1 MKQFK
6 KKPKKIKRSQK
17 IILKR
22 PLWLMPLLIGG
33 FASGVYA
40 DGTDILGLSWGEKSQ
55 KVCVHRPWYALWSCD
70 KWEEK
75 TQQFTGNQLITKTWA
90 GGNAANYYHSQ
101 NNQDITANLKNDN
114 GTYFLSGLYNYTGGE
129 YNGGNLDIELGSNAT
144 FNLGANSG
152 NSFTSWYPNGHT
164 NVTFSAGTINVNNSV
179 EVGNR
184 VGSGAGTHTGTATL
198 NLNANKV
205 TINSNINAY
214 KTSQV
219 NIGNANSAITINSVS
234 LSGDTCSSLAKI
246 GSGANCSSSGP
257 SYSFKGT
264 TSATNTTF
272 SNASGSFTFEE
283 SANFSGA
290 KLNGG
295 AFTFNKGFNAT
306 NNTAFNSG
314 SFTFKGTSSFNN
326 ATFSNASYTF
336 DNQATF
342 QNSSF
347 NGGTFTF
354 NNQSNPT
361 NSAQHPQILFENSSF
376 NGGIFTFNNQTNPTN
391 SAQHPQILFENSSF
405 SGSTT
410 TLKGSATF
418 EQAFNNSNHQ
428 LTIQNASFDN
438 ATFNNTGKITI
449 EKDASFNNTSFNTPV
464 DTNNMSV
471 TGSVTLSGKNDLK
484 NGSTLD
490 FGSSKITLAQ
500 GATFNLTSLGSEKS
514 VTILNSSGGITYNHL
529 LNHAL
534 NSLTNALK
542 TTESS
547 SKPQSF
553 AQGLWDMITYNGVT
567 GQLLSENA
575 ATPKNTD
582 SSPSAPTKDSPQVY
596 QVGYKI
602 GDTIYKL
609 QETFS
614 PNSIIIQALESGT
627 YTPPPT
633 ISGSQFDL
641 SASNYI
647 NANMP
652 WYDHKYYIPKS
663 QNFTE
668 SGTYY
673 LPSVQIWGSYT
684 NSFKQTFSTNG
695 SNLVIGYNATWTGNS
710 VSSSGTVSFGDTSG
724 SALNGHCGP
733 WPYYQCIGTTNGA
746 YSAYHVYITA
756 NLRSGNRIGTG
767 GAANLVFNGV
777 DSINI
782 ANATIT
788 QHNAG
793 AYSSSMTFST
803 QNMDSSQNLNGLNA
817 NGKLSV
823 YGATFTNQAKDGKF
837 IFNAGQATFENTNF
851 NGGSYQFSGDSLNF
865 SNNNQ
870 FNSGS
875 FEISAKNA
883 SFNNANFNNSA
894 SFNFNNSN
902 ATTSFVGD
910 FTNANSNLQIA
921 GNAVFG
927 NSTNSDGSQNT
938 ANFNNTGS
946 VNIAGN
952 ATFDNMAF
960 NGPTNTSVKGQV
972 TLNNITLKNLNAP
985 LSFGDGMINF
995 SAHSVINI
1003 GEAITNGNPIT
1014 LVSSSKEIEYNNAF
1028 SKNLWQLINYQGHG
1042 ASSEKLV
1049 SSAGNGIY
1057 DVVYSFNNQTYNFQE
1072 VFSPNSIS
1080 IRRLGVGM
1088 VFDYVDMEKSDHL
1101 YYQNA
1106 LGFMTYMPNSYNNNL
1121 GNLNNTIYYYD
1132 KSIDFYASGKT
1143 LFTKAEFSQTLTG
1156 QNSAIVFGAKNIW
1169 TNASDAPQSNTIIR
1183 FGDNKG
1189 AGSNDAS
1196 GHCWNLQ
1203 CIGFITGHYEAQ
1215 KIYITGSIESGNRIS
1230 SGGGASLNF
1239 NGLQGI
1245 LLTNATLYNRA
1256 AGTQSSSMNFISN
1269 SANIQAQNSYFIDD
1283 TAQNKGN
1290 PNFSFNALNLD
1301 FSNSSFR
1308 GYVGQTQSVFK
1319 FNAVNAIS
1327 FTNSSNLSSGLY
1339 QISAKSVLFDNSNL
1353 SVSVG
1358 TSSIKANAISLSQ
1371 NASINASNHSTLEL
1385 SGDLNL
1391 NDTSSLNLNQSAINV
1406 SNNATIND
1414 YASLIASNGSHLN
1427 FNGAV
1432 NFNSANI
1439 TTSLSDSSIVFKG
1452 ASSLGGQFN
1461 LSNNSFLDFQGSSA
1475 ITSNTAFNFYNNAF
1489 SQSPITFHQALDIKA
1504 PLSLGGNLL
1513 NPNNSSVLNLKN
1525 SQLVFSDQGSLNIA
1539 NIDLL
1544 SDLND
1549 NKNRVYNIIQADMN
1563 SNWYERISFFGMRIN
1578 DGIYDAKNQTYSFT
1592 NPLNN
1597 ALKITESFKD
1607 NQLSV
1612 TLSQIPGI
1620 KNTLYNIGS
1629 EIFNYQ
1635 KVYNNANGVYSYSD
1649 DAQGVFYLTSSV
1661 KGYYNPNQ
1669 SYQASGSNNTTKN
1682 NNLTSESS
1690 VISQTYNAQG
1700 NPISALHVYNK
1711 GYNFNNIKALGQ
1723 MALKLYPEIKKILG
1737 NDFSLSSL
1745 SNLKGDALN
1754 QLTKLIT
1761 PSDWKNINELID
1773 NANNSVVQNF
1783 NNGALIIGATKIG
1796 QTNTNSTVVFGGL
1809 GYQKPC
1815 DYTDIVCQKFRGT
1828 YLGQLLESSSADLGY
1843 IDTTFNAKEIYLTG
1857 TLGSGNAWGTGGSA
1871 SVTFNSQTSLIL
1883 NQANIVS
1890 SQTDGIFSML
1900 GQEGINK
1907 VFNQAGLANILGE
1920 VAMQSIN
1927 KAGGLGNLIVN
1938 TLGSGSVIGGYL
1950 TPEQKNQTLSQLLGQ
1965 NNFDN
1970 LMNDS
1975 GLNTAIK
1982 DLIRQKLGFW
1992 TGLVGGLAGLGGI
2005 DLQNPEKLIGSM
2017 SINDLLSKKGLFNQ
2031 ITGFISANDIGQVI
2045 SVMLQDIVK
2054 PSEAL
2059 QNDVVALGKQM
2070 IGEFLGQDM
2079 LNSLE
2084 SLLQNQQIKSV
2095 LDKVL
2100 AAKGL
2105 GPIYEQGLGDLIP
2118 NLGKKGL
2125 FAPYGLSQVWQRGD
2139 FSFNAQGNVFVQNS
2153 TFSNANGGT
2162 LSFNAGNS
2170 LIFAGNNHIAFTNHS
2185 GTLNLLSN
2193 QVSNINITTLDASN
2207 GLKINAA
2214 NNNVS
2219 VSQGNLFINASCVQ
2233 QSDPITTNTANPCAL
2248 SAQSANGASSN
2259 NASNNAPIALNN
2271 NDESLMVTANDF
2283 NFSGNI
2289 YANGVV
2295 DFSKIKG
2302 SANIKNLYLYN
2313 NAQFQA
2319 NNLTISNQAVL
2330 EKNAS
2335 FVTNNLNIQ
2344 GAFNNNATQKIGVLQ
2359 NLVIASNASLSTGIY
2374 GLEVGGAL
2382 NNFGA
2387 IHFNLENIQT
2397 PAPLIQAEGIINLN
2411 TTQTPFI
2418 NVNNSMAN
2426 NTTYTLLKSSRYI
2439 DYNINPNSLQSYLKL
2454 YTLIN
2459 INGNHIEEKN
2469 GVLTYLGQRVLL
2481 QDKGLLLSVALP
2493 NSNNASPNNILS
2505 LSVLHNQVKMS
2516 YGDKVMDFTPPTLQ
2530 DYIVGI
2536 QGQSAL
2542 NQIEAIGG
2550 NNAIKWLSTLM
2561 IKTKENPLF
2570 APIYLENHSL
2580 NEILD
2585 ATKDLQNTASLISN
2599 PNFRDNATN
2608 LLELASYT
2616 QQTSRLTKL
2625 SDFRAREGE
2634 SNFSERLLE
2643 LKNKRFSDP
2652 NPSEIFVKYSQPNKH
2667 PNNLWVQGVGGAS
2680 FISGGNGTL
2689 YGLNVGYDRLV
2700 KNVIL
2705 GGYVA
2710 YGYSGFN
2717 GNIMRSLGNN
2727 VDVGM
2732 YARAFLKRNE
2742 FTLSANE
2749 TYGGNASHINSSNS
2763 LLSVLN
2769 QRYNYNTWTTSV
2781 NGNYGYDFMFKQKS
2795 VVLKP
2800 QVGLSYH
2807 FIGLSGMKGKMQN
2820 PAYQQF
2826 VMHSNPS
2833 NESVLTLNM
2842 GLESRKYFGKNS
2854 YYFVTARLGRD
2865 LLIKAKGDN
2874 MVRFVGENTLL
2885 YRKGEIFNTFAS
2897 VITGGEMH
2905 LWRLMYVNAGVGLK
2919 MGLQYQDLN
2928 ITGNVGMRVA
2938 F

>member
-6 KKPKKIKRSQK
+6 KKPKSIKRSHQNQK
-17 IILKR
+17 TILKR

-33 FASGVYA
+33 FASGAYA

-55 KVCVHRPWYALWSCD
+55 KVCVHHPWYALWSCD

-75 TQQFTGNQLITKTWA
+75 TQQYTGNQLITKTWA
-90 GGNAANYYHSQ
+90 GGNAANYYHTQ
-101 NNQDITANLKNDN
+101 NNQNITANLKNDN

-129 YNGGNLDIELGSNAT
+129 NNGGNLDIELGSNAT
-144 FNLGANSG
+144 FNLGASSG

-205 TINSNINAY
+205 NVNSNINAY

-219 NIGNANSAITINSVS
+219 NIGNANSTITINSVS
-234 LSGDTCSSLAKI
+234 LSGDTCSSLASVGI
-246 GSGANCSSSGP
+246 GANCSTSGP

-264 TSATNTTF
+264 TNATNTTF
-272 SNASGSFTFEE
+272 SNANGSFTFEE
-283 SANFSGA
+283 SATFSGA
-290 KLNGG
+290 KWNGG
-295 AFTFNKGFNAT
+295 AFTFNKGFSAT

-314 SFTFKGTSSFNN
+314 SFTFKDTSSFNN
-326 ATFSNASYTF
+326 ATFNNATYTF
-336 DNQATF
+336 NNQATF

-354 NNQSNPT
+354 NNQ
-361 NSAQHPQILFENSSF
+361 
-376 NGGIFTFNNQTNPTN
+376 TNPAN

-405 SGSTT
+405 SGNATI
-410 TLKGSATF
+410 LKGF
-418 EQAFNNSNHQ
+418 VNFQQAFNNSNHQ
-428 LTIQNASFDN
+428 LTIQNASFNN

-449 EKDASFNNTSFNTPV
+449 NESASFNNTTFNTPV
-464 DTNNMSV
+464 NTNNMTIS
-471 TGSVTLSGKNDLK
+471 GGVTLNGKNDLN

-490 FGSSKITLAQ
+490 FGSSKITLTQ

-529 LNHAL
+529 LNHAI

-542 TTESS
+542 TNESS

-575 ATPKNTD
+575 TTPKPAD

-609 QETFS
+609 QETFG

-627 YTPPPT
+627 YTPPPV
-633 ISGSQFDL
+633 INGSKFDL

-647 NANMP
+647 NADMP

-684 NSFKQTFSTNG
+684 NSFKQTFSANG
-695 SNLVIGYNATWTGNS
+695 SSLVIGYNATWTGNS

-733 WPYYQCIGTTNGA
+733 WPYYQCTGTTNGA

-756 NLRSGNRIGTG
+756 NLRSGNRVGTG

-875 FEISAKNA
+875 FEIGAKNA

-927 NSTNSDGSQNT
+927 NSTNSNGSQNN

-952 ATFDNMAF
+952 ATFDNVVF
-960 NGPTNTSVKGQV
+960 NSPTNTSVKGKV

-985 LSFGDGMINF
+985 LSFGDGTIVF

-1003 GEAITNGNPIT
+1003 DEAIINGNPIT

-1049 SSAGNGIY
+1049 SSAGNGVY

-1088 VFDYVDMEKSDHL
+1088 VFDYMDMEKSDHL

-1121 GNLNNTIYYYD
+1121 GNPNNTIYYYD
-1132 KSIDFYASGKT
+1132 NSIDFYASGKT
-1143 LFTKAEFSQTLTG
+1143 LFTKAEFSQTFTG
-1156 QNSAIVFGAKNIW
+1156 QNSTIVFGAKNIW
-1169 TNASDAPQSNTIIR
+1169 TSVSDAPQSNVIIR

-1256 AGTQSSSMNFISN
+1256 AGTQSSSMNFVSN

-1308 GYVGQTQSVFK
+1308 GYVGTTQSVFK

-1339 QISAKSVLFDNSNL
+1339 QMQAKSVLFDNSNL

-1358 TSSIKANAISLSQ
+1358 TSSIKANAINLSQ

-1385 SGDLNL
+1385 QGDLNL

-1439 TTSLSDSSIVFKG
+1439 TTSLNNSSIVFKG
-1452 ASSLGGQFN
+1452 SVSLGGQFN
-1461 LSNNSFLDFQGSSA
+1461 LSNNSSLDFQGSSA
-1475 ITSNTAFNFYNNAF
+1475 ITSNTVFNFYDNAF
-1489 SQSPITFHQALDIKA
+1489 SQSPITFHQALDVKA

-1513 NPNNSSVLNLKN
+1513 NPNNNSVLNLKN

-1549 NKNRVYNIIQADMN
+1549 NKNRVYNIIQADMDMN
-1563 SNWYERISFFGMRIN
+1563 GNWYERINFFGMRIN

-1682 NNLTSESS
+1682 NNISSESS
-1690 VISQTYNAQG
+1690 VISQTYNVQG

-1711 GYNFNNIKALGQ
+1711 GYNFSNIKALGQ

-1796 QTNTNSTVVFGGL
+1796 QTNTNSAVVFGGL

-2059 QNDVVALGKQM
+2059 QNDVAALGKQM
-2070 IGEFLGQDM
+2070 IGEFLGQDT

-2118 NLGKKGL
+2118 NLGNKGL
-2125 FAPYGLSQVWQRGD
+2125 FAPYGLSQVWQKGD

-2170 LIFAGNNHIAFTNHS
+2170 LIFAGNNHIAFTNHF

-2207 GLKINAA
+2207 GLKINAG

-2219 VSQGNLFINASCVQ
+2219 VSQGDLFINASCTQ
-2233 QSDPITTNTANPCAL
+2233 QSDPTTASATNPCTT
-2248 SAQSANGASSN
+2248 AQNNASSS

-2271 NDESLMVTANDF
+2271 NDESLVVAANGF

-2344 GAFNNNATQKIGVLQ
+2344 GAFNNNATQKIEVLQ

-2382 NNFGA
+2382 NNLGT

-2397 PAPLIQAEGIINLN
+2397 PVNPLIQAEGIINLN
-2411 TTQTPFI
+2411 TTQTPFM
-2418 NVNNSMAN
+2418 NVSVAN
-2426 NTTYTLLKSSRYI
+2426 GGTYTLLKSSRYI
-2439 DYNINPNSLQSYLKL
+2439 NYNISPDSLQSYLKL

-2505 LSVLHNQVKMS
+2505 LSVLYNQVKMS
-2516 YGDKVMDFTPPTLQ
+2516 YGNKAMDFTPPTLQ
-2530 DYIVGI
+2530 DYIAGI

-2550 NNAIKWLSTLM
+2550 NSAINWLSTLM
-2561 IKTKENPLF
+2561 MDIKENPLF
-2570 APIYLENHSL
+2570 APIYLKNHSL
-2580 NEILD
+2580 NEILGV
-2585 ATKDLQNTASLISN
+2585 TKDLQNTASLISN

-2652 NPSEIFVKYSQPNKH
+2652 NPSEVFVKYSQPNKH

-2700 KNVIL
+2700 KNMIL

-2717 GNIMRSLGNN
+2717 GNIMHSSANN

-2865 LLIKAKGDN
+2865 LLIKAKGGN

-2919 MGLQYQDLN
+2919 MGLQYQDIN

>member
-1 MKQFK
+1 MKKFK
-6 KKPKKIKRSQK
+6 KKPKSIKRSHQNQK
-17 IILKR
+17 TILKH
-22 PLWLMPLLIGG
+22 PLWLAPLLIGG

-55 KVCVHRPWYALWSCD
+55 KVCVHHPWYALWSCD

-90 GGNAANYYHSQ
+90 GGNAANYYHTQ

-129 YNGGNLDIELGSNAT
+129 YNGGNLNIELGSNAT
-144 FNLGANSG
+144 FNLGASSG

-205 TINSNINAY
+205 NINSNISAF

-219 NIGNANSAITINSVS
+219 NVGNANSVITIGSVS
-234 LSGDTCSSLAKI
+234 LSGEVCSSLARV
-246 GSGANCSSSGP
+246 GVGANCSTSGP

-264 TSATNTTF
+264 TNATNTAF
-272 SNASGSFTFEE
+272 SNANGSFTFEE
-283 SANFSGA
+283 NATFSGA
-290 KLNGG
+290 KWNGG
-295 AFTFNKGFNAT
+295 TYTFNKGFNAT

-314 SFTFKGTSSFNN
+314 SFNFKGASSFNG
-326 ATFSNASYTF
+326 ASFSNATYTF
-336 DNQATF
+336 NDQATF

-354 NNQSNPT
+354 NNQT
-361 NSAQHPQILFENSSF
+361 NQSAQHPQI
-376 NGGIFTFNNQTNPTN
+376 Q
-391 SAQHPQILFENSSF
+391 NSSF
-405 SGSTT
+405 SGSAI
-410 TLKGSATF
+410 TLKGSVIF
-418 EQAFNNSNHQ
+418 QQAFNNSNHQ
-428 LTIQNASFDN
+428 LTIQNASFNN
-438 ATFNNTGKITI
+438 ANFNNTGKITI
-449 EKDASFNNTSFNTPV
+449 SESASFNDTTFNTSIN
-464 DTNNMSV
+464 TNNMTI
-471 TGSVTLSGKNDLK
+471 TGSVTLSGKNDLN

-490 FGSSKITLAQ
+490 FGSSKITLTQ
-500 GATFNLTSLGSEKS
+500 GTTFNLTSLGDKNS
-514 VTILNSSGGITYNHL
+514 VTILNSSGGITYNNL
-529 LNHAL
+529 LNHAI
-534 NSLTNALK
+534 NSLTSALK
-542 TTESS
+542 TNESS
-547 SKPQSF
+547 SRPQSF
-553 AQGLWDMITYNGVT
+553 AQGLWEMITYNGVT
-567 GQLLSENA
+567 GQLLSA
-575 ATPKNTD
+575 DATTSKPAD
-582 SSPSAPTKDSPQVY
+582 SSPSKSSANPTQVY

-609 QETFS
+609 QETFG

-627 YTPPPT
+627 YTPPPV
-633 ISGSQFDL
+633 ISGSKFDL

-647 NANMP
+647 NANTP

-673 LPSVQIWGSYT
+673 LPSVQMWGSYT
-684 NSFKQTFSTNG
+684 NSFKQTFSVNG
-695 SNLVIGYNATWTGNS
+695 SNLVIGYNATWTDHN
-710 VSSSGTVSFGDTSG
+710 VSSNDTVSFGDTSG

-733 WPYYQCIGTTNGA
+733 WPYYQCTGTTNGA

-767 GAANLVFNGV
+767 GAANLIFNGV

-793 AYSSSMTFST
+793 IYSSSMTFST
-803 QNMDSSQNLNGLNA
+803 QSMDNSQNLKGLNP
-817 NGKLSV
+817 NGTLSV

-837 IFNAGQATFENTNF
+837 IFNAGQAVFENTNF

-910 FTNANSNLQIA
+910 FTNAHSNLQIA

-927 NSTNSDGSQNT
+927 NSANGSQNN

-946 VNIAGN
+946 VNISGN
-952 ATFDNMAF
+952 ATFDNVVF
-960 NGPTNTSVKGQV
+960 NGPTNTSVKGKV

-985 LSFGDGMINF
+985 LSFGDGTITFN
-995 SAHSVINI
+995 AHSVINI
-1003 GEAITNGNPIT
+1003 AESITNGNPIT
-1014 LVSSSKEIEYNNAF
+1014 LVSSSKEIEYNNA
-1028 SKNLWQLINYQGHG
+1028 KNLWQLINYQGHG

-1049 SSAGNGIY
+1049 SSVGNGVY

-1072 VFSPNSIS
+1072 IFSPNSIS

-1088 VFDYVDMEKSDHL
+1088 VFDYMDMEKSDHL

-1121 GNLNNTIYYYD
+1121 GNSNNTIYYYD
-1132 KSIDFYASGKT
+1132 NSIDFYASGKT
-1143 LFTKAEFSQTLTG
+1143 LFTKAEFSQTFTG

-1169 TNASDAPQSNTIIR
+1169 TSLSDAPQSNTIIR

-1203 CIGFITGHYEAQ
+1203 CIGFIIGHYEAQ

-1256 AGTQSSSMNFISN
+1256 AGTQSSSMNFTSN

-1319 FNAVNAIS
+1319 FNATNAIS
-1327 FTNSSNLSSGLY
+1327 FTNSTNLSSGLY
-1339 QISAKSVLFDNSNL
+1339 QMQAQSVLFDNSNL

-1358 TSSIKANAISLSQ
+1358 TSSIKANAINLSQ
-1371 NASINASNHSTLEL
+1371 NASINTSNHSTLDL
-1385 SGDLNL
+1385 QGDLNL
-1391 NDTSSLNLNQSAINV
+1391 NDTSSLNLNQSTINV

-1427 FNGAV
+1427 FNGAA

-1439 TTSLSDSSIVFKG
+1439 TTSLNHSSIVFKG

-1461 LSNNSFLDFQGSSA
+1461 LSNNSSLDFQGSSA
-1475 ITSNTAFNFYNNAF
+1475 ITSNTAFNFYDNAF

-1513 NPNNSSVLNLKN
+1513 NPNNNSVLDLKN

-1563 SNWYERISFFGMRIN
+1563 DNWYERISFFGMRIN

-1620 KNTLYNIGS
+1620 KNTLYNISS

-1649 DAQGVFYLTSSV
+1649 DAEGVFYLTSSV

-1669 SYQASGSNNTTKN
+1669 SYQANGSNNTTKN
-1682 NNLTSESS
+1682 NNLISESS

-1700 NPISALHVYNK
+1700 NPISALHIYNK

-1745 SNLKGDALN
+1745 SDLNSNALN

-1761 PSDWKNINELID
+1761 PNDWKNINELID

-1783 NNGALIIGATKIG
+1783 NNGALIVGATKIG
-1796 QTNTNSTVVFGGL
+1796 QTDTNSAVVFGGL
-1809 GYQKPC
+1809 GYQTPC

-1920 VAMQSIN
+1920 VAVQSIN

-1938 TLGSGSVIGGYL
+1938 TLGSDSVIGGYL

-2017 SINDLLSKKGLFNQ
+2017 SINDLLSKKGLLNQ

-2045 SVMLQDIVK
+2045 SVVLQDIVK
-2054 PSEAL
+2054 PSKAL
-2059 QNDVVALGKQM
+2059 QNDVAALGKQM
-2070 IGEFLGQDM
+2070 IGEFLGQDA

-2105 GPIYEQGLGDLIP
+2105 GSIYEQGLGDLIP

-2125 FAPYGLSQVWQRGD
+2125 FAPYGLSQVWQKGD
-2139 FSFNAQGNVFVQNS
+2139 FNFNAQGNVFVQNS

-2170 LIFAGNNHIAFTNHS
+2170 LIFAGNNHIAFTNHF
-2185 GTLNLLSN
+2185 GTLQLLSN

-2207 GLKINAA
+2207 GLKINAGS
-2214 NNNVS
+2214 NNVS
-2219 VSQGNLFINASCVQ
+2219 VSQGDLFINASCVQ
-2233 QSDPITTNTANPCAL
+2233 QSTPTAANAANPCTL
-2248 SAQSANGASSN
+2248 STQSANGASS
-2259 NASNNAPIALNN
+2259 ASNNAPIALNN

-2302 SANIKNLYLYN
+2302 SANVKNLYLYN

-2344 GAFNNNATQKIGVLQ
+2344 GAFNNNATQKIEVLQ
-2359 NLVIASNASLSTGIY
+2359 NLTIASNASLSTGIY

-2382 NNFGA
+2382 NNSGA

-2397 PAPLIQAEGIINLN
+2397 PTPLIQAEGIINLN
-2411 TTQTPFI
+2411 TTQTPFM

-2469 GVLTYLGQRVLL
+2469 GALTYLGQRVLL

-2493 NSNNASPNNILS
+2493 DSNNASQNNILS
-2505 LSVLHNQVKMS
+2505 LSVLYNQVKMS
-2516 YGDKVMDFTPPTLQ
+2516 YGDKAMDFTPPTLQ

-2536 QGQSAL
+2536 QGQNAL
-2542 NQIEAIGG
+2542 NQIEAVGG

-2570 APIYLENHSL
+2570 APIYLKNHSL
-2580 NEILD
+2580 HEILGV
-2585 ATKDLQNTASLISN
+2585 AKDLQNTASLISN

-2625 SDFRAREGE
+2625 SDFRSREGE
-2634 SNFSERLLE
+2634 SDFSERLLE

-2652 NPSEIFVKYSQPNKH
+2652 NPGEVFVEYSQLSKH
-2667 PNNLWVQGVGGAS
+2667 QNNLWVQGIGGAS
-2680 FISGGNGTL
+2680 FIAGGNGTL
-2689 YGLNVGYDRLV
+2689 YGLNAGYDRLV

-2710 YGYSGFN
+2710 YGYSDFN
-2717 GNIMRSLGNN
+2717 GNIMRSLANN

-2749 TYGGNASHINSSNS
+2749 TYGGNANNINSSNP

-2807 FIGLSGMKGKMQN
+2807 FIGLSGMKGN
-2820 PAYQQF
+2820 DAAYKQF
-2826 VMHSNPS
+2826 LMHSNPS

-2854 YYFVTARLGRD
+2854 YYFVTARLDRD
-2865 LLIKAKGDN
+2865 LLIKSKGDN
-2874 MVRFVGENTLL
+2874 VVRFVGENTLL
-2885 YRKGEIFNTFAS
+2885 YRKGEVFNTFAS

-2905 LWRLMYVNAGVGLK
+2905 LWRLVYVNAGVGLK
-2919 MGLQYQDLN
+2919 MGLQYQDIN

>member
-1 MKQFK
+1 MKKFK

-33 FASGVYA
+33 FASGAYA
-40 DGTDILGLSWGEKSQ
+40 DGTNILGLSWGEKSQ
-55 KVCVHRPWYALWSCD
+55 KVCVHHPWYALWSCD

-75 TQQFTGNQLITKTWA
+75 TQQYTGNQLITKTWA
-90 GGNAANYYHSQ
+90 GGNAANYYHTQ
-101 NNQDITANLKNDN
+101 NNQNITANLKNDN

-129 YNGGNLDIELGSNAT
+129 YNGGNLNIELGSNAT

-205 TINSNINAY
+205 TINSNISAY

-234 LSGDTCSSLAKI
+234 LNGDTCSSLAKI
-246 GSGANCSSSGP
+246 GSGANCSTSGP

-264 TSATNTTF
+264 TNATNTTF
-272 SNASGSFTFEE
+272 SNANGSFTFEE
-283 SANFSGA
+283 NATFSGA
-290 KLNGG
+290 KWNGG
-295 AFTFNKGFNAT
+295 AFTFNKGFSAT

-314 SFTFKGTSSFNN
+314 SFTFKDTSSFNN
-326 ATFSNASYTF
+326 ASFSNATYIF
-336 DNQATF
+336 NNQATF

-354 NNQSNPT
+354 NNQ
-361 NSAQHPQILFENSSF
+361 
-376 NGGIFTFNNQTNPTN
+376 TNPTN
-391 SAQHPQILFENSSF
+391 SAQHPQIQNSSF
-405 SGSTT
+405 SGSAT

-438 ATFNNTGKITI
+438 ANFNNTGKITI
-449 EKDASFNNTSFNTPV
+449 EKDASFNNTTFNTSIN
-464 DTNNMSV
+464 TNNMSV
-471 TGSVTLSGKNDLK
+471 TGGVTLSGKNDLN

-490 FGSSKITLAQ
+490 FGSSKITLTQ
-500 GATFNLTSLGSEKS
+500 GTTFNLTSLGDKKS

-529 LNHAL
+529 LNHAI

-542 TTESS
+542 TNESS
-547 SKPQSF
+547 SNPQSF
-553 AQGLWDMITYNGVT
+553 AQGLWEMITYDGVT

-575 ATPKNTD
+575 ATPKPANA
-582 SSPSAPTKDSPQVY
+582 SLSAPTKDSPQVY

-609 QETFS
+609 QETFG

-627 YTPPPT
+627 YTPPPV
-633 ISGSQFDL
+633 ISGSKFDL

-647 NANMP
+647 NADMP

-684 NSFKQTFSTNG
+684 NSFKQTFSANG
-695 SNLVIGYNATWTGNS
+695 SNLVIGYNSTWTGNS
-710 VSSSGTVSFGDTSG
+710 VSSSDTVSFGDTSG
-724 SALNGHCGP
+724 RALNGHCGP
-733 WPYYQCIGTTNGA
+733 WPYYQCTGTTNGA

-767 GAANLVFNGV
+767 GAANLIFNGV

-793 AYSSSMTFST
+793 IYSSSMTFST
-803 QNMDSSQNLNGLNA
+803 QSMDDSQNLKGLNS

-823 YGATFTNQAKDGKF
+823 YGTTFTNQAKDGKF
-837 IFNAGQATFENTNF
+837 IFNAGQAVFENTNF

-902 ATTSFVGD
+902 ATTSFMGD

-927 NSTNSDGSQNT
+927 NSTNGSQNT

-946 VNIAGN
+946 VNISGN
-952 ATFDNMAF
+952 ATFDNVVF
-960 NGPTNTSVKGQV
+960 NSPTNTSVKGQV

-985 LSFGDGMINF
+985 LSFGDGTIVF

-1049 SSAGNGIY
+1049 SSAGNGVY

-1072 VFSPNSIS
+1072 IFSPNSIS

-1088 VFDYVDMEKSDHL
+1088 VFDYMDMEKSDHL

-1121 GNLNNTIYYYD
+1121 GNANNTIYYYD
-1132 KSIDFYASGKT
+1132 NSIDFYASGKT
-1143 LFTKAEFSQTLTG
+1143 LFTKAEFSQTFTG

-1169 TNASDAPQSNTIIR
+1169 TNASDAPQSNAIIR

-1203 CIGFITGHYEAQ
+1203 CIGFITGNYEAQ

-1308 GYVGQTQSVFK
+1308 GYVGTTQSVFK
-1319 FNAVNAIS
+1319 FNATNAIS
-1327 FTNSSNLSSGLY
+1327 FTNSTNLSSGLY
-1339 QISAKSVLFDNSNL
+1339 QISANSVSFDNSNL

-1358 TSSIKANAISLSQ
+1358 TSSIKANAINLSQ

-1385 SGDLNL
+1385 QGDLNL
-1391 NDTSSLNLNQSAINV
+1391 NDTSSLNLNQSAINI

-1414 YASLIASNGSHLN
+1414 YASLIASNNAHIN
-1427 FNGAV
+1427 FNGAT

-1439 TTSLSDSSIVFKG
+1439 TTSLNNSSIVFKG

-1461 LSNNSFLDFQGSSA
+1461 LSNHSSLDFQGSSA
-1475 ITSNTAFNFYNNAF
+1475 ITSNTAFNFYDNAF

-1513 NPNNSSVLNLKN
+1513 NPNNNSVLNLKN

-1563 SNWYERISFFGMRIN
+1563 DNWYERISFFGMRIN

-1597 ALKITESFKD
+1597 ALKITESFKN

-1620 KNTLYNIGS
+1620 KNTLYNIDS

-1649 DAQGVFYLTSSV
+1649 DAEGVFYLTSSV

-1669 SYQASGSNNTTKN
+1669 SYQANGSNNTTKN
-1682 NNLTSESS
+1682 NNLTSEYSI
-1690 VISQTYNAQG
+1690 ISQTYNAQG
-1700 NPISALHVYNK
+1700 NPISALHIYNK
-1711 GYNFNNIKALGQ
+1711 GYNFSNIKALGQ

-1745 SNLKGDALN
+1745 SNLKGDVLN

-1761 PSDWKNINELID
+1761 PSDWKNINEFID

-1783 NNGALIIGATKIG
+1783 NNGTLIVGATKIG
-1796 QTNTNSTVVFGGL
+1796 QTDTNSAVVFGGL
-1809 GYQKPC
+1809 GYQTPC

-1907 VFNQAGLANILGE
+1907 IFNQAGLANILGE
-1920 VAMQSIN
+1920 VAVQSIN

-1938 TLGSGSVIGGYL
+1938 TLGSDSVIGRYL

-2054 PSEAL
+2054 PSNAL
-2059 QNDVVALGKQM
+2059 KNDVVALGKQM
-2070 IGEFLGQDM
+2070 IGEFLGQDT

-2100 AAKGL
+2100 VAKGL

-2125 FAPYGLSQVWQRGD
+2125 FAPYGLSQVWQKGD

-2170 LIFAGNNHIAFTNHS
+2170 LIFAGNNHIAFTNHF
-2185 GTLNLLSN
+2185 GTLQLLSN

-2219 VSQGNLFINASCVQ
+2219 ASQGDLFINASCAQ
-2233 QSDPITTNTANPCAL
+2233 QSDPTAASVTNPCVL
-2248 SAQSANGASSN
+2248 TTQN
-2259 NASNNAPIALNN
+2259 NASSSNASSNAPIALNN
-2271 NDESLMVTANDF
+2271 NDESLVVTANDF

-2302 SANIKNLYLYN
+2302 SANVKNLYLYN

-2344 GAFNNNATQKIGVLQ
+2344 GAFNNNATQKIEVLQ

-2387 IHFNLENIQT
+2387 IHFNLENSQT
-2397 PAPLIQAEGIINLN
+2397 PTNPLIQAEGIINLN

-2439 DYNINPNSLQSYLKL
+2439 NYNINPNSLQSYLKL

-2493 NSNNASPNNILS
+2493 NSNNASQNHILS
-2505 LSVLHNQVKMS
+2505 LSVLHNQIKMS
-2516 YGDKVMDFTPPTLQ
+2516 YGNKIMDFTPPTLQ
-2530 DYIVGI
+2530 DYIAGI

-2550 NNAIKWLSTLM
+2550 NSAINWLSTLM

-2652 NPSEIFVKYSQPNKH
+2652 NPSEVFVKYSQLSKH
-2667 PNNLWVQGVGGAS
+2667 PNNLWIQGVGGAS

-2700 KNVIL
+2700 KNMIL

-2710 YGYSGFN
+2710 YGYSDFN
-2717 GNIMRSLGNN
+2717 GNIMHSLANN

-2865 LLIKAKGDN
+2865 LLIKSKGGN

-2919 MGLQYQDLN
+2919 MGLQYQDIN

>member
-1 MKQFK
+1 MKKFK
-6 KKPKKIKRSQK
+6 KKPKSIKRSHQK
-17 IILKR
+17 TILKR
-22 PLWLMPLLIGG
+22 PLWLAPLLISG

-40 DGTDILGLSWGEKSQ
+40 DGTDIFGLSWGEKSQ

-129 YNGGNLDIELGSNAT
+129 NNGGNLNIELGSNAT
-144 FNLGANSG
+144 FDLGAHNG

-184 VGSGAGTHTGTATL
+184 VGTGAGTHTGTATL

-205 TINSNINAY
+205 NINSNISAF

-219 NIGNANSAITINSVS
+219 NIGNANSAITIGSVS
-234 LSGDTCSSLAKI
+234 LSGDTCSSLASV
-246 GSGANCSSSGP
+246 GVGANCSTSGP

-264 TSATNTTF
+264 TNATNTTF

-283 SANFSGA
+283 NATFSGA

-295 AFTFNKGFNAT
+295 AFTFNKGFSAT

-314 SFTFKGTSSFNN
+314 SFNFKGASSFNGANFNN
-326 ATFSNASYTF
+326 ATYTF
-336 DNQATF
+336 NNQATF

-354 NNQSNPT
+354 NDQNNQ
-361 NSAQHPQILFENSSF
+361 SAQHPQI
-376 NGGIFTFNNQTNPTN
+376 Q
-391 SAQHPQILFENSSF
+391 NSSF
-405 SGSTT
+405 SGNAT
-410 TLKGSATF
+410 TLKGF
-418 EQAFNNSNHQ
+418 VDFQQAFNNSNHQ
-428 LTIQNASFDN
+428 LTVQNASFNN
-438 ATFNNTGKITI
+438 ADFNNTGKITI
-449 EKDASFNNTSFNTPV
+449 NESASFNNTTFNTSV
-464 DTNNMSV
+464 NTNNMTI

-490 FGSSKITLAQ
+490 FGSSKVTLTQ
-500 GATFNLTSLGSEKS
+500 GTTFNLTSLGDKNS
-514 VTILNSSGGITYNHL
+514 VTILNSSGGITYNNL

-542 TTESS
+542 TNESS
-547 SKPQSF
+547 LKPQSF
-553 AQGLWDMITYNGVT
+553 AQDLWDMITYNGVT
-567 GQLLSENA
+567 GQLLSANA
-575 ATPKNTD
+575 AASKLAD
-582 SSPSAPTKDSPQVY
+582 SSPSKPSTNSAQVY

-602 GDTIYKL
+602 GDIIYKL

-614 PNSIIIQALESGT
+614 HNSIIIQALESGT
-627 YTPPPT
+627 YTPPPI
-633 ISGSQFDL
+633 ISGSKFDL

-647 NANMP
+647 DSNMP
-652 WYDHKYYIPKS
+652 WYDHKSYIPQS

-684 NSFKQTFSTNG
+684 NSFKQTFSASN
-695 SNLVIGYNATWTGNS
+695 SNLVIGYNSTWTDHN
-710 VSSSGTVSFGDTSG
+710 VSSSDTVSFGDTSG

-733 WPYYQCIGTTNGA
+733 WPYYQCTGTTNGT

-777 DSINI
+777 DSVNI

-793 AYSSSMTFST
+793 IYSSSMTFST
-803 QNMDSSQNLNGLNA
+803 QGMDNSQNVNGLNP

-837 IFNAGQATFENTNF
+837 IFNAGKATFENTNF

-875 FEISAKNA
+875 FEISAKSA

-921 GNAVFG
+921 GSAVFG
-927 NSTNSDGSQNT
+927 NSSNGSQNN

-946 VNIAGN
+946 VNISGN
-952 ATFDNMAF
+952 ATFDNVVF
-960 NGPTNTSVKGQV
+960 NGPTNMSMKGQV

-985 LSFGDGMINF
+985 LSFGDGTITFN
-995 SAHSVINI
+995 AHSVINI
-1003 GEAITNGNPIT
+1003 AEAITNGNPIT
-1014 LVSSSKEIEYNNAF
+1014 LVSSSKEIEYNNA
-1028 SKNLWQLINYQGHG
+1028 KNLWQLINYQGHG

-1049 SSAGNGIY
+1049 SSVSNGVY

-1072 VFSPNSIS
+1072 IFSPNSIS

-1088 VFDYVDMEKSDHL
+1088 VFDYMDMEKSDHL
-1101 YYQNA
+1101 YYKNVA
-1106 LGFMTYMPNSYNNNL
+1106 GFMTYMPNSYNNNL
-1121 GNLNNTIYYYD
+1121 GNSNNTIYYYD

-1143 LFTKAEFSQTLTG
+1143 LFTKAEFSQTFTG

-1169 TNASDAPQSNTIIR
+1169 TNASDAPQSDTIIR

-1239 NGLQGI
+1239 NALQGI

-1256 AGTQSSSMNFISN
+1256 AGTQSSSMNFTSN
-1269 SANIQAQNSYFIDD
+1269 STNIQAQNSYFIDD
-1283 TAQNKGN
+1283 TAQNGGN

-1319 FNAVNAIS
+1319 FNAKNAIS
-1327 FTNSSNLSSGLY
+1327 FTNSTNLSSGLY
-1339 QISAKSVLFDNSNL
+1339 QMQAKSVLFDNSNL

-1358 TSSIKANAISLSQ
+1358 TSSIKASVINLSQ

-1385 SGDLNL
+1385 KGDLNL

-1414 YASLIASNGSHLN
+1414 YASLIVNDGSRLN
-1427 FNGAV
+1427 FNGTT
-1432 NFNSANI
+1432 NFNSENI
-1439 TTSLSDSSIVFKG
+1439 TTSLNHSSIVFKG
-1452 ASSLGGQFN
+1452 AISLGGQFN
-1461 LSNNSFLDFQGSSA
+1461 LSNNSSLDFQGSST
-1475 ITSNTAFNFYNNAF
+1475 ITSNTAFNFYDNAF

-1513 NPNNSSVLNLKN
+1513 NPNNSSVLDLKN

-1563 SNWYERISFFGMRIN
+1563 SNWYERISFFGMCIN

-1620 KNTLYNIGS
+1620 KNTLYNISS

-1649 DAQGVFYLTSSV
+1649 DAKGVFYLTSNV

-1682 NNLTSESS
+1682 NNLTSDSS
-1690 VISQTYNAQG
+1690 IISQTYNAQG

-1745 SNLKGDALN
+1745 SDLNPNALN

-1761 PSDWKNINELID
+1761 PNDWKNINELID

-1783 NNGALIIGATKIG
+1783 NNGTLIVGATKIG
-1796 QTNTNSTVVFGGL
+1796 QTDTNSAVVFGGL

-1871 SVTFNSQTSLIL
+1871 SVTFNSQTSLVL

-1927 KAGGLGNLIVN
+1927 KAGGLGNLIAD
-1938 TLGSGSVIGGYL
+1938 TLGNDSVIGGHL

-1982 DLIRQKLGFW
+1982 NLIRQKLGFW

-2031 ITGFISANDIGQVI
+2031 IISFISANDIGQVI

-2054 PSEAL
+2054 PSNAL
-2059 QNDVVALGKQM
+2059 KSDIEALGKQM
-2070 IGEFLGQDM
+2070 IGEFLGQDT

-2105 GPIYEQGLGDLIP
+2105 GPVYEQGLGDLIP

-2125 FAPYGLSQVWQRGD
+2125 FAPYGLSQVWQKGD

-2153 TFSNANGGT
+2153 TFSNANGGA

-2170 LIFAGNNHIAFTNHS
+2170 LIFAGNNRISFTNHT
-2185 GTLNLLSN
+2185 GLLNLLSD
-2193 QVSNINITTLDASN
+2193 QVSNINITTLNASN
-2207 GLKINAA
+2207 GLKINAS

-2219 VSQGNLFINASCVQ
+2219 VSQGNLFINASCAQ
-2233 QSDPITTNTANPCAL
+2233 QSDPTAANIANPCTL
-2248 SAQSANGASSN
+2248 STQSANDASSN
-2259 NASNNAPIALNN
+2259 SASNNAQIALNN

-2335 FVTNNLNIQ
+2335 FMANNLNIQ
-2344 GAFNNNATQKIGVLQ
+2344 GAFNNNATRKIEVIQ
-2359 NLVIASNASLSTGIY
+2359 NLTIASNASLSTGIY

-2382 NNFGA
+2382 NNSGA
-2387 IHFNLENIQT
+2387 IHFNLENTQT
-2397 PAPLIQAEGIINLN
+2397 PTPLIQAEGIINLN
-2411 TTQTPFI
+2411 TTQVPFM
-2418 NVNNSMAN
+2418 NVNNSTAD

-2469 GVLTYLGQRVLL
+2469 GALTYLGQRVLL

-2493 NSNNASPNNILS
+2493 NSNNASQNNILS
-2505 LSVLHNQVKMS
+2505 LSVLYDQIKMS

-2542 NQIEAIGG
+2542 NQIESVGG

-2561 IKTKENPLF
+2561 METKENPLF
-2570 APIYLENHSL
+2570 APIYLKNHSL
-2580 NEILD
+2580 HEILGV
-2585 ATKDLQNTASLISN
+2585 AKDLLNTASLISN

-2625 SDFRAREGE
+2625 SDFRSREGE
-2634 SNFSERLLE
+2634 SDFSERLLE

-2652 NPSEIFVKYSQPNKH
+2652 NPGEVFVKYSQLSKH
-2667 PNNLWVQGVGGAS
+2667 PNNLWVQGIGGAS

-2689 YGLNVGYDRLV
+2689 YGLNAGYDRLV

-2717 GNIMRSLGNN
+2717 GNIMHSLANN

-2749 TYGGNASHINSSNS
+2749 TYGGNASNINSSNS

-2769 QRYNYNTWTTSV
+2769 QRYSYNTWTTSV

-2807 FIGLSGMKGKMQN
+2807 FIGLSGMKGN
-2820 PAYQQF
+2820 DAAYKQF
-2826 VMHSNPS
+2826 LMHSNPS

-2865 LLIKAKGDN
+2865 LLIKSKGGN

-2885 YRKGEIFNTFAS
+2885 YRKGEVFNTFAS

-2905 LWRLMYVNAGVGLK
+2905 LWRLVYVNAGVGLK
-2919 MGLQYQDLN
+2919 MGLQYQDIN

>member
-1 MKQFK
+1 MKKFK
-6 KKPKKIKRSQK
+6 KKLKKITRKQK
-17 IILKR
+17 TILKR
-22 PLWLMPLLIGG
+22 PLWLAPLLIGG

-40 DGTDILGLSWGEKSQ
+40 NNLWDLLNPKVGGEYVHWVKGSQYCSW
-55 KVCVHRPWYALWSCD
+55 
-70 KWEEK
+70 WEFGGCLRNVWGANHK
-75 TQQFTGNQLITKTWA
+75 GYDA
-90 GGNAANYYHSQ
+90 GNAANYLSSQ
-101 NNQDITANLKNDN
+101 NYQAISVGSGNETGA
-114 GTYFLSGLYNYTGGE
+114 YSLSGFTNYV
-129 YNGGNLDIELGSNAT
+129 GGNLTI
-144 FNLGANSG
+144 NLGNSVVLDLSG
-152 NSFTSWYPNGHT
+152 ANSFTSYQGYNQGKDDVSFNVGAINLNGT
-164 NVTFSAGTINVNNSV
+164 L

-205 TINSNINAY
+205 TINSNISTY

-219 NIGNANSAITINSVS
+219 NVGNANSAITINSVS
-234 LSGDTCSSLAKI
+234 LSGDTCSSLASV
-246 GSGANCSSSGP
+246 GVGANCSSSGP

-264 TSATNTTF
+264 TNATNTTF
-272 SNASGSFTFEE
+272 SNTSGSFTFEE
-283 SANFSGA
+283 NATFSGA

-295 AFTFNKGFNAT
+295 AFTFNKEFNAT

-314 SFTFKGTSSFNN
+314 SFNFKGASSFNGTNFNN
-326 ATFSNASYTF
+326 AAYTF
-336 DNQATF
+336 NHQATF

-354 NNQSNPT
+354 NDQTNQ
-361 NSAQHPQILFENSSF
+361 SAQHLQIV
-376 NGGIFTFNNQTNPTN
+376 
-391 SAQHPQILFENSSF
+391 FENSSF
-405 SGSTT
+405 SGNAT
-410 TLKGSATF
+410 TLKGF
-418 EQAFNNSNHQ
+418 VDFQQAFNNSNHQ
-428 LTIQNASFDN
+428 LTMQNASFN
-438 ATFNNTGKITI
+438 GANFNNTGKITI
-449 EKDASFNNTSFNTPV
+449 NESASFNSTTFNTSV

-490 FGSSKITLAQ
+490 FGSSKVTLAQ
-500 GATFNLTSLGSEKS
+500 GTTFNLTSLSSEKS

-529 LNHAL
+529 LNHAI
-534 NSLTNALK
+534 NSLTSALK
-542 TTESS
+542 TNESS

-567 GQLLSENA
+567 GQLLNENA
-575 ATPKNTD
+575 ATSKPTD
-582 SSPSAPTKDSPQVY
+582 SPLSKSSTNSAQVY

-614 PNSIIIQALESGT
+614 HNSIIIQALESGT
-627 YTPPPT
+627 YTPPPV
-633 ISGSQFDL
+633 ISGSKFGL

-647 NANMP
+647 NSNMP

-684 NSFKQTFSTNG
+684 NSFKQTFSASN
-695 SNLVIGYNATWTGNS
+695 SNLVIGYNSTWTDHN

-733 WPYYQCIGTTNGA
+733 WPYYQCTGTTNGT

-793 AYSSSMTFST
+793 IYSSSMTFST
-803 QNMDSSQNLNGLNA
+803 QSMDSSQNLNTLNA

-823 YGATFTNQAKDGKF
+823 YGTTFTNQAKDGKF
-837 IFNAGQATFENTNF
+837 IFNAGQAVFENTNF
-851 NGGSYQFSGDSLNF
+851 NGGNYQFNGDSLNF
-865 SNNNQ
+865 LNNNQ

-875 FEISAKNA
+875 FEISTKNA
-883 SFNNANFNNSA
+883 SFNDANFNNSA
-894 SFNFNNSN
+894 SFNFNNSS

-927 NSTNSDGSQNT
+927 NSANGSQNN

-946 VNIAGN
+946 VNVSGN
-952 ATFDNMAF
+952 ATFDNVVF

-985 LSFGDGMINF
+985 LSFGDGTITFN
-995 SAHSVINI
+995 AHSVINI
-1003 GEAITNGNPIT
+1003 GGAITNGNPIT

-1049 SSAGNGIY
+1049 SSVGNGVY

-1072 VFSPNSIS
+1072 IFSPNSIS

-1088 VFDYVDMEKSDHL
+1088 VFDYMDMEKSDHL
-1101 YYQNA
+1101 YYKDVV
-1106 LGFMTYMPNSYNNNL
+1106 GFMTYMPNSYNNNL
-1121 GNLNNTIYYYD
+1121 GNANNTIYYYD

-1143 LFTKAEFSQTLTG
+1143 LFTKAEFSQTFTG
-1156 QNSAIVFGAKNIW
+1156 QNSAIVFGAKSIW
-1169 TNASDAPQSNTIIR
+1169 TNASDAPQSNAIIR

-1256 AGTQSSSMNFISN
+1256 AGTQSSSMNFVSN

-1283 TAQNKGN
+1283 SAQNGGN

-1308 GYVGQTQSVFK
+1308 GYVGKTQSVFK
-1319 FNAVNAIS
+1319 FNAANAIN
-1327 FTNSSNLSSGLY
+1327 FTNSTNLSSGLY
-1339 QISAKSVLFDNSNL
+1339 QMQAKSVLFDNSNL

-1358 TSSIKANAISLSQ
+1358 TSSIKASAINLSQ

-1385 SGDLNL
+1385 QGDLNV
-1391 NDTSSLNLNQSAINV
+1391 NDTSSLNLNQSTINV
-1406 SNNATIND
+1406 SNNAAIND

-1427 FNGAV
+1427 FNGAA

-1452 ASSLGGQFN
+1452 AISLGGQFN
-1461 LSNNSFLDFQGSSA
+1461 LSNNSSLDFQGSSA
-1475 ITSNTAFNFYNNAF
+1475 ITSNTAFNFYDNAF

-1513 NPNNSSVLNLKN
+1513 NPNSSSVLNLKN
-1525 SQLVFSDQGSLNIA
+1525 SELVFSDQGSLNIA

-1620 KNTLYNIGS
+1620 KNTLYNISS

-1649 DAQGVFYLTSSV
+1649 DAEGVFYLTSSV

-1700 NPISALHVYNK
+1700 NPINALHIYNK

-1745 SNLKGDALN
+1745 SDLNSNALN

-1761 PSDWKNINELID
+1761 PDDWKNINELID

-1783 NNGALIIGATKIG
+1783 NNGALIVGATKIG
-1796 QTNTNSTVVFGGL
+1796 QTDTNSAVVFGGL

-1900 GQEGINK
+1900 GREGINK

-1920 VAMQSIN
+1920 VAVQSIN
-1927 KAGGLGNLIVN
+1927 KAGGLGNLIAD
-1938 TLGSGSVIGGYL
+1938 TLGSDSVIGGHL

-2054 PSEAL
+2054 PSNAL
-2059 QNDVVALGKQM
+2059 KNDVVALGKQM
-2070 IGEFLGQDM
+2070 IGEFLGQDT

-2084 SLLQNQQIKSV
+2084 SLLQNQQVKSA

-2105 GPIYEQGLGDLIP
+2105 GSIYEQGLGDLIP
-2118 NLGKKGL
+2118 SLGKKGL
-2125 FAPYGLSQVWQRGD
+2125 FAPYGLSQVWQKGD

-2153 TFSNANGGT
+2153 TFSNANGGV

-2170 LIFAGNNHIAFTNHS
+2170 LIFAGNNQISFTNHA
-2185 GTLNLLSN
+2185 GTLQLLSD

-2219 VSQGNLFINASCVQ
+2219 VSQGNLFINASCAQ
-2233 QSDPITTNTANPCAL
+2233 QSDPTTANAKNPCTL
-2248 SAQSANGASSN
+2248 NAQSTNDASSN
-2259 NASNNAPIALNN
+2259 NASNNAQIALNN
-2271 NDESLMVTANDF
+2271 NDESLMVTANNF

-2302 SANIKNLYLYN
+2302 SATIKNLYLYN

-2335 FVTNNLNIQ
+2335 FITNNLNIQ
-2344 GAFNNNATQKIGVLQ
+2344 GAFNNNATRKIEVLQ
-2359 NLVIASNASLSTGIY
+2359 NLTIASNASLSTGVY

-2382 NNFGA
+2382 NHFGA

-2397 PAPLIQAEGIINLN
+2397 PTPLIQAEGIINLN
-2411 TTQTPFI
+2411 TTQAPFM
-2418 NVNNSMAN
+2418 NVNNSMADN
-2426 NTTYTLLKSSRYI
+2426 MTYTLLKSSRYI
-2439 DYNINPNSLQSYLKL
+2439 DYNINPNSLQSYLNL

-2493 NSNNASPNNILS
+2493 SSNNAHQNNILS
-2505 LSVLHNQVKMS
+2505 LSVLHNQIKMS
-2516 YGDKVMDFTPPTLQ
+2516 YGDKAMDFTPPTLQ

-2542 NQIEAIGG
+2542 NQIEAVGG

-2561 IKTKENPLF
+2561 METKENPLF

-2580 NEILD
+2580 NEILGV
-2585 ATKDLQNTASLISN
+2585 TKDLLNTASLISN

-2634 SNFSERLLE
+2634 SDFSERLLE

-2652 NPSEIFVKYSQPNKH
+2652 NPGEVFVKYPQPNKH
-2667 PNNLWVQGVGGAS
+2667 SNNLWVQGIGGAS

-2689 YGLNVGYDRLV
+2689 YGLNAGYDRLV

-2717 GNIMRSLGNN
+2717 GNIMHSLANN

-2749 TYGGNASHINSSNS
+2749 TYGGNANNINSSNS

-2769 QRYNYNTWTTSV
+2769 QRYSYNTWTTSV

-2800 QVGLSYH
+2800 QVGLSYR
-2807 FIGLSGMKGKMQN
+2807 FIGLSAMKGKMN
-2820 PAYQQF
+2820 DAAYKQF
-2826 VMHSNPS
+2826 LMHSNPS

-2865 LLIKAKGDN
+2865 LLIKSKGGN

-2885 YRKGEIFNTFAS
+2885 YRKGEVFNTFAS

-2919 MGLQYQDLN
+2919 MGLQYQDIN

>member
-1 MKQFK
+1 MKKFK
-6 KKPKKIKRSQK
+6 KKPKSIKRSHQK
-17 IILKR
+17 TILKR
-22 PLWLMPLLIGG
+22 PLWLTPLLIGG

-129 YNGGNLDIELGSNAT
+129 NNGGNLNIELGNNAT
-144 FNLGANSG
+144 FDLGAHSG

-205 TINSNINAY
+205 NIHSNISAY

-219 NIGNANSAITINSVS
+219 NVGNANSVITIGSVS
-234 LSGDTCSSLAKI
+234 LSGDTCSSLASV
-246 GSGANCSSSGP
+246 GVGANCSTSGP

-264 TSATNTTF
+264 TSATNTAF
-272 SNASGSFTFEE
+272 SNTNGSFTFEE
-283 SANFSGA
+283 NATFSGA
-290 KLNGG
+290 KWNGG
-295 AFTFNKGFNAT
+295 AFTFNKGFSAT

-314 SFTFKGTSSFNN
+314 SFNFKGASSFNGTNFNN
-326 ATFSNASYTF
+326 ATYTF
-336 DNQATF
+336 NHQATF

-354 NNQSNPT
+354 NNQT
-361 NSAQHPQILFENSSF
+361 NQSTQHPQIV
-376 NGGIFTFNNQTNPTN
+376 
-391 SAQHPQILFENSSF
+391 FENSSF
-405 SGSTT
+405 SGNAT
-410 TLKGSATF
+410 TLKGF
-418 EQAFNNSNHQ
+418 VNFQQAFNNSNHQ
-428 LTIQNASFDN
+428 LTMQNASFNN
-438 ATFNNTGKITI
+438 ANFNNTGKITI
-449 EKDASFNNTSFNTPV
+449 SESASFNDTTFNTSIN
-464 DTNNMSV
+464 TNNMTI

-484 NGSTLD
+484 KGSTLD
-490 FGSSKITLAQ
+490 FGSSKITLTQ
-500 GATFNLTSLGSEKS
+500 GTTFNLTSLGSEKS
-514 VTILNSSGGITYNHL
+514 VTILNSSGGITYNNL

-542 TTESS
+542 TNESY

-567 GQLLSENA
+567 GQLLNENIA
-575 ATPKNTD
+575 ASKPTD
-582 SSPSAPTKDSPQVY
+582 SPPSKSSTNSTQVY

-614 PNSIIIQALESGT
+614 HNSIIIQVLESGT

-647 NANMP
+647 NADMP

-684 NSFKQTFSTNG
+684 NSFKQTFSVSG
-695 SNLVIGYNATWTGNS
+695 SNLVIGYNATWTDHNI
-710 VSSSGTVSFGDTSG
+710 SSNDTVSFGDTSG

-733 WPYYQCIGTTNGA
+733 WPYYQCTGTTNGT

-767 GAANLVFNGV
+767 GAANLIFNGV

-793 AYSSSMTFST
+793 IYSSSMTFST
-803 QNMDSSQNLNGLNA
+803 QSMDSSQNLNTLNA
-817 NGKLSV
+817 NGTLSV
-823 YGATFTNQAKDGKF
+823 YGTTFTNQAKDGKF

-851 NGGSYQFSGDSLNF
+851 NGGSYQFNGDNLNF
-865 SNNNQ
+865 LNNNQ

-883 SFNNANFNNSA
+883 SFNDANFNDSA

-927 NSTNSDGSQNT
+927 NSANSSQNN

-946 VNIAGN
+946 VNISGN
-952 ATFDNMAF
+952 ATFDNMVF

-985 LSFGDGMINF
+985 LSFGDGTITFN
-995 SAHSVINI
+995 AHSVINI

-1049 SSAGNGIY
+1049 SSAGNGVY

-1088 VFDYVDMEKSDHL
+1088 VFDYMDMEKSDHL
-1101 YYQNA
+1101 YYKDVV
-1106 LGFMTYMPNSYNNNL
+1106 GFMTYMPNSYNNNL
-1121 GNLNNTIYYYD
+1121 GNSNNTIYYYD

-1143 LFTKAEFSQTLTG
+1143 LFTKAEFSQTFTG

-1169 TNASDAPQSNTIIR
+1169 TDASDAPQSDTIIR

-1215 KIYITGSIESGNRIS
+1215 KIYITASIESGNRIS

-1239 NGLQGI
+1239 NGLQGV

-1256 AGTQSSSMNFISN
+1256 AGTQSSSMNFVSN

-1283 TAQNKGN
+1283 SAQNGGN

-1308 GYVGQTQSVFK
+1308 GYVGKTQSVFK
-1319 FNAVNAIS
+1319 FNAANAIN
-1327 FTNSSNLSSGLY
+1327 FTNSTNLSSGLY
-1339 QISAKSVLFDNSNL
+1339 QMQAKSVLFDNSNL

-1358 TSSIKANAISLSQ
+1358 TSSIKANAINLSQ

-1385 SGDLNL
+1385 QGDLNL
-1391 NDTSSLNLNQSAINV
+1391 NDTSSLSLNQSIINV
-1406 SNNATIND
+1406 SNNAAIND
-1414 YASLIASNGSHLN
+1414 YASLIASNNAHIN
-1427 FNGAV
+1427 FNGTT
-1432 NFNSANI
+1432 NFNSANT
-1439 TTSLSDSSIVFKG
+1439 TTSLNHSSIVFKG
-1452 ASSLGGQFN
+1452 AISLGGQFN
-1461 LSNNSFLDFQGSSA
+1461 LSNNSSLDFQGSSA
-1475 ITSNTAFNFYNNAF
+1475 ITSNTAFNFYDNAF

-1513 NPNNSSVLNLKN
+1513 NPDNSSVLNLKN

-1549 NKNRVYNIIQADMN
+1549 NKNRVYNIIQAGMS
-1563 SNWYERISFFGMRIN
+1563 SNWYERINFFGMRIN
-1578 DGIYDAKNQTYSFT
+1578 DGIYDAINQTYSFT

-1629 EIFNYQ
+1629 EVFNYQ

-1649 DAQGVFYLTSSV
+1649 DAEGVFYLTSNV

-1669 SYQASGSNNTTKN
+1669 SYQANGSNNTTKN
-1682 NNLTSESS
+1682 NDLTSESS

-1700 NPISALHVYNK
+1700 NPISALHIYNK
-1711 GYNFNNIKALGQ
+1711 GYNLNNIKALGQ

-1745 SNLKGDALN
+1745 SGLNSNALN
-1754 QLTKLIT
+1754 ELIKLIT
-1761 PSDWKNINELID
+1761 PNDWKNINELID

-1783 NNGALIIGATKIG
+1783 NNGALIVGATKIG
-1796 QTNTNSTVVFGGL
+1796 QTDTNSAVVFGGL

-1920 VAMQSIN
+1920 VAVQSIN
-1927 KAGGLGNLIVN
+1927 KAGGLGNLIADV
-1938 TLGSGSVIGGYL
+1938 LGSDSVIGGHL

-2054 PSEAL
+2054 PSKAL
-2059 QNDVVALGKQM
+2059 QSDVVALGKQM
-2070 IGEFLGQDM
+2070 IGEFLGQDT

-2084 SLLQNQQIKSV
+2084 SLLQNQEIKSV
-2095 LDKVL
+2095 LGKVL

-2139 FSFNAQGNVFVQNS
+2139 FSFNSQGNVFVQNS
-2153 TFSNANGGT
+2153 TFSNANGGAI
-2162 LSFNAGNS
+2162 SFNAGNS
-2170 LIFAGNNHIAFTNHS
+2170 LIFAGNNQISFTNHA
-2185 GTLNLLSN
+2185 GMLQLLSN
-2193 QVSNINITTLDASN
+2193 QVSNINITTLNASN
-2207 GLKINAA
+2207 GLKINAV
-2214 NNNVS
+2214 NNNVL

-2233 QSDPITTNTANPCAL
+2233 QSDPTTANAANPCAL
-2248 SAQSANGASSN
+2248 SAQSTNGASSN
-2259 NASNNAPIALNN
+2259 NALNNAQIALNN
-2271 NDESLMVTANDF
+2271 NDESLIITANGF

-2313 NAQFQA
+2313 NTQFQA

-2335 FVTNNLNIQ
+2335 FTANNLNIQ
-2344 GAFNNNATQKIGVLQ
+2344 GAFNNNATRKIEVLQ
-2359 NLVIASNASLSTGIY
+2359 NLTIASNASLSTGVY

-2382 NNFGA
+2382 NHFGA
-2387 IHFNLENIQT
+2387 IHFNLENTQT
-2397 PAPLIQAEGIINLN
+2397 PTPLIQAEGIINLN
-2411 TTQTPFI
+2411 TTQTPFMNI
-2418 NVNNSMAN
+2418 NNSTAN

-2493 NSNNASPNNILS
+2493 SSNNAHQNNILS
-2505 LSVLHNQVKMS
+2505 LSVLHNQIKMS

-2561 IKTKENPLF
+2561 METKENPLF

-2580 NEILD
+2580 NEILGV
-2585 ATKDLQNTASLISN
+2585 AKDIQNTASLISN
-2599 PNFRDNATN
+2599 PNFRNNATN

-2634 SNFSERLLE
+2634 SDFSERLLE
-2643 LKNKRFSDP
+2643 LKNKRSSDP
-2652 NPSEIFVKYSQPNKH
+2652 NPGEVFVKYSQLSKH
-2667 PNNLWVQGVGGAS
+2667 PNNLWVQGIGGAS

-2689 YGLNVGYDRLV
+2689 YGLNAGYDRLI

-2717 GNIMRSLGNN
+2717 GNIMRSLANN
-2727 VDVGM
+2727 VDVGV

-2749 TYGGNASHINSSNS
+2749 TYGGNANNINSSNP

-2769 QRYNYNTWTTSV
+2769 QRYSYNTWTTSV

-2807 FIGLSGMKGKMQN
+2807 FIGLSGMKGKMN
-2820 PAYQQF
+2820 DAAYKQF
-2826 VMHSNPS
+2826 LMHSNPS

-2842 GLESRKYFGKNS
+2842 GLESRKYFGQNS

-2865 LLIKAKGDN
+2865 LLIKSKGGN

-2885 YRKGEIFNTFAS
+2885 YRKGEVFNTFAS

-2919 MGLQYQDLN
+2919 MGLQYQDIN

>member
-1 MKQFK
+1 MKKFK
-6 KKPKKIKRSQK
+6 KKPKSIKRSHQNQK
-17 IILKR
+17 TILKR
-22 PLWLMPLLIGG
+22 PLWLAPLLISG
-33 FASGVYA
+33 FVSGVYA

-55 KVCVHRPWYALWSCD
+55 KVCVRHPWYALWSCD

-144 FNLGANSG
+144 FNLGASSG
-152 NSFTSWYPNGHT
+152 NSFTSWYSNGHT

-205 TINSNINAY
+205 NINSNISAF

-219 NIGNANSAITINSVS
+219 NIGNANSVITIGSVS
-234 LSGDTCSSLAKI
+234 LSGDTCSSLASV
-246 GSGANCSSSGP
+246 GVGANCSTSGP

-264 TSATNTTF
+264 ANATNTAF

-283 SANFSGA
+283 NATFSGA

-295 AFTFNKGFNAT
+295 AFTFNKEFSAT

-314 SFTFKGTSSFNN
+314 NFNFKGVSSFNGANFNN
-326 ATFSNASYTF
+326 ATYTF
-336 DNQATF
+336 NNQAIF

-354 NNQSNPT
+354 NNQN
-361 NSAQHPQILFENSSF
+361 NQSAQHPQI
-376 NGGIFTFNNQTNPTN
+376 Q
-391 SAQHPQILFENSSF
+391 NSSF
-405 SGSTT
+405 SGSAI
-410 TLKGSATF
+410 TLKGF
-418 EQAFNNSNHQ
+418 VDFQQAFNNSNHQ
-428 LTIQNASFDN
+428 LTIQNASFNN
-438 ATFNNTGKITI
+438 ANFNNTGKITI
-449 EKDASFNNTSFNTPV
+449 NESASFNDTTFNNSINTS
-464 DTNNMSV
+464 NMTI

-490 FGSSKITLAQ
+490 FGSSKITLTQ
-500 GATFNLTSLGSEKS
+500 GTTFNLTSLGDKNS
-514 VTILNSSGGITYNHL
+514 VTILNSSGGITYNNL

-542 TTESS
+542 TNESS

-567 GQLLSENA
+567 GQLLSANA
-575 ATPKNTD
+575 VASKP
-582 SSPSAPTKDSPQVY
+582 ADSPPSKSSTNPTQVY

-602 GDTIYKL
+602 GDIIYKL

-614 PNSIIIQALESGT
+614 HNSIIIQALESGT
-627 YTPPPT
+627 YTPPPV
-633 ISGSQFDL
+633 ISGSKFDL

-647 NANMP
+647 NANTP
-652 WYDHKYYIPKS
+652 WYDHKSYIPKS

-684 NSFKQTFSTNG
+684 NSFKQTFSASN
-695 SNLVIGYNATWTGNS
+695 SNLVIGYNATWTDHN
-710 VSSSGTVSFGDTSG
+710 VSSSDTVSFGDTSG

-733 WPYYQCIGTTNGA
+733 WPYYQCTGTTNGT

-777 DSINI
+777 DSVNI
-782 ANATIT
+782 ANAVIT

-793 AYSSSMTFST
+793 IYSSSMTFST
-803 QNMDSSQNLNGLNA
+803 QGMDNSQNWNGLNP
-817 NGKLSV
+817 NGTLLV

-837 IFNAGQATFENTNF
+837 IFNAGKATFENTNF

-865 SNNNQ
+865 LNNNQ

-883 SFNNANFNNSA
+883 SFDNANFNNSA

-902 ATTSFVGD
+902 ATTSFIGD
-910 FTNANSNLQIA
+910 FTNAHSNLQIA
-921 GNAVFG
+921 GSAVFG
-927 NSTNSDGSQNT
+927 NSNNGSQNN

-946 VNIAGN
+946 VNISGN
-952 ATFDNMAF
+952 ATFDNVVF
-960 NGPTNTSVKGQV
+960 NGPTNMSVKGQV

-985 LSFGDGMINF
+985 LSFGDGTITFN
-995 SAHSVINI
+995 AHSVINI
-1003 GEAITNGNPIT
+1003 AEAITNGNPIT

-1049 SSAGNGIY
+1049 SSASNGVY

-1072 VFSPNSIS
+1072 IFSPNSIS

-1088 VFDYVDMEKSDHL
+1088 VFDYMDMEKSDHL
-1101 YYQNA
+1101 YYKNVA
-1106 LGFMTYMPNSYNNNL
+1106 GFMTYMPNSYNNNL
-1121 GNLNNTIYYYD
+1121 GNSNNTIYYYD

-1143 LFTKAEFSQTLTG
+1143 LFTNAEFSQTFTG

-1169 TNASDAPQSNTIIR
+1169 TNASDVPQSNAIIR

-1215 KIYITGSIESGNRIS
+1215 KIYITASIESGNRIS

-1239 NGLQGI
+1239 NALQGI

-1256 AGTQSSSMNFISN
+1256 AGTQSSSMNFTSN

-1283 TAQNKGN
+1283 TAQNGGN

-1308 GYVGQTQSVFK
+1308 GYVGKTQSVFK
-1319 FNAVNAIS
+1319 FNAANAIS
-1327 FTNSSNLSSGLY
+1327 FTNSTNLSSGLY
-1339 QISAKSVLFDNSNL
+1339 QMQAKSVSFDNSNL

-1358 TSSIKANAISLSQ
+1358 TSSIKANAINLSQ

-1385 SGDLNL
+1385 QGDLNL
-1391 NDTSSLNLNQSAINV
+1391 NDTSSLNLNQSTINV

-1414 YASLIASNGSHLN
+1414 YASLIVNDGSHLN
-1427 FNGAV
+1427 FNGAI
-1432 NFNSANI
+1432 NFNSANT
-1439 TTSLSDSSIVFKG
+1439 TTSLNHSSIVFKG
-1452 ASSLGGQFN
+1452 TISLGGQFN
-1461 LSNNSFLDFQGSSA
+1461 LSNNSSLDFQGSSA
-1475 ITSNTAFNFYNNAF
+1475 ITSNTAFNFYDNAF

-1563 SNWYERISFFGMRIN
+1563 SNWYECISFFGMRIN

-1629 EIFNYQ
+1629 EVFNYQ

-1649 DAQGVFYLTSSV
+1649 DAEGVFYLTSNV
-1661 KGYYNPNQ
+1661 KGYYNLNQ
-1669 SYQASGSNNTTKN
+1669 SYQANGSNNTTKN

-1700 NPISALHVYNK
+1700 NPISALHIYNK

-1745 SNLKGDALN
+1745 SGLNPNALN
-1754 QLTKLIT
+1754 ELTKLIT
-1761 PSDWKNINELID
+1761 PNDWKNINELID

-1783 NNGALIIGATKIG
+1783 NNGTLIVGATKIG
-1796 QTNTNSTVVFGGL
+1796 QTNTNSAVVFGGL

-1828 YLGQLLESSSADLGY
+1828 YLGQLLESSSTDLGY

-1871 SVTFNSQTSLIL
+1871 SVTFNSQTSLVL

-1900 GQEGINK
+1900 GQKGINK

-1927 KAGGLGNLIVN
+1927 KVGGLGNLIADM
-1938 TLGSGSVIGGYL
+1938 LGSDSVIGGHL

-2045 SVMLQDIVK
+2045 SVILQDIVK

-2059 QNDVVALGKQM
+2059 QSDVVALGKQM
-2070 IGEFLGQDM
+2070 IGEFLGQDT

-2105 GPIYEQGLGDLIP
+2105 GSIYEQGLGDLMP

-2125 FAPYGLSQVWQRGD
+2125 FAPYGLSQVWQKGD

-2170 LIFAGNNHIAFTNHS
+2170 LIFAGNNHISFTNHA
-2185 GTLNLLSN
+2185 GLLNLLSN
-2193 QVSNINITTLDASN
+2193 QVSNINITTLNASN

-2214 NNNVS
+2214 NNNVL
-2219 VSQGNLFINASCVQ
+2219 VSQGNLFINASCAQ
-2233 QSDPITTNTANPCAL
+2233 QSDPTTANIANPCAL
-2248 SAQSANGASSN
+2248 SAQSANGASSS
-2259 NASNNAPIALNN
+2259 NASNNAQIALSN

-2295 DFSKIKG
+2295 DLSKIKG

-2319 NNLTISNQAVL
+2319 NNLIISNQAVL
-2330 EKNAS
+2330 EKNAN

-2344 GAFNNNATQKIGVLQ
+2344 GAFNNNATRKIEVLQ
-2359 NLVIASNASLSTGIY
+2359 NLTIASNASLSTGIY

-2382 NNFGA
+2382 NNSGA
-2387 IHFNLENIQT
+2387 IHFNLEDTQT
-2397 PAPLIQAEGIINLN
+2397 PTPLIQAEGIINLN

-2418 NVNNSMAN
+2418 NANNSMAN

-2459 INGNHIEEKN
+2459 INGSHIEEKN
-2469 GVLTYLGQRVLL
+2469 GALTYLGQRVLL

-2493 NSNNASPNNILS
+2493 NSNNASQNNILS
-2505 LSVLHNQVKMS
+2505 LSVLYNQVKMS

-2542 NQIEAIGG
+2542 NKIEAVGG

-2561 IKTKENPLF
+2561 METKENPLF

-2580 NEILD
+2580 SEILGV
-2585 ATKDLQNTASLISN
+2585 AKDLLNTASLISN

-2625 SDFRAREGE
+2625 SDFRSREGE
-2634 SNFSERLLE
+2634 SDFSERLLE

-2652 NPSEIFVKYSQPNKH
+2652 NPSEVFVKYSQLSKH
-2667 PNNLWVQGVGGAS
+2667 PNNLWAQGIGGAS

-2717 GNIMRSLGNN
+2717 GNIMHSLANN

-2749 TYGGNASHINSSNS
+2749 TYGGNASNINSSNS

-2769 QRYNYNTWTTSV
+2769 QRYSYNTWTTSV

-2807 FIGLSGMKGKMQN
+2807 FIGLSGMKGN
-2820 PAYQQF
+2820 DAAYKQF
-2826 VMHSNPS
+2826 LMHSNPS

-2865 LLIKAKGDN
+2865 LLIKSKGDN

-2885 YRKGEIFNTFAS
+2885 YRKGEVFNTFAS

-2919 MGLQYQDLN
+2919 MGLQYQDIN

>member
-1 MKQFK
+1 MKKFK
-6 KKPKKIKRSQK
+6 KKPKKITRKQK
-17 IILKR
+17 TILKR
-22 PLWLMPLLIGG
+22 PLWLAPLLISG
-33 FASGVYA
+33 FASGAYA
-40 DGTDILGLSWGEKSQ
+40 DGTDILGLSWGGKSQ
-55 KVCVHRPWYALWSCD
+55 KVCVHHPWYAIWSCD

-75 TQQFTGNQLITKTWA
+75 TQQYTGNQLITKTWA
-90 GGNAANYYHSQ
+90 GGNVANYYHSQ

-144 FNLGANSG
+144 FNLGASSG

-205 TINSNINAY
+205 TINSNISAY

-219 NIGNANSAITINSVS
+219 NVGNANSVITIGSVS
-234 LSGDTCSSLAKI
+234 LSGDTCSSLAKV
-246 GSGANCSSSGP
+246 GSGANCSNSGP

-264 TSATNTTF
+264 TNATNTTF

-283 SANFSGA
+283 NATFSGA
-290 KLNGG
+290 KWNGG
-295 AFTFNKGFNAT
+295 AFTFNKEFKAT

-326 ATFSNASYTF
+326 ASFSNATYTF
-336 DNQATF
+336 NNQATF

-354 NNQSNPT
+354 NNQT
-361 NSAQHPQILFENSSF
+361 NQSV
-376 NGGIFTFNNQTNPTN
+376 
-391 SAQHPQILFENSSF
+391 QHPQILFENSSF
-405 SGSTT
+405 SGSAT

-418 EQAFNNSNHQ
+418 QQAFNNSNHQ
-428 LTIQNASFDN
+428 LTIQNASFNN

-449 EKDASFNNTSFNTPV
+449 EKDASFNNTTFNTSV
-464 DTNNMSV
+464 DANNMSV
-471 TGSVTLSGKNDLK
+471 TGGVTLSGKNELN

-500 GATFNLTSLGSEKS
+500 GTTFNLTSLGSEKS
-514 VTILNSSGGITYNHL
+514 VTILNSSGGINYNNL
-529 LNHAL
+529 LNHAI

-542 TTESS
+542 TNESS

-567 GQLLSENA
+567 GQLLNENA
-575 ATPKNTD
+575 TTSKPTD
-582 SSPSAPTKDSPQVY
+582 SSPPKSSTNPTQVY

-609 QETFS
+609 QETFG

-627 YTPPPT
+627 YTPPPV
-633 ISGSQFDL
+633 INGSKFDL

-647 NANMP
+647 NADMP

-663 QNFTE
+663 QKFTE

-684 NSFKQTFSTNG
+684 NSFKQTFSASG

-733 WPYYQCIGTTNGA
+733 WPYYQCTGTTNGA

-767 GAANLVFNGV
+767 GAANLIFNGV

-793 AYSSSMTFST
+793 IYSSSMTFST

-823 YGATFTNQAKDGKF
+823 YGTTFTNQAKDGKF
-837 IFNAGQATFENTNF
+837 TFNAGQAVFENTNF
-851 NGGSYQFSGDSLNF
+851 NGGNYQFSGDSLNF

-875 FEISAKNA
+875 FEISTKNA

-910 FTNANSNLQIA
+910 FTNAHSNLQIA

-927 NSTNSDGSQNT
+927 NSANGSQNT

-946 VNIAGN
+946 VNISGN
-952 ATFDNMAF
+952 ATFDNVVF
-960 NGPTNTSVKGQV
+960 NSPTNTSVKGQV

-985 LSFGDGMINF
+985 LSFGDGTITFN
-995 SAHSVINI
+995 AHSVINI

-1049 SSAGNGIY
+1049 SSVGNGVY

-1101 YYQNA
+1101 YYKDVV
-1106 LGFMTYMPNSYNNNL
+1106 GFMTYMPNSYNNNL
-1121 GNLNNTIYYYD
+1121 GNSNNTIYYYD
-1132 KSIDFYASGKT
+1132 NSIDFYASGKT
-1143 LFTKAEFSQTLTG
+1143 LFTKAEFSQTFTG

-1169 TNASDAPQSNTIIR
+1169 TSLSDAPQSNTIIR

-1203 CIGFITGHYEAQ
+1203 CVGFITGHYEAQ

-1256 AGTQSSSMNFISN
+1256 AGTQSSSMNFVSN

-1283 TAQNKGN
+1283 TAQNGGN

-1319 FNAVNAIS
+1319 FNATNAIS
-1327 FTNSSNLSSGLY
+1327 FTNSTNLSSGLY
-1339 QISAKSVLFDNSNL
+1339 QMQAKSVSFDNSNL

-1358 TSSIKANAISLSQ
+1358 TSSIKASAINLSQ

-1385 SGDLNL
+1385 QGDLNL
-1391 NDTSSLNLNQSAINV
+1391 NDTSSLNLNQSTINV

-1439 TTSLSDSSIVFKG
+1439 TTSLNNSSIVFKG
-1452 ASSLGGQFN
+1452 ASFLGGQFN
-1461 LSNNSFLDFQGSSA
+1461 LSNHSSLDFQGSSA
-1475 ITSNTAFNFYNNAF
+1475 ITSNTAFNFYDNAF
-1489 SQSPITFHQALDIKA
+1489 SQSPITFHQALDVKA

-1513 NPNNSSVLNLKN
+1513 NPNNNSVLNLKN

-1563 SNWYERISFFGMRIN
+1563 GNWYERISFFGMRIN

-1649 DAQGVFYLTSSV
+1649 DAQGVFYLTSNV

-1669 SYQASGSNNTTKN
+1669 SYQANGSNNTTKN
-1682 NNLTSESS
+1682 NNLSSESS

-1700 NPISALHVYNK
+1700 NPISALHIYNK
-1711 GYNFNNIKALGQ
+1711 GYNFSNIKALGQ

-1745 SNLKGDALN
+1745 SDLKGDALN

-1796 QTNTNSTVVFGGL
+1796 QTDTNSAVVFGGL
-1809 GYQKPC
+1809 GYQTPC

-1843 IDTTFNAKEIYLTG
+1843 INTTFNAKEIYLTG

-2054 PSEAL
+2054 PSDAL
-2059 QNDVVALGKQM
+2059 KNDVVALGKQM
-2070 IGEFLGQDM
+2070 IGEFLGQDT

-2105 GPIYEQGLGDLIP
+2105 GPVYEQGLGDLIP

-2125 FAPYGLSQVWQRGD
+2125 FAPYGLSQVWQKGD

-2207 GLKINAA
+2207 GLKINAGS
-2214 NNNVS
+2214 NNIS
-2219 VSQGNLFINASCVQ
+2219 VSQGDLFINASCVQ
-2233 QSDPITTNTANPCAL
+2233 QSTPTAANATNPCAL
-2248 SAQSANGASSN
+2248 TTQNNASSS

-2271 NDESLMVTANDF
+2271 NDESLIVTANGF

-2295 DFSKIKG
+2295 DLSKIKG
-2302 SANIKNLYLYN
+2302 SANVKNLYLYN

-2344 GAFNNNATQKIGVLQ
+2344 RAFNNNATQKIEVLQ

-2374 GLEVGGAL
+2374 GLEIGGAL
-2382 NNFGA
+2382 NNLGT
-2387 IHFNLENIQT
+2387 IHFNLENSQT
-2397 PAPLIQAEGIINLN
+2397 PVNPLIQAEGIINLN
-2411 TTQTPFI
+2411 ATQTPFI

-2481 QDKGLLLSVALP
+2481 QDKGLLLSVVLP
-2493 NSNNASPNNILS
+2493 DSNNAHQNNILS
-2505 LSVLHNQVKMS
+2505 LSVLHDQIKMS
-2516 YGDKVMDFTPPTLQ
+2516 YGDRIMDFTPPTLQ

-2542 NQIEAIGG
+2542 NQIEAVGG
-2550 NNAIKWLSTLM
+2550 NAIKWLSTLM

-2580 NEILD
+2580 NEILGV
-2585 ATKDLQNTASLISN
+2585 TKDLQNTASLISN

-2625 SDFRAREGE
+2625 SDFRTREGE
-2634 SNFSERLLE
+2634 SDFSLLE

-2652 NPSEIFVKYSQPNKH
+2652 NPGEVFVKYSQLSKH
-2667 PNNLWVQGVGGAS
+2667 PNNLWVQGIGGAS
-2680 FISGGNGTL
+2680 FIYGGNGTL

-2717 GNIMRSLGNN
+2717 GNIMHSLGNN

-2749 TYGGNASHINSSNS
+2749 TYGGNATSINSSNS

-2807 FIGLSGMKGKMQN
+2807 FIGLSGMKGKMN
-2820 PAYQQF
+2820 DASYKQF
-2826 VMHSNPS
+2826 LMHSNPS

-2842 GLESRKYFGKNS
+2842 GLESRKYFGQNS

-2865 LLIKAKGDN
+2865 LLIKSKGGN
-2874 MVRFVGENTLL
+2874 TVRFVGGDTLL

-2919 MGLQYQDLN
+2919 MGLQYQDIN

>member
-1 MKQFK
+1 MKKFK
-6 KKPKKIKRSQK
+6 KKPKSIKRSHQK
-17 IILKR
+17 TILKR
-22 PLWLMPLLIGG
+22 PLWLMPLLISG
-33 FASGVYA
+33 FASGAYA

-55 KVCVHRPWYALWSCD
+55 KVCVHRPWYAIWSCD

-75 TQQFTGNQLITKTWA
+75 TQQYTGNQLITKTWA
-90 GGNAANYYHSQ
+90 GGNAANYYHTQ
-101 NNQDITANLKNDN
+101 NNQNITANLKNDN

-129 YNGGNLDIELGSNAT
+129 NNGGNLDIELGSNAT
-144 FNLGANSG
+144 FDLGTHSG

-205 TINSNINAY
+205 NINSNINAY

-219 NIGNANSAITINSVS
+219 NVGNANSAITINSVS
-234 LSGDTCSSLAKI
+234 LSGDTCSSSVSVGI
-246 GSGANCSSSGP
+246 GANCSTSGP

-272 SNASGSFTFEE
+272 NNSSGSFTFEE
-283 SANFSGA
+283 NATFSGA
-290 KLNGG
+290 KWNGG
-295 AFTFNKGFNAT
+295 TYTFNKEFKAT

-314 SFTFKGTSSFNN
+314 SFNFKGASSFNN
-326 ATFSNASYTF
+326 ATFSNATYTF

-354 NNQSNPT
+354 NNQT
-361 NSAQHPQILFENSSF
+361 NSAQHPQI
-376 NGGIFTFNNQTNPTN
+376 Q
-391 SAQHPQILFENSSF
+391 NSSF
-405 SGSTT
+405 SGNAT
-410 TLKGSATF
+410 TLKGFATF

-428 LTIQNASFDN
+428 LTMQNASFNN
-438 ATFNNTGKITI
+438 ANFNNTGKITI
-449 EKDASFNNTSFNTPV
+449 NESASFNNTTFNTSV
-464 DTNNMSV
+464 DTSNMSV
-471 TGSVTLSGKNDLK
+471 TGGVTLSGKNDLN

-500 GATFNLTSLGSEKS
+500 GTTFNLTSLGSEKS
-514 VTILNSSGGITYNHL
+514 VTILNSSGGITYNNL
-529 LNHAL
+529 LNHAI
-534 NSLTNALK
+534 NGLTNALK
-542 TTESS
+542 TNESPS
-547 SKPQSF
+547 NPQSF

-567 GQLLSENA
+567 GQLLSGNA
-575 ATPKNTD
+575 ATSKPTD
-582 SSPSAPTKDSPQVY
+582 SSPSKSSTNSTQVY

-614 PNSIIIQALESGT
+614 YNSIIIQALESGT
-627 YTPPPT
+627 YTPPPV
-633 ISGSQFDL
+633 INGSKFDL

-647 NANMP
+647 NADMP

-684 NSFKQTFSTNG
+684 NSFKQTFSANG
-695 SNLVIGYNATWTGNS
+695 SSLVIGYNSTWTGNS
-710 VSSSGTVSFGDTSG
+710 VSSSDTVSFGDTSG
-724 SALNGHCGP
+724 GALNGHCGP
-733 WPYYQCIGTTNGA
+733 WPYYQCTGTTNGT

-793 AYSSSMTFST
+793 IYSSSMTFST

-837 IFNAGQATFENTNF
+837 IFNAGQAVFENTNF

-875 FEISAKNA
+875 FEIGAKNA

-894 SFNFNNSN
+894 SFNFNNSS

-927 NSTNSDGSQNT
+927 NSTNGSQNT

-946 VNIAGN
+946 VNVAGN
-952 ATFDNMAF
+952 ATFDNVVF
-960 NGPTNTSVKGQV
+960 NSPTNTSVKGQV

-985 LSFGDGMINF
+985 LSFGDGTITF

-1003 GEAITNGNPIT
+1003 DQAITNGNPIT
-1014 LVSSSKEIEYNNAF
+1014 LVSSFKEIEYNNAF

-1049 SSAGNGIY
+1049 SSTGNGVY

-1072 VFSPNSIS
+1072 IFSQNSIS
-1080 IRRLGVGM
+1080 IRRLGVSM
-1088 VFDYVDMEKSDHL
+1088 VFDYVDMEKSDRL

-1121 GNLNNTIYYYD
+1121 GNANNTIYYYD
-1132 KSIDFYASGKT
+1132 NSIDFYASGKT
-1143 LFTKAEFSQTLTG
+1143 LFTKAEFSQTFTG

-1169 TNASDAPQSNTIIR
+1169 TSLSDAPQSNAIIR

-1230 SGGGASLNF
+1230 SGGGANLNF

-1256 AGTQSSSMNFISN
+1256 AGTQSSSMNLVSN

-1308 GYVGQTQSVFK
+1308 GYVGKTQSVFK
-1319 FNAVNAIS
+1319 FNAANTIS

-1339 QISAKSVLFDNSNL
+1339 QMQAKSVLFDNSNL

-1371 NASINASNHSTLEL
+1371 NASINASNHSTLDL
-1385 SGDLNL
+1385 QGDLNL
-1391 NDTSSLNLNQSAINV
+1391 NDTSSLNLNQSAINI

-1439 TTSLSDSSIVFKG
+1439 TTSLNHSSIVFKG

-1461 LSNNSFLDFQGSSA
+1461 LSNNSSLDFQGSSS
-1475 ITSNTAFNFYNNAF
+1475 ITSNTAFNFYDNAF
-1489 SQSPITFHQALDIKA
+1489 SQSPITFHQALNIKA

-1513 NPNNSSVLNLKN
+1513 NPNNSSVLDLKN

-1544 SDLND
+1544 SDLNG

-1563 SNWYERISFFGMRIN
+1563 DNWYERISFFGMRIN

-1649 DAQGVFYLTSSV
+1649 DAEGVFYLTSSV

-1682 NNLTSESS
+1682 NNLSSESS

-1700 NPISALHVYNK
+1700 NPISALHIYNK
-1711 GYNFNNIKALGQ
+1711 GYDFNNIKALGQ

-1745 SNLKGDALN
+1745 SGLKGDALN

-1796 QTNTNSTVVFGGL
+1796 QTDTNSAVVFGGL

-1920 VAMQSIN
+1920 VAVQSIN

-1938 TLGSGSVIGGYL
+1938 TLGSDSVIGGHL

-1975 GLNTAIK
+1975 GLNAAIK

-2054 PSEAL
+2054 PSNAL
-2059 QNDVVALGKQM
+2059 KNDVVALGKQM
-2070 IGEFLGQDM
+2070 IGEFLGQDT

-2105 GPIYEQGLGDLIP
+2105 GPIYEQGLGDLMP

-2125 FAPYGLSQVWQRGD
+2125 FAPYGLSQVWQKGD

-2170 LIFAGNNHIAFTNHS
+2170 LIFAGNNHIAFTNHF
-2185 GTLNLLSN
+2185 GTLQLLSN

-2207 GLKINAA
+2207 GLKINAGS
-2214 NNNVS
+2214 NNVS
-2219 VSQGNLFINASCVQ
+2219 VSQGDLFINASCTQ
-2233 QSDPITTNTANPCAL
+2233 LSTPTAANATNPCAF
-2248 SAQSANGASSN
+2248 STQSANGASSS

-2271 NDESLMVTANDF
+2271 NDESLIITANDF

-2302 SANIKNLYLYN
+2302 SANVKNLYLYN

-2344 GAFNNNATQKIGVLQ
+2344 GAFNNNATQKIEVLQ

-2374 GLEVGGAL
+2374 GLGVGGVL
-2382 NNFGA
+2382 NNLGT
-2387 IHFNLENIQT
+2387 IHFNLENSQT
-2397 PAPLIQAEGIINLN
+2397 PVNPLIQAEGIINLN

-2418 NVNNSMAN
+2418 NVNNVMAN

-2469 GVLTYLGQRVLL
+2469 GTLTYLGQQVLL

-2493 NSNNASPNNILS
+2493 NSNNASQNHILS
-2505 LSVLHNQVKMS
+2505 LSILYDQIKMS
-2516 YGDKVMDFTPPTLQ
+2516 YGNKIMDFTPPTLQ

-2542 NQIEAIGG
+2542 NQIEAVGG
-2550 NNAIKWLSTLM
+2550 NAIKWLSTLM
-2561 IKTKENPLF
+2561 METKENPLF

-2580 NEILD
+2580 NEILG

-2634 SNFSERLLE
+2634 SDFSLLE

-2652 NPSEIFVKYSQPNKH
+2652 NPGEVFVKYSQPSKH
-2667 PNNLWVQGVGGAS
+2667 QNNLWVQGVGGAS

-2710 YGYSGFN
+2710 YGYSDFN
-2717 GNIMRSLGNN
+2717 GNIMHSLGNN

-2749 TYGGNASHINSSNS
+2749 TYGGNASNINSSNS

-2865 LLIKAKGDN
+2865 LLIKSKGGN
-2874 MVRFVGENTLL
+2874 TVRFVGENTLL
-2885 YRKGEIFNTFAS
+2885 YRKGEVFNTFAS

-2919 MGLQYQDLN
+2919 MGLQYQDIN

>member
-1 MKQFK
+1 MKKFK
-6 KKPKKIKRSQK
+6 KKPKSIKRSHQK
-17 IILKR
+17 TILKR
-22 PLWLMPLLIGG
+22 PLWLAPLLIGG

-55 KVCVHRPWYALWSCD
+55 RVCVHHPWYALWSCD

-75 TQQFTGNQLITKTWA
+75 TQQYTGNQLITKTWA
-90 GGNAANYYHSQ
+90 GGNAANYYHTQ
-101 NNQDITANLKNDN
+101 NNQNITANLKNDN

-144 FNLGANSG
+144 FDLGAHSG

-219 NIGNANSAITINSVS
+219 NVGNANSTITINSVS
-234 LSGDTCSSLAKI
+234 LSGDTCSSSVSVGI
-246 GSGANCSSSGP
+246 GANCSTSGP

-264 TSATNTTF
+264 TNATNTTF
-272 SNASGSFTFEE
+272 SNANGSFTFEE
-283 SANFSGA
+283 NATFSGA
-290 KLNGG
+290 KWNGG

-314 SFTFKGTSSFNN
+314 SFTFKDTSSFNN
-326 ATFSNASYTF
+326 ASFSNATYTF

-354 NNQSNPT
+354 NNQT
-361 NSAQHPQILFENSSF
+361 
-376 NGGIFTFNNQTNPTN
+376 NQTNSTQP
-391 SAQHPQILFENSSF
+391 PQIQNSSF
-405 SGSTT
+405 SGNAT
-410 TLKGSATF
+410 TLKGSVIF
-418 EQAFNNSNHQ
+418 QQAFNNSNHQ
-428 LTIQNASFDN
+428 LTIQNASFNN

-449 EKDASFNNTSFNTPV
+449 EKDASFNNTTFNTSIN
-464 DTNNMSV
+464 TNNMNV
-471 TGSVTLSGKNDLK
+471 TGSVILSGKNDLN

-490 FGSSKITLAQ
+490 FGSSKITLTQ
-500 GATFNLTSLGSEKS
+500 GTTFNLTSLGSEKS
-514 VTILNSSGGITYNHL
+514 VTILN
-529 LNHAL
+529 
-534 NSLTNALK
+534 
-542 TTESS
+542 
-547 SKPQSF
+547 
-553 AQGLWDMITYNGVT
+553 
-567 GQLLSENA
+567 
-575 ATPKNTD
+575 
-582 SSPSAPTKDSPQVY
+582 
-596 QVGYKI
+596 
-602 GDTIYKL
+602 
-609 QETFS
+609 
-614 PNSIIIQALESGT
+614 
-627 YTPPPT
+627 
-633 ISGSQFDL
+633 
-641 SASNYI
+641 
-647 NANMP
+647 
-652 WYDHKYYIPKS
+652 
-663 QNFTE
+663 
-668 SGTYY
+668 
-673 LPSVQIWGSYT
+673 
-684 NSFKQTFSTNG
+684 
-695 SNLVIGYNATWTGNS
+695 
-710 VSSSGTVSFGDTSG
+710 
-724 SALNGHCGP
+724 
-733 WPYYQCIGTTNGA
+733 
-746 YSAYHVYITA
+746 
-756 NLRSGNRIGTG
+756 
-767 GAANLVFNGV
+767 
-777 DSINI
+777 
-782 ANATIT
+782 
-788 QHNAG
+788 
-793 AYSSSMTFST
+793 
-803 QNMDSSQNLNGLNA
+803 
-817 NGKLSV
+817 
-823 YGATFTNQAKDGKF
+823 
-837 IFNAGQATFENTNF
+837 
-851 NGGSYQFSGDSLNF
+851 
-865 SNNNQ
+865 
-870 FNSGS
+870 
-875 FEISAKNA
+875 
-883 SFNNANFNNSA
+883 
-894 SFNFNNSN
+894 
-902 ATTSFVGD
+902 
-910 FTNANSNLQIA
+910 
-921 GNAVFG
+921 
-927 NSTNSDGSQNT
+927 
-938 ANFNNTGS
+938 
-946 VNIAGN
+946 
-952 ATFDNMAF
+952 
-960 NGPTNTSVKGQV
+960 
-972 TLNNITLKNLNAP
+972 
-985 LSFGDGMINF
+985 
-995 SAHSVINI
+995 
-1003 GEAITNGNPIT
+1003 
-1014 LVSSSKEIEYNNAF
+1014 
-1028 SKNLWQLINYQGHG
+1028 
-1042 ASSEKLV
+1042 
-1049 SSAGNGIY
+1049 
-1057 DVVYSFNNQTYNFQE
+1057 
-1072 VFSPNSIS
+1072 
-1080 IRRLGVGM
+1080 
-1088 VFDYVDMEKSDHL
+1088 
-1101 YYQNA
+1101 
-1106 LGFMTYMPNSYNNNL
+1106 
-1121 GNLNNTIYYYD
+1121 
-1132 KSIDFYASGKT
+1132 
-1143 LFTKAEFSQTLTG
+1143 
-1156 QNSAIVFGAKNIW
+1156 
-1169 TNASDAPQSNTIIR
+1169 
-1183 FGDNKG
+1183 
-1189 AGSNDAS
+1189 
-1196 GHCWNLQ
+1196 
-1203 CIGFITGHYEAQ
+1203 
-1215 KIYITGSIESGNRIS
+1215 S

-1256 AGTQSSSMNFISN
+1256 AGTQSSSMNFTSN
-1269 SANIQAQNSYFIDD
+1269 STNIQAQNSYFIDD

-1308 GYVGQTQSVFK
+1308 GYVGKTQSVFK
-1319 FNAVNAIS
+1319 FNAKNAIS

-1339 QISAKSVLFDNSNL
+1339 QMQAQSVLFDNSNL

-1358 TSSIKANAISLSQ
+1358 TSSIKANAINLSQ

-1385 SGDLNL
+1385 QGDLNL
-1391 NDTSSLNLNQSAINV
+1391 NDTSSLNLNQSTINV

-1439 TTSLSDSSIVFKG
+1439 TTSLNHSSIVFKG
-1452 ASSLGGQFN
+1452 ASFLGGQFS
-1461 LSNNSFLDFQGSSA
+1461 LSNNSSLDFQGSSA
-1475 ITSNTAFNFYNNAF
+1475 ITSNTAFNFYDNAF

-1513 NPNNSSVLNLKN
+1513 NPNSSSVLDLKN

-1629 EIFNYQ
+1629 EVFNYQ

-1649 DAQGVFYLTSSV
+1649 DAEGVFYLTSNV

-1669 SYQASGSNNTTKN
+1669 SYQANGSNNTTKN
-1682 NNLTSESS
+1682 NNLISKSS
-1690 VISQTYNAQG
+1690 IISQTYNAQG
-1700 NPISALHVYNK
+1700 NPISALHIYNK

-1745 SNLKGDALN
+1745 SDLNSNALN
-1754 QLTKLIT
+1754 QLIKLIT
-1761 PSDWKNINELID
+1761 PDDWKNINELID

-1783 NNGALIIGATKIG
+1783 NNGALIVGATKIG
-1796 QTNTNSTVVFGGL
+1796 QTDTNSAVVFGGL

-1938 TLGSGSVIGGYL
+1938 TLGSDSVIGGHL

-1975 GLNTAIK
+1975 GLNAAIK

-2017 SINDLLSKKGLFNQ
+2017 SINDLLSKKGLLNQ

-2054 PSEAL
+2054 PSNAL
-2059 QNDVVALGKQM
+2059 KNDVAALGKQM
-2070 IGEFLGQDM
+2070 IGEFLGQDT

-2084 SLLQNQQIKSV
+2084 SLLQNQQIKGV

-2125 FAPYGLSQVWQRGD
+2125 FAPYGLSQVWQKGD

-2185 GTLNLLSN
+2185 GTLQLLSN

-2207 GLKINAA
+2207 GLKINAGS
-2214 NNNVS
+2214 NNIS
-2219 VSQGNLFINASCVQ
+2219 VSQGDLFINASCTQ
-2233 QSDPITTNTANPCAL
+2233 QSDPTTANAANPCAL
-2248 SAQSANGASSN
+2248 SAQSANGASSS

-2302 SANIKNLYLYN
+2302 YSNVKNLYLYN

-2344 GAFNNNATQKIGVLQ
+2344 GAFNNNATQKIEVLQ

-2374 GLEVGGAL
+2374 GLGVGGVL
-2382 NNFGA
+2382 NNLGT
-2387 IHFNLENIQT
+2387 IHFNLENSQT
-2397 PAPLIQAEGIINLN
+2397 PVNPLIQAEGIINLN
-2411 TTQTPFI
+2411 TAQTPFI

-2493 NSNNASPNNILS
+2493 DSNNAHQNNILS
-2505 LSVLHNQVKMS
+2505 LSVLHDQIKMS
-2516 YGDKVMDFTPPTLQ
+2516 YGNKIMDFTPPTLQ
-2530 DYIVGI
+2530 DYITGI

-2550 NNAIKWLSTLM
+2550 NSAINWLSTLM

-2599 PNFRDNATN
+2599 PNFRNNATN

-2634 SNFSERLLE
+2634 SDFSEHLLE

-2652 NPSEIFVKYSQPNKH
+2652 NPGEVFVKYSQLSKH
-2667 PNNLWVQGVGGAS
+2667 PNNLWVQGIGGAS

-2717 GNIMRSLGNN
+2717 GNIMRSLANN

-2749 TYGGNASHINSSNS
+2749 TYGGNANNINSSNP

-2769 QRYNYNTWTTSV
+2769 QRYSYNTWTTSV

-2807 FIGLSGMKGKMQN
+2807 FIGLSGMKGKMN
-2820 PAYQQF
+2820 DAAYKQF
-2826 VMHSNPS
+2826 LMHSNPS

-2842 GLESRKYFGKNS
+2842 GLESRKYFGQNS

-2865 LLIKAKGDN
+2865 LLIKSKGGN
-2874 MVRFVGENTLL
+2874 TVRFVGENTLL
-2885 YRKGEIFNTFAS
+2885 YRKGEVFNTFAS

-2919 MGLQYQDLN
+2919 MGLQYQDIN

>member
-1 MKQFK
+1 MKKFK
-6 KKPKKIKRSQK
+6 KKPKSIKRSHQNQK
-17 IILKR
+17 TILKR

-40 DGTDILGLSWGEKSQ
+40 NNLWDLLNPKVGGEYVHWVKGSQYCSWLE
-55 KVCVHRPWYALWSCD
+55 
-70 KWEEK
+70 
-75 TQQFTGNQLITKTWA
+75 FA
-90 GGNAANYYHSQ
+90 GCLKNVWGANHKGYDARNAANYLSSQ
-101 NNQDITANLKNDN
+101 NYQAISVGTGNET
-114 GTYFLSGLYNYTGGE
+114 GTYSLSGFTNYV
-129 YNGGNLDIELGSNAT
+129 GGNLTI
-144 FNLGANSG
+144 NLGNSVVLDLSSS
-152 NSFTSWYPNGHT
+152 NSFTSYQGYNQGKDD
-164 NVTFSAGTINVNNSV
+164 VTFMVGTINLNSAL

-184 VGSGAGTHTGTATL
+184 VGSGAGMHTGTATL

-205 TINSNINAY
+205 NINSNINAY

-219 NIGNANSAITINSVS
+219 NIGNANSTITIGSVF
-234 LSGDTCSSLAKI
+234 LSGDVCSSLVSF
-246 GSGANCSSSGP
+246 GGGANCSTSGP

-264 TSATNTTF
+264 TNATNTAF
-272 SNASGSFTFEE
+272 SNTSGSFTFEE
-283 SANFSGA
+283 NATFSGA
-290 KLNGG
+290 KWNGG

-326 ATFSNASYTF
+326 ATFSNATYTF
-336 DNQATF
+336 NNQATF

-347 NGGTFTF
+347 NGG
-354 NNQSNPT
+354 N
-361 NSAQHPQILFENSSF
+361 
-376 NGGIFTFNNQTNPTN
+376 FTFNNQTNQAN
-391 SAQHPQILFENSSF
+391 STQHPQIQNSSF
-405 SGSTT
+405 SGNAT
-410 TLKGSATF
+410 TLNGF
-418 EQAFNNSNHQ
+418 VNFQQAFDNSNHQ
-428 LTIQNASFDN
+428 LTIQNASFNN

-449 EKDASFNNTSFNTPV
+449 NESASFNDTIFNTSIN
-464 DTNNMSV
+464 TNNMTI

-490 FGSSKITLAQ
+490 FGSSQVTLTQ
-500 GATFNLTSLGSEKS
+500 GTIFNLTSLGDKNS
-514 VTILNSSGGITYNHL
+514 VTILNSSGGITYNNL

-534 NSLTNALK
+534 NSLTSALK
-542 TTESS
+542 TNENSS
-547 SKPQSF
+547 DPQSF
-553 AQGLWDMITYNGVT
+553 AQGLWDIITYNGVT
-567 GQLLSENA
+567 GQLLNA
-575 ATPKNTD
+575 DATTSKPAD
-582 SSPSAPTKDSPQVY
+582 SSPHKSSTNSTQVY

-609 QETFS
+609 QETFG

-627 YTPPPT
+627 YTPPPV
-633 ISGSQFDL
+633 ISDSKFDL

-647 NANMP
+647 NADMP

-684 NSFKQTFSTNG
+684 NSFKQTFSASN
-695 SNLVIGYNATWTGNS
+695 SNLVIGYNLTWTDHN

-733 WPYYQCIGTTNGA
+733 WPYYQCTGTTDGT

-767 GAANLVFNGV
+767 GAANLIFNGV

-793 AYSSSMTFST
+793 IYSSSMTFST
-803 QNMDSSQNLNGLNA
+803 QSMDNSQNLKGLNS

-823 YGATFTNQAKDGKF
+823 YGITFTNQAKDGKF

-875 FEISAKNA
+875 FEISTKNA

-894 SFNFNNSN
+894 SFNFNNSS
-902 ATTSFVGD
+902 ATTSFMGD

-921 GNAVFG
+921 GSAVFG
-927 NSTNSDGSQNT
+927 NSTNGSQNN

-946 VNIAGN
+946 VNISGN
-952 ATFDNMAF
+952 ATFDNVVF
-960 NGPTNTSVKGQV
+960 NSPTNTSVKGQV

-985 LSFGDGMINF
+985 LSFGDGTIAF

-1049 SSAGNGIY
+1049 SSVGNGVY

-1072 VFSPNSIS
+1072 IFSPNSIS

-1088 VFDYVDMEKSDHL
+1088 VFDYMDMEKSDHL
-1101 YYQNA
+1101 YYKDVV
-1106 LGFMTYMPNSYNNNL
+1106 GFMTYMPNSYNNNL
-1121 GNLNNTIYYYD
+1121 GNSNNTIYYYD
-1132 KSIDFYASGKT
+1132 NSIDFYASGKT
-1143 LFTKAEFSQTLTG
+1143 LFTKAEFSQTFTG

-1169 TNASDAPQSNTIIR
+1169 TNASDAPQSNAIIR

-1239 NGLQGI
+1239 NALQGI

-1256 AGTQSSSMNFISN
+1256 AGTQSSSMNFVSN

-1283 TAQNKGN
+1283 TAQNGGN

-1319 FNAVNAIS
+1319 FNATNAIS

-1339 QISAKSVLFDNSNL
+1339 QMQAKSVLFDNSNL

-1358 TSSIKANAISLSQ
+1358 TSSIKANAINLSQ

-1385 SGDLNL
+1385 QGDLNL
-1391 NDTSSLNLNQSAINV
+1391 NDTSSLNLNQSTINV

-1414 YASLIASNGSHLN
+1414 YASLIASNNAHIN
-1427 FNGAV
+1427 FSGTT

-1439 TTSLSDSSIVFKG
+1439 TTSLNHSSIVFKG
-1452 ASSLGGQFN
+1452 AISLGGQFN
-1461 LSNNSFLDFQGSSA
+1461 LSNNSSLDFQGSSA
-1475 ITSNTAFNFYNNAF
+1475 ITSNTAFNFYDNAF

-1525 SQLVFSDQGSLNIA
+1525 SQLVFGDQGSLNIA

-1563 SNWYERISFFGMRIN
+1563 SNWYERISFFGMRIS
-1578 DGIYDAKNQTYSFT
+1578 DGIYDAKSQTYSFT

-1620 KNTLYNIGS
+1620 KNTLYNISS

-1649 DAQGVFYLTSSV
+1649 DAEGVFYLTSNV
-1661 KGYYNPNQ
+1661 KGYYSPNQ
-1669 SYQASGSNNTTKN
+1669 SYQANGSNNTTKN

-1700 NPISALHVYNK
+1700 NPISALHIYNK

-1745 SNLKGDALN
+1745 SGLKGDALN

-1761 PSDWKNINELID
+1761 PNDWKNINELID

-1783 NNGALIIGATKIG
+1783 NNGALIVGATKIG
-1796 QTNTNSTVVFGGL
+1796 QTDTNSAVVFGGL
-1809 GYQKPC
+1809 GYQTPC

-1871 SVTFNSQTSLIL
+1871 SVTFNSQTSLVL

-1920 VAMQSIN
+1920 VAVQSIN

-1938 TLGSGSVIGGYL
+1938 TLGSDSVIGGYL

-2054 PSEAL
+2054 PSNAL
-2059 QNDVVALGKQM
+2059 KNDVAALGKQM
-2070 IGEFLGQDM
+2070 IGEFLGQDT

-2125 FAPYGLSQVWQRGD
+2125 FAPYGLSQVWQKGD

-2170 LIFAGNNHIAFTNHS
+2170 LIFAGNNHIAFTNHF
-2185 GTLNLLSN
+2185 GTLQLLSN

-2219 VSQGNLFINASCVQ
+2219 VSQGDLFVNASCAQ
-2233 QSDPITTNTANPCAL
+2233 QSDPTTANAANPCVP

-2319 NNLTISNQAVL
+2319 NNLIISNQAVL
-2330 EKNAS
+2330 ENNAS

-2344 GAFNNNATQKIGVLQ
+2344 GAFNNNATQKIEVLQ

-2374 GLEVGGAL
+2374 GLEIGGAL
-2382 NNFGA
+2382 NNFGT
-2387 IHFNLENIQT
+2387 IHFNLENSQT
-2397 PAPLIQAEGIINLN
+2397 PVNPLIQAEGIINLN
-2411 TTQTPFI
+2411 TTQTPFM
-2418 NVNNSMAN
+2418 NVNNVMAN

-2469 GVLTYLGQRVLL
+2469 GTLTYLGQRVLL

-2493 NSNNASPNNILS
+2493 NSNNASQNNILS
-2505 LSVLHNQVKMS
+2505 LSVLHNQIKMS
-2516 YGDKVMDFTPPTLQ
+2516 YGDRIMDFTPPTLQ
-2530 DYIVGI
+2530 DYIAGI

-2561 IKTKENPLF
+2561 MEIKENPLF
-2570 APIYLENHSL
+2570 APIYLKNHSL
-2580 NEILD
+2580 NEILGV
-2585 ATKDLQNTASLISN
+2585 TKDLQNTASLISN
-2599 PNFRDNATN
+2599 PNFRNNATN

-2634 SNFSERLLE
+2634 SDFSLLE

-2652 NPSEIFVKYSQPNKH
+2652 NPGEVFVKYSQLSKH
-2667 PNNLWVQGVGGAS
+2667 QNNLWVQGIGGAS

-2710 YGYSGFN
+2710 YGYSDFN
-2717 GNIMRSLGNN
+2717 GNIMHSLGNN

-2749 TYGGNASHINSSNS
+2749 TYGGNATSINSSNP

-2769 QRYNYNTWTTSV
+2769 QRYSYNTWTTSV

-2807 FIGLSGMKGKMQN
+2807 FIGLSGMKGN
-2820 PAYQQF
+2820 DAAYKQF
-2826 VMHSNPS
+2826 LMHSNPS

-2865 LLIKAKGDN
+2865 LLIKSKGGN
-2874 MVRFVGENTLL
+2874 VVRFVGENTLL
-2885 YRKGEIFNTFAS
+2885 YRKGEVFNTFAS

-2905 LWRLMYVNAGVGLK
+2905 LWRLVYVNAGVGLK
-2919 MGLQYQDLN
+2919 MGLQYQDIN

>member
-1 MKQFK
+1 MKKFK
-6 KKPKKIKRSQK
+6 KKPKSIKRSHQK
-17 IILKR
+17 TILKR
-22 PLWLMPLLIGG
+22 PLWLAPLLIGG

-40 DGTDILGLSWGEKSQ
+40 NNLWDLLNPKVGGEYVHWVKGSQYCAWWEFAGCLKNVWGANHKG
-55 KVCVHRPWYALWSCD
+55 YDA
-70 KWEEK
+70 
-75 TQQFTGNQLITKTWA
+75 
-90 GGNAANYYHSQ
+90 GNAANYLSSQ
-101 NNQDITANLKNDN
+101 NYQAISVGSGNET
-114 GTYFLSGLYNYTGGE
+114 GTYSLSGFTNYV
-129 YNGGNLDIELGSNAT
+129 GGNLTI
-144 FNLGANSG
+144 NLGNSVVLDLSDS
-152 NSFTSWYPNGHT
+152 NSFTSYQGYNQGKDDVSFNVGAINLNG
-164 NVTFSAGTINVNNSV
+164 AL

-184 VGSGAGTHTGTATL
+184 VGTGAGTHTGTATL

-205 TINSNINAY
+205 NINSNISAF

-219 NIGNANSAITINSVS
+219 NIGNANSVITIGSVS
-234 LSGDTCSSLAKI
+234 LSGDTCSSLASV
-246 GSGANCSSSGP
+246 GVGANCSTSGP
-257 SYSFKGT
+257 SYSFKGAT
-264 TSATNTTF
+264 NATNTAF

-283 SANFSGA
+283 NATFSGA

-314 SFTFKGTSSFNN
+314 SFNFKGASSFNN

-336 DNQATF
+336 NDQATF

-354 NNQSNPT
+354 NDQ
-361 NSAQHPQILFENSSF
+361 
-376 NGGIFTFNNQTNPTN
+376 NNQAN

-405 SGSTT
+405 SGNAT
-410 TLKGSATF
+410 TLKGF
-418 EQAFNNSNHQ
+418 VDFQQAFNNSNHQ
-428 LTIQNASFDN
+428 LMVQNASFNN
-438 ATFNNTGKITI
+438 ANFSNTGKITI
-449 EKDASFNNTSFNTPV
+449 NESTSFN
-464 DTNNMSV
+464 DTTFNTSINISNMTI

-490 FGSSKITLAQ
+490 FGSSQVTLTQ
-500 GATFNLTSLGSEKS
+500 GTTFNLTSLGDKNS
-514 VTILNSSGGITYNHL
+514 VTILNSSGGITYNNL

-534 NSLTNALK
+534 NSLTSALK
-542 TTESS
+542 TSESS
-547 SKPQSF
+547 LKPQSF

-567 GQLLSENA
+567 GQLLSTNA
-575 ATPKNTD
+575 AASKPAD
-582 SSPSAPTKDSPQVY
+582 SSPSKSSTNPAQVY

-602 GDTIYKL
+602 GDIIYKL

-614 PNSIIIQALESGT
+614 HNSIIIQALEIGT
-627 YTPPPT
+627 YTPPPV
-633 ISGSQFDL
+633 ISGSKFDL

-647 NANMP
+647 DSDTS
-652 WYDHKYYIPKS
+652 WYDHKSYIPKS

-684 NSFKQTFSTNG
+684 NSFKQTFSASN
-695 SNLVIGYNATWTGNS
+695 SNLVIGHNSTWTDHN
-710 VSSSGTVSFGDTSG
+710 VSSSDTVSFGDTSG
-724 SALNGHCGP
+724 STLNGHCGP
-733 WPYYQCIGTTNGA
+733 WPYYQCTGTTNGA

-777 DSINI
+777 DSVNI

-793 AYSSSMTFST
+793 IYSSSMTFST
-803 QNMDSSQNLNGLNA
+803 QSMDNSHNVNGLNP
-817 NGKLSV
+817 NGTLLV
-823 YGATFTNQAKDGKF
+823 YGTTFTNQAKDGKF
-837 IFNAGQATFENTNF
+837 IFNAGKATFENTNF

-875 FEISAKNA
+875 FEISAKSA

-894 SFNFNNSN
+894 SFNFNNSS

-921 GNAVFG
+921 GSAVFG
-927 NSTNSDGSQNT
+927 NSNNGSQNN

-946 VNIAGN
+946 VNISGN
-952 ATFDNMAF
+952 ATFDNVVF
-960 NGPTNTSVKGQV
+960 NSPTNMSVKGQV
-972 TLNNITLKNLNAP
+972 ILNNITLKNLNAP
-985 LSFGDGMINF
+985 LSFGDGTITFN
-995 SAHSVINI
+995 AHSVINI
-1003 GEAITNGNPIT
+1003 AEAITNGNPIT

-1049 SSAGNGIY
+1049 SSAGNGVY

-1072 VFSPNSIS
+1072 IFSPNSIS

-1088 VFDYVDMEKSDHL
+1088 VFDYMDMEKSDHL
-1101 YYQNA
+1101 YYKDVA
-1106 LGFMTYMPNSYNNNL
+1106 GFMTYMPNSYNNNL
-1121 GNLNNTIYYYD
+1121 GDSNNTIYYYD
-1132 KSIDFYASGKT
+1132 NSIDFYASGKT
-1143 LFTKAEFSQTLTG
+1143 LFTKAEFSQTFTG
-1156 QNSAIVFGAKNIW
+1156 QNSAIVFGAKSIW

-1256 AGTQSSSMNFISN
+1256 AGTQSSSMNFTSN
-1269 SANIQAQNSYFIDD
+1269 STNIQAQNSYFIDD
-1283 TAQNKGN
+1283 SAQNGGN

-1319 FNAVNAIS
+1319 FNATNAIN
-1327 FTNSSNLSSGLY
+1327 FTNSTNLSSGLY
-1339 QISAKSVLFDNSNL
+1339 QMQAKSVLFDNSNL

-1358 TSSIKANAISLSQ
+1358 TSSIKANAINLSQ

-1385 SGDLNL
+1385 QGDLNL
-1391 NDTSSLNLNQSAINV
+1391 NDTSSLNLNQSTINV

-1414 YASLIASNGSHLN
+1414 YASLIVNDGSRLN
-1427 FNGAV
+1427 FNGTT

-1439 TTSLSDSSIVFKG
+1439 TTSLNDSSIVFKG
-1452 ASSLGGQFN
+1452 AISLGGQFN
-1461 LSNNSFLDFQGSSA
+1461 LNNNSSLDFQGSST
-1475 ITSNTAFNFYNNAF
+1475 ITSNTAFNFYDNAF

-1513 NPNNSSVLNLKN
+1513 TPNNSSVLNLKN
-1525 SQLVFSDQGSLNIA
+1525 SQLVFGDQGSLNIA

-1549 NKNRVYNIIQADMN
+1549 NKNRVYNIIQAGMN

-1578 DGIYDAKNQTYSFT
+1578 DGIYDAINQTYSFT

-1629 EIFNYQ
+1629 EVFNYQ
-1635 KVYNNANGVYSYSD
+1635 KVYRNTNGVYSYSD
-1649 DAQGVFYLTSSV
+1649 DAEGVFYLTSNV

-1711 GYNFNNIKALGQ
+1711 GYNLNNIKALGQ
-1723 MALKLYPEIKKILG
+1723 MVLKLYPEIKKILG
-1737 NDFSLSSL
+1737 NDFSPSSL
-1745 SNLKGDALN
+1745 NALNPNALN

-1761 PSDWKNINELID
+1761 PNDWRNINELID

-1783 NNGALIIGATKIG
+1783 NNGTLIVGATKIG
-1796 QTNTNSTVVFGGL
+1796 QTNTNSAVVFGGL

-1815 DYTDIVCQKFRGT
+1815 DYTDVVCQKFRGT

-1871 SVTFNSQTSLIL
+1871 SVTFNSQTSLVL
-1883 NQANIVS
+1883 NQANIAS

-1927 KAGGLGNLIVN
+1927 KAGGLGNLIADM
-1938 TLGSGSVIGGYL
+1938 LGSDSVIGRHL

-1975 GLNTAIK
+1975 GLNAAIK

-2054 PSEAL
+2054 PNNAL
-2059 QNDVVALGKQM
+2059 KNDAVALGKQM
-2070 IGEFLGQDM
+2070 IGEFLGQDT

-2100 AAKGL
+2100 VAKGL
-2105 GPIYEQGLGDLIP
+2105 GSIYEQGLGDLMP

-2125 FAPYGLSQVWQRGD
+2125 FAPYGLSQVWQKGD

-2153 TFSNANGGT
+2153 TFSNANGGA
-2162 LSFNAGNS
+2162 LSFNAGDT
-2170 LIFAGNNHIAFTNHS
+2170 LIFAGNNRISFTNYA
-2185 GTLNLLSN
+2185 GALNLLSN
-2193 QVSNINITTLDASN
+2193 QVSNINITTLNASN
-2207 GLKINAA
+2207 GLKINAS

-2219 VSQGNLFINASCVQ
+2219 VSQGNLFINASCVGQ
-2233 QSDPITTNTANPCAL
+2233 NDPTTANIANPCVL
-2248 SAQSANGASSN
+2248 STQSVNGTSSS
-2259 NASNNAPIALNN
+2259 NASNNAQIALNN

-2335 FVTNNLNIQ
+2335 FTTNNLNIQ
-2344 GAFNNNATQKIGVLQ
+2344 GAFNNNATRKIEVLQ
-2359 NLVIASNASLSTGIY
+2359 NLTIASNASLSTGIY

-2397 PAPLIQAEGIINLN
+2397 PTPLIQAKGIINLN
-2411 TTQTPFI
+2411 TTQTPFMNI
-2418 NVNNSMAN
+2418 NNSIAN

-2439 DYNINPNSLQSYLKL
+2439 DYNINPNSLQSYLNL

-2459 INGNHIEEKN
+2459 INGNRIEEKN

-2493 NSNNASPNNILS
+2493 NSNNAHQNNILS
-2505 LSVLHNQVKMS
+2505 LSVLHNQIKMS
-2516 YGDKVMDFTPPTLQ
+2516 YGNKVMDFTPPTLQ

-2542 NQIEAIGG
+2542 NQIEAVGG

-2561 IKTKENPLF
+2561 METKENPLF
-2570 APIYLENHSL
+2570 APIYLKNHSL
-2580 NEILD
+2580 HEILGV
-2585 ATKDLQNTASLISN
+2585 AKDLLNTASLISN
-2599 PNFRDNATN
+2599 PNFRNNATN

-2634 SNFSERLLE
+2634 SDFSERLLE

-2652 NPSEIFVKYSQPNKH
+2652 NPSEVFVKYSQPNKH
-2667 PNNLWVQGVGGAS
+2667 QNNLWVQGIGGAS

-2717 GNIMRSLGNN
+2717 GNIMHSLANN

-2749 TYGGNASHINSSNS
+2749 IYGGHASSINSSNS

-2769 QRYNYNTWTTSV
+2769 QRYSYNTWTTSV

-2807 FIGLSGMKGKMQN
+2807 FIGLSGMKGKMN
-2820 PAYQQF
+2820 GAAYKQF
-2826 VMHSNPS
+2826 LMHSNPS

-2865 LLIKAKGDN
+2865 LLIKSKGGN

-2885 YRKGEIFNTFAS
+2885 YRKGEVFNTFAS

-2919 MGLQYQDLN
+2919 MGLQYQDIN

>member
-1 MKQFK
+1 MKKFK
-6 KKPKKIKRSQK
+6 KKPKKITRKQK
-17 IILKR
+17 TILKR
-22 PLWLMPLLIGG
+22 PLWLAPLLISG

-40 DGTDILGLSWGEKSQ
+40 NNLWDLLNPKVGGEYVHWVKGSQYCLWWEFEGCLKNVWGANHKG
-55 KVCVHRPWYALWSCD
+55 YDA
-70 KWEEK
+70 
-75 TQQFTGNQLITKTWA
+75 
-90 GGNAANYYHSQ
+90 GNAANYLSSQ
-101 NNQDITANLKNDN
+101 NYQAISVGSGNET
-114 GTYFLSGLYNYTGGE
+114 GTYSLSGFTNYV
-129 YNGGNLDIELGSNAT
+129 GGNLTI
-144 FNLGANSG
+144 NLGNSVVLDLSG
-152 NSFTSWYPNGHT
+152 SNSFTSYQDYNQGKDEVSFNVGAINLNG
-164 NVTFSAGTINVNNSV
+164 ALG
-179 EVGNR
+179 VGNR

-205 TINSNINAY
+205 NINSNISAH

-219 NIGNANSAITINSVS
+219 NIGNANSVITIGSVS
-234 LSGDTCSSLAKI
+234 LSGEVCSSLASV
-246 GSGANCSSSGP
+246 GVGANCSNSGP

-264 TSATNTTF
+264 TNATNTTF

-283 SANFSGA
+283 NATFSGA
-290 KLNGG
+290 KWNGG
-295 AFTFNKGFNAT
+295 AFTFNKEFSAT

-314 SFTFKGTSSFNN
+314 SFNFKGASSFNG
-326 ATFSNASYTF
+326 ASFSNASYTF
-336 DNQATF
+336 ENQATF

-354 NNQSNPT
+354 NNQT
-361 NSAQHPQILFENSSF
+361 NQSAQHPQI
-376 NGGIFTFNNQTNPTN
+376 Q
-391 SAQHPQILFENSSF
+391 NSSF
-405 SGSTT
+405 SGGAT
-410 TLKGSATF
+410 TLKGF
-418 EQAFNNSNHQ
+418 VDFQQAFNNSNHQ
-428 LTIQNASFDN
+428 LTIQNASFNN

-449 EKDASFNNTSFNTPV
+449 EKDASFNNTSFNTSV
-464 DTNNMSV
+464 DASNMSV
-471 TGSVTLSGKNDLK
+471 TGGVTLSGKNDLN

-490 FGSSKITLAQ
+490 FGSSQITLAQ
-500 GATFNLTSLGSEKS
+500 GTTFNLTSLGSEKS
-514 VTILNSSGGITYNHL
+514 VTILNSSGGITYNNL
-529 LNHAL
+529 LNHAI
-534 NSLTNALK
+534 NSLTSALK
-542 TTESS
+542 TNENSS
-547 SKPQSF
+547 DPQSF

-567 GQLLSENA
+567 GQLLNENIA
-575 ATPKNTD
+575 ASKPAD
-582 SSPSAPTKDSPQVY
+582 SSPSKSSTNSTQVY

-627 YTPPPT
+627 YTPPPV
-633 ISGSQFDL
+633 ISGSKFDL

-647 NANMP
+647 NADMP
-652 WYDHKYYIPKS
+652 WYNHKYYIPKS

-684 NSFKQTFSTNG
+684 NSFKQTFSASN
-695 SNLVIGYNATWTGNS
+695 SNLVIGYNSTWTGNS

-733 WPYYQCIGTTNGA
+733 WPYYQCTGTTNGT

-767 GAANLVFNGV
+767 GAANLTFNGV

-793 AYSSSMTFST
+793 IYSSSMTFST
-803 QNMDSSQNLNGLNA
+803 QSMDNLQNLKSLNS

-823 YGATFTNQAKDGKF
+823 YGTTFTNQAKDGKF
-837 IFNAGQATFENTNF
+837 IFNAGQAVFENTNF

-875 FEISAKNA
+875 FEIGAKNA

-894 SFNFNNSN
+894 SFNFNNSS
-902 ATTSFVGD
+902 ATTSFIGD

-927 NSTNSDGSQNT
+927 NSNNGSQNN

-946 VNIAGN
+946 VNISGN
-952 ATFDNMAF
+952 VTFDNVVF

-985 LSFGDGMINF
+985 LSFGDGTITFN
-995 SAHSVINI
+995 AHSVINI
-1003 GEAITNGNPIT
+1003 GESITNGNPIT

-1049 SSAGNGIY
+1049 SSVGNGVY
-1057 DVVYSFNNQTYNFQE
+1057 DVVYSFNSQTYNFQE
-1072 VFSPNSIS
+1072 IFSPNSIS

-1088 VFDYVDMEKSDHL
+1088 VFDYMDMEKSDHL

-1121 GNLNNTIYYYD
+1121 GNANNTIYYYD

-1143 LFTKAEFSQTLTG
+1143 LFTKAEFSQTFTG
-1156 QNSAIVFGAKNIW
+1156 QNSTIVFGAKSIW
-1169 TNASDAPQSNTIIR
+1169 TDASDAPQSNVIIR

-1215 KIYITGSIESGNRIS
+1215 KIYITASIESGNRIS

-1319 FNAVNAIS
+1319 FNATNAIS
-1327 FTNSSNLSSGLY
+1327 FTNSTNLSSGLY
-1339 QISAKSVLFDNSNL
+1339 QMQAKSVLFDNSNL

-1358 TSSIKANAISLSQ
+1358 TSSIKANAINLFQ

-1385 SGDLNL
+1385 QGDLNL
-1391 NDTSSLNLNQSAINV
+1391 NDTSSLNLNQSTINV

-1414 YASLIASNGSHLN
+1414 YASLIVNDGSHLN

-1439 TTSLSDSSIVFKG
+1439 TTSLNHSSIVFKG
-1452 ASSLGGQFN
+1452 AISLGGQFN
-1461 LSNNSFLDFQGSSA
+1461 LSNNSSLDFQGSSA
-1475 ITSNTAFNFYNNAF
+1475 ITSNTAFNFYDNAF
-1489 SQSPITFHQALDIKA
+1489 SQSPITFHQTLDIKA

-1513 NPNNSSVLNLKN
+1513 NPNNSSVLDLKN

-1578 DGIYDAKNQTYSFT
+1578 DGIYDTKNQTYSFT

-1607 NQLSV
+1607 NQLIV

-1649 DAQGVFYLTSSV
+1649 DAEGVFYLTSSV

-1669 SYQASGSNNTTKN
+1669 SYQANGSNNTTKN

-1700 NPISALHVYNK
+1700 NPISALHIYNK

-1745 SNLKGDALN
+1745 SDLNSNALN

-1761 PSDWKNINELID
+1761 PDDWKNINELID

-1783 NNGALIIGATKIG
+1783 NNSALIIGATKIG
-1796 QTNTNSTVVFGGL
+1796 QTDTNSAVVFGGL
-1809 GYQKPC
+1809 GYQTPC

-1920 VAMQSIN
+1920 VAVQSIN

-1938 TLGSGSVIGGYL
+1938 TLGSNSVIGGYL

-1975 GLNTAIK
+1975 GLNAAIK

-2031 ITGFISANDIGQVI
+2031 ITGFISANDIGQII

-2054 PSEAL
+2054 PSNAL
-2059 QNDVVALGKQM
+2059 KNDVVALGKQM
-2070 IGEFLGQDM
+2070 IGEFLGQDA

-2125 FAPYGLSQVWQRGD
+2125 FAPYGLSQVWQKGD
-2139 FSFNAQGNVFVQNS
+2139 FNFNAQGNVFVQNS

-2170 LIFAGNNHIAFTNHS
+2170 LIFAGNNHISFTNHA
-2185 GTLNLLSN
+2185 GVLQLLSN

-2207 GLKINAA
+2207 GLKINAGS
-2214 NNNVS
+2214 NNVS
-2219 VSQGNLFINASCVQ
+2219 VSQGNLFINASCTQ
-2233 QSDPITTNTANPCAL
+2233 QSDPTAANATNPCTL

-2271 NDESLMVTANDF
+2271 NDESLMITANDF
-2283 NFSGNI
+2283 NFAGNI

-2302 SANIKNLYLYN
+2302 SANVKNLYLYN

-2344 GAFNNNATQKIGVLQ
+2344 GAFNNNATQKIEVLQ

-2374 GLEVGGAL
+2374 GLGVGGVL
-2382 NNFGA
+2382 NNLGT
-2387 IHFNLENIQT
+2387 IHFNLENSQT
-2397 PAPLIQAEGIINLN
+2397 PVNPLIQAGGVINLN
-2411 TTQTPFI
+2411 ATQTPFI

-2439 DYNINPNSLQSYLKL
+2439 DYNINPNSLQSYLNL

-2493 NSNNASPNNILS
+2493 DSNNAHQNNILS
-2505 LSVLHNQVKMS
+2505 LSVLHDQIKMS
-2516 YGDKVMDFTPPTLQ
+2516 YGDKAMDFTPPTLQ

-2542 NQIEAIGG
+2542 NQIEAVGG
-2550 NNAIKWLSTLM
+2550 NAINWLSTLM

-2570 APIYLENHSL
+2570 APIYLKNHSL
-2580 NEILD
+2580 NEILGV
-2585 ATKDLQNTASLISN
+2585 AKDLQNTASLISN
-2599 PNFRDNATN
+2599 PNFRNNATN

-2634 SNFSERLLE
+2634 SDFSERLLE

-2652 NPSEIFVKYSQPNKH
+2652 NPGEVFVKYSQLSKH
-2667 PNNLWVQGVGGAS
+2667 QNNLWVQGIGGAS

-2710 YGYSGFN
+2710 YGYSDFN
-2717 GNIMRSLGNN
+2717 GNIMHSLGNN

-2749 TYGGNASHINSSNS
+2749 TYGGNATSINSSNP

-2807 FIGLSGMKGKMQN
+2807 FIGLSGMKGKMN
-2820 PAYQQF
+2820 DAAYKQF
-2826 VMHSNPS
+2826 LMHSNPS

-2865 LLIKAKGDN
+2865 LLIKSKGGN

-2885 YRKGEIFNTFAS
+2885 YRKGEVFNTFAS

-2919 MGLQYQDLN
+2919 MGLQYQDIN

>member
-1 MKQFK
+1 MKKFK
-6 KKPKKIKRSQK
+6 KKPKSIKRSHQK
-17 IILKR
+17 TILKR
-22 PLWLMPLLIGG
+22 PLWLAPLLIGG

-40 DGTDILGLSWGEKSQ
+40 NNLWDLLNPKVGGEYVHWVKGSQYCAWWEFAGCLKNVWGANHKG
-55 KVCVHRPWYALWSCD
+55 YDA
-70 KWEEK
+70 
-75 TQQFTGNQLITKTWA
+75 
-90 GGNAANYYHSQ
+90 GNAANYLSSQ
-101 NNQDITANLKNDN
+101 NYQAISVGSGNET
-114 GTYFLSGLYNYTGGE
+114 GTYSLSGFTNYV
-129 YNGGNLDIELGSNAT
+129 GGNLTI
-144 FNLGANSG
+144 NLGNSVVLDLSG
-152 NSFTSWYPNGHT
+152 SNSFTSYQGYNQGKDDVSFNVGAINLNG
-164 NVTFSAGTINVNNSV
+164 AL

-205 TINSNINAY
+205 NIHSNISAF

-219 NIGNANSAITINSVS
+219 NIGNANSAITIGSVS
-234 LSGDTCSSLAKI
+234 LSGDTCSSLASV
-246 GSGANCSSSGP
+246 GVGANCSTSGP

-264 TSATNTTF
+264 TNATNTAF
-272 SNASGSFTFEE
+272 SNANGSFTFEE
-283 SANFSGA
+283 NATFSGA

-295 AFTFNKGFNAT
+295 AFTFNKGFSAT

-314 SFTFKGTSSFNN
+314 SFNFKGASSFNG
-326 ATFSNASYTF
+326 ATFSNATYTF
-336 DNQATF
+336 NDQATF

-354 NNQSNPT
+354 NNQNNQST
-361 NSAQHPQILFENSSF
+361 QHPQI
-376 NGGIFTFNNQTNPTN
+376 Q
-391 SAQHPQILFENSSF
+391 NSSF
-405 SGSTT
+405 SGNAT
-410 TLKGSATF
+410 TLKGF
-418 EQAFNNSNHQ
+418 VDFQQAFNNSNHQ
-428 LTIQNASFDN
+428 LMVQNASFNN
-438 ATFNNTGKITI
+438 ANFNNTGKITI
-449 EKDASFNNTSFNTPV
+449 NESASFNDTTFNTSV
-464 DTNNMSV
+464 DTSNMTI

-490 FGSSKITLAQ
+490 FGSSQVTLTQ
-500 GATFNLTSLGSEKS
+500 GTTFNLTSLGDKNS
-514 VTILNSSGGITYNHL
+514 VTILNSSGGITYNNL

-534 NSLTNALK
+534 NSLTSTLK
-542 TTESS
+542 TSESS

-553 AQGLWDMITYNGVT
+553 AQGLWDMITYNGVA
-567 GQLLSENA
+567 GQLLSANVA
-575 ATPKNTD
+575 ASKPAD
-582 SSPSAPTKDSPQVY
+582 SSPSKSSTNPAKVY

-602 GDTIYKL
+602 GDIIYKL

-614 PNSIIIQALESGT
+614 HNSIIIQALESGT
-627 YTPPPT
+627 YTPPPI
-633 ISGSQFDL
+633 ISGSKFDL

-647 NANMP
+647 NSDTP
-652 WYDHKYYIPKS
+652 WYDHKSYIPKS

-673 LPSVQIWGSYT
+673 LPSVQIWGSYI
-684 NSFKQTFSTNG
+684 NSFKQTFSASN
-695 SNLVIGYNATWTGNS
+695 SNLVIGYNSTWTDHN
-710 VSSSGTVSFGDTSG
+710 VSSSDTVSFGDTSG

-733 WPYYQCIGTTNGA
+733 WPYYQCTGTTNGT

-767 GAANLVFNGV
+767 GAANLVFNGA
-777 DSINI
+777 DSVNI

-793 AYSSSMTFST
+793 IYSSSMTFST
-803 QNMDSSQNLNGLNA
+803 QIMDNSQNLNDLNA
-817 NGKLSV
+817 NGTLSV

-837 IFNAGQATFENTNF
+837 IFNAGKAVFENTNF

-875 FEISAKNA
+875 FEISAKSA

-894 SFNFNNSN
+894 SFNFNNSS

-921 GNAVFG
+921 GSAVFG
-927 NSTNSDGSQNT
+927 NSNNGSQNN

-946 VNIAGN
+946 VNISGN
-952 ATFDNMAF
+952 ATFDNVVF
-960 NGPTNTSVKGQV
+960 NSPTNMSVKGQV
-972 TLNNITLKNLNAP
+972 ILNNITLKNLNAP
-985 LSFGDGMINF
+985 LSFGDGTITFN
-995 SAHSVINI
+995 AHSVINI
-1003 GEAITNGNPIT
+1003 AEAITNGNPIT

-1049 SSAGNGIY
+1049 SSVGNGVY

-1072 VFSPNSIS
+1072 IFSPNSIS

-1088 VFDYVDMEKSDHL
+1088 VFDYMDMEKSDHL
-1101 YYQNA
+1101 YYKNVA
-1106 LGFMTYMPNSYNNNL
+1106 GFMTYMPNSYNNNL
-1121 GNLNNTIYYYD
+1121 GNSNNTIYYYD
-1132 KSIDFYASGKT
+1132 NSIDFYASGKT
-1143 LFTKAEFSQTLTG
+1143 LFTKAEFSQTFTG

-1245 LLTNATLYNRA
+1245 LLTNATLYNRT

-1283 TAQNKGN
+1283 TAQNGGN

-1319 FNAVNAIS
+1319 FNAANAIN
-1327 FTNSSNLSSGLY
+1327 FTNSTNLSSGLY
-1339 QISAKSVLFDNSNL
+1339 QMQAKSVLFDNSNL

-1358 TSSIKANAISLSQ
+1358 TSSIKANAINLSQ

-1385 SGDLNL
+1385 QGDLNL

-1414 YASLIASNGSHLN
+1414 YASLIVNDGSRLN
-1427 FNGAV
+1427 FNGTT

-1439 TTSLSDSSIVFKG
+1439 TTSLNDSSIVFKG
-1452 ASSLGGQFN
+1452 AISLGGQFN
-1461 LSNNSFLDFQGSSA
+1461 LSNNSSLDFQGSSA
-1475 ITSNTAFNFYNNAF
+1475 ITSNTAFNFYDNAF

-1549 NKNRVYNIIQADMN
+1549 NKNRVYNIIQAGMN
-1563 SNWYERISFFGMRIN
+1563 NNWYERINFFDMRIN
-1578 DGIYDAKNQTYSFT
+1578 DGVYDAINQTYSFT

-1629 EIFNYQ
+1629 EVFNYQ

-1649 DAQGVFYLTSSV
+1649 DAEGVFYLTSNV

-1669 SYQASGSNNTTKN
+1669 SYQANGSNNTTKN
-1682 NNLTSESS
+1682 NNLTSDSS
-1690 VISQTYNAQG
+1690 IISQTYNAQG

-1745 SNLKGDALN
+1745 SDLNPDTLN

-1761 PSDWKNINELID
+1761 PNDWKNINEFID
-1773 NANNSVVQNF
+1773 NADNSVVQNF
-1783 NNGALIIGATKIG
+1783 NNGALIVGATKIG
-1796 QTNTNSTVVFGGL
+1796 QTNTNSAVVFGGL

-1871 SVTFNSQTSLIL
+1871 SVTFNSQTSLVL

-1920 VAMQSIN
+1920 VVMRSIN
-1927 KAGGLGNLIVN
+1927 KAGGLGNLIAN
-1938 TLGSGSVIGGYL
+1938 TLGSNSVIGGHL

-2031 ITGFISANDIGQVI
+2031 ITSFISANDIGQVI
-2045 SVMLQDIVK
+2045 SVILQDIVK

-2059 QNDVVALGKQM
+2059 QSDIAALGKQM
-2070 IGEFLGQDM
+2070 IGEFLGQDT

-2105 GPIYEQGLGDLIP
+2105 GSIYEQGLGDLMP

-2125 FAPYGLSQVWQRGD
+2125 FAPYGLSQVWQKGD

-2170 LIFAGNNHIAFTNHS
+2170 LIFAGNNRISFTNHA
-2185 GTLNLLSN
+2185 GTLQLLSN
-2193 QVSNINITTLDASN
+2193 QVSNINITTLNASN

-2219 VSQGNLFINASCVQ
+2219 VSQGNLFINASCAGQ
-2233 QSDPITTNTANPCAL
+2233 NDPTTANAANPCAL
-2248 SAQSANGASSN
+2248 TTQSVNGTSSS
-2259 NASNNAPIALNN
+2259 NASNNAQIALNN

-2335 FVTNNLNIQ
+2335 FMANNLNIQ
-2344 GAFNNNATQKIGVLQ
+2344 GAFNNNATRKIEVLQ
-2359 NLVIASNASLSTGIY
+2359 NLTIASTASLSTGIY

-2397 PAPLIQAEGIINLN
+2397 PTPLIQAEGIINLN
-2411 TTQTPFI
+2411 TTQTPFMNI
-2418 NVNNSMAN
+2418 NNSMAN
-2426 NTTYTLLKSSRYI
+2426 NTTHTLLKSSRYI

-2493 NSNNASPNNILS
+2493 NSNNAHQNNILS
-2505 LSVLHNQVKMS
+2505 LSVLYNQIKMS

-2542 NQIEAIGG
+2542 NKIEAVGG

-2561 IKTKENPLF
+2561 METKENPLF
-2570 APIYLENHSL
+2570 VPIYLKNHSL
-2580 NEILD
+2580 NEILGV
-2585 ATKDLQNTASLISN
+2585 AKDLLNTASLISN

-2608 LLELASYT
+2608 LLGLASYT

-2625 SDFRAREGE
+2625 SDFRSREGE
-2634 SNFSERLLE
+2634 SDFSERLLE

-2652 NPSEIFVKYSQPNKH
+2652 NPSEVFVKYSQLSKH
-2667 PNNLWVQGVGGAS
+2667 PNNLWVQGIGGAS

-2689 YGLNVGYDRLV
+2689 YGLNAGYDRLV

-2717 GNIMRSLGNN
+2717 GNIMHSLANN

-2749 TYGGNASHINSSNS
+2749 TYEGNASSINSSNS

-2807 FIGLSGMKGKMQN
+2807 FIGLSGMKGKMN
-2820 PAYQQF
+2820 DAAYKQF
-2826 VMHSNPS
+2826 LMHSNPS

-2865 LLIKAKGDN
+2865 LLIKSKGDN
-2874 MVRFVGENTLL
+2874 VVRFVGENTLL
-2885 YRKGEIFNTFAS
+2885 YRKGEVFNTFAS

-2919 MGLQYQDLN
+2919 MGLQYQDIN

>member
-1 MKQFK
+1 MKKFK
-6 KKPKKIKRSQK
+6 KKPKKITRKQK
-17 IILKR
+17 TILKR
-22 PLWLMPLLIGG
+22 PLWLAPLLISG

-40 DGTDILGLSWGEKSQ
+40 NNLWDLLNPKVGGEYVHWVKGSQYCSW
-55 KVCVHRPWYALWSCD
+55 
-70 KWEEK
+70 WEFGGCLRNVWGANHK
-75 TQQFTGNQLITKTWA
+75 GYDA
-90 GGNAANYYHSQ
+90 GNAANYLSSQ
-101 NNQDITANLKNDN
+101 NYQAISVGTGNET
-114 GTYFLSGLYNYTGGE
+114 GTYSLSGFTNYV
-129 YNGGNLDIELGSNAT
+129 GGNLTI
-144 FNLGANSG
+144 NLGNSVVLDLSG
-152 NSFTSWYPNGHT
+152 SNSFTSYQGYNQGKDDVSFNVGAINLNG
-164 NVTFSAGTINVNNSV
+164 SL

-205 TINSNINAY
+205 NINSNISAF

-219 NIGNANSAITINSVS
+219 NVGNANSVITIGSVS
-234 LSGDTCSSLAKI
+234 LSGDVCSSLARV
-246 GSGANCSSSGP
+246 GVGANCSTSGP

-264 TSATNTTF
+264 TNATNTTF
-272 SNASGSFTFEE
+272 SNSSGSFTFEE
-283 SANFSGA
+283 NATFSGA
-290 KLNGG
+290 KWNGG
-295 AFTFNKGFNAT
+295 AFTFNKEFNAT

-314 SFTFKGTSSFNN
+314 SFNFKGASSFNGANFNN
-326 ATFSNASYTF
+326 ATYTF
-336 DNQATF
+336 NNQATF

-354 NNQSNPT
+354 NNQT
-361 NSAQHPQILFENSSF
+361 NQANSTQHPQI
-376 NGGIFTFNNQTNPTN
+376 Q
-391 SAQHPQILFENSSF
+391 NSSF
-405 SGSTT
+405 SGNAT
-410 TLKGSATF
+410 TLKGF
-418 EQAFNNSNHQ
+418 VDFQQAFNNSNHQ
-428 LTIQNASFDN
+428 LTMQNASFNN
-438 ATFNNTGKITI
+438 ANFNNTGKITI
-449 EKDASFNNTSFNTPV
+449 NESASFNNTTFNTSIN
-464 DTNNMSV
+464 TNNMSV

-490 FGSSKITLAQ
+490 FGSSKITLTQ
-500 GATFNLTSLGSEKS
+500 GTTFNLTSLGDKNS
-514 VTILNSSGGITYNHL
+514 VTILNSSGGITYNNL
-529 LNHAL
+529 LNHAI
-534 NSLTNALK
+534 NGLTNALK
-542 TTESS
+542 TNENSS
-547 SKPQSF
+547 DPQSF

-567 GQLLSENA
+567 GQLLNENA
-575 ATPKNTD
+575 TTSKPAD
-582 SSPSAPTKDSPQVY
+582 SSPSKSSTNPTQVY

-614 PNSIIIQALESGT
+614 HNSIIIQALESGT
-627 YTPPPT
+627 YTPPPV
-633 ISGSQFDL
+633 INGSKFDL

-647 NANMP
+647 NADMP

-663 QNFTE
+663 QNFAE

-684 NSFKQTFSTNG
+684 NSFKQTFSASG
-695 SNLVIGYNATWTGNS
+695 SNLVIGYNSTWTGNN

-733 WPYYQCIGTTNGA
+733 WPYYQCTGTTNGT

-756 NLRSGNRIGTG
+756 NLRSGNRVGTG
-767 GAANLVFNGV
+767 GAANLIFNGV

-793 AYSSSMTFST
+793 IYSSSMTFST
-803 QNMDSSQNLNGLNA
+803 QSMDNSQNLKGLNS

-837 IFNAGQATFENTNF
+837 IFNAGQAVFENTNF

-875 FEISAKNA
+875 FEISTKNA
-883 SFNNANFNNSA
+883 SFNNAHFNNSA

-902 ATTSFVGD
+902 ATTSFMGD
-910 FTNANSNLQIA
+910 FTNAHSNLQIA

-927 NSTNSDGSQNT
+927 NPTNSNGSQNT

-946 VNIAGN
+946 VNISGN
-952 ATFDNMAF
+952 ATFDNVVF

-985 LSFGDGMINF
+985 LSFGDGTITFN
-995 SAHSVINI
+995 AHSVINI
-1003 GEAITNGNPIT
+1003 DESITNGNPIT

-1049 SSAGNGIY
+1049 SSVGNGVY

-1080 IRRLGVGM
+1080 IRRLGVSM
-1088 VFDYVDMEKSDHL
+1088 VFDYMDMEKSDHL
-1101 YYQNA
+1101 YYKDVV
-1106 LGFMTYMPNSYNNNL
+1106 GFMTYMPNSYNNNL
-1121 GNLNNTIYYYD
+1121 GNSNNTIYYYD
-1132 KSIDFYASGKT
+1132 NSIDFYASGKT
-1143 LFTKAEFSQTLTG
+1143 LFTKAEFSQTFTG

-1169 TNASDAPQSNTIIR
+1169 TDASDAPQSNAIIR

-1256 AGTQSSSMNFISN
+1256 AGTQSSSMNFVSN

-1283 TAQNKGN
+1283 TAQNGGK
-1290 PNFSFNALNLD
+1290 PNFNFNALNLD

-1319 FNAVNAIS
+1319 FNATNTIS
-1327 FTNSSNLSSGLY
+1327 FTNSTNLSSGLY
-1339 QISAKSVLFDNSNL
+1339 QISAKSVSFDNSNL

-1358 TSSIKANAISLSQ
+1358 TSSIKANAINLSQ

-1385 SGDLNL
+1385 QGGLNV
-1391 NDTSSLNLNQSAINV
+1391 NDTSSLNLNQSTINV

-1414 YASLIASNGSHLN
+1414 HASLIASNSSHLN

-1439 TTSLSDSSIVFKG
+1439 TTSLNNSSVVFKG

-1461 LSNNSFLDFQGSSA
+1461 LSNNSSLDFQGSSA
-1475 ITSNTAFNFYNNAF
+1475 ITSNTAFNFYDNAF

-1513 NPNNSSVLNLKN
+1513 NPNNSSVLDLKN
-1525 SQLVFSDQGSLNIA
+1525 SQLVFGDQGSLNIA

-1549 NKNRVYNIIQADMN
+1549 NKNRVYNIIQAGMS

-1629 EIFNYQ
+1629 EVFNYQ

-1649 DAQGVFYLTSSV
+1649 DAEGVFYLTSSV

-1669 SYQASGSNNTTKN
+1669 SYQANGSNNTTKN
-1682 NNLTSESS
+1682 NNLSSESS

-1700 NPISALHVYNK
+1700 NPISALHIYNK
-1711 GYNFNNIKALGQ
+1711 GYDFNNIKALGQ

-1745 SNLKGDALN
+1745 SGLKGDALN

-1783 NNGALIIGATKIG
+1783 NNGTLIIGATKIG
-1796 QTNTNSTVVFGGL
+1796 QTDTNSAVVFGGL
-1809 GYQKPC
+1809 GYQTLC

-1920 VAMQSIN
+1920 VAVQSIN

-1938 TLGSGSVIGGYL
+1938 TLGSNSVIGGYL

-2045 SVMLQDIVK
+2045 SVVLQDIVK
-2054 PSEAL
+2054 PSKAL
-2059 QNDVVALGKQM
+2059 QNDVAALGKQM
-2070 IGEFLGQDM
+2070 IGEFLGQDT

-2118 NLGKKGL
+2118 SFGKKGL
-2125 FAPYGLSQVWQRGD
+2125 FAPYGLSQVWQKGD

-2170 LIFAGNNHIAFTNHS
+2170 LIFAGNNRIAFTNHA
-2185 GTLNLLSN
+2185 GVLQLLSD

-2207 GLKINAA
+2207 GLKINAGS
-2214 NNNVS
+2214 NNIS
-2219 VSQGNLFINASCVQ
+2219 VSQGDLFINASCAQ
-2233 QSDPITTNTANPCAL
+2233 QSDPTAANIANPCAL
-2248 SAQSANGASSN
+2248 STQNANGASSN

-2302 SANIKNLYLYN
+2302 SANVKNLYLYN

-2319 NNLTISNQAVL
+2319 NNLIISNQAVL

-2335 FVTNNLNIQ
+2335 FTANNLNIQ
-2344 GAFNNNATQKIGVLQ
+2344 GAFNNNATRKIEVLQ

-2382 NNFGA
+2382 NHFGA

-2397 PAPLIQAEGIINLN
+2397 PTPLIQAEGIINLN
-2411 TTQTPFI
+2411 TTQTPFM

-2493 NSNNASPNNILS
+2493 DSNNVSQNHILS
-2505 LSVLHNQVKMS
+2505 LSVLYDQIKMS
-2516 YGDKVMDFTPPTLQ
+2516 YGNKIMDFTPPTLQ

-2561 IKTKENPLF
+2561 MDTKENPLF
-2570 APIYLENHSL
+2570 APIYLKNHSL
-2580 NEILD
+2580 NEILGV
-2585 ATKDLQNTASLISN
+2585 TKDLLNTASLISN

-2625 SDFRAREGE
+2625 SDFRARDGE
-2634 SNFSERLLE
+2634 SDFSLLE

-2652 NPSEIFVKYSQPNKH
+2652 NPGEVFVKYSQLSKH
-2667 PNNLWVQGVGGAS
+2667 PNNLWAQGIGGAS

-2710 YGYSGFN
+2710 YGYSDFN
-2717 GNIMRSLGNN
+2717 GNIMHSLDNN

-2749 TYGGNASHINSSNS
+2749 TYGGNATSINSSNP

-2807 FIGLSGMKGKMQN
+2807 FIGLSGMKGN
-2820 PAYQQF
+2820 DVAYKQF
-2826 VMHSNPS
+2826 LMHSNPS

-2842 GLESRKYFGKNS
+2842 GLESRKYFGQNS

-2865 LLIKAKGDN
+2865 LLIKSKGGN
-2874 MVRFVGENTLL
+2874 TVRFVGENTLL
-2885 YRKGEIFNTFAS
+2885 YRKGEVFNTFAS

-2919 MGLQYQDLN
+2919 MGLQYQNIN

>member
-1 MKQFK
+1 MKKFK
-6 KKPKKIKRSQK
+6 KKPKKITRKQK
-17 IILKR
+17 TILKR
-22 PLWLMPLLIGG
+22 PLWLAPLLISG

-129 YNGGNLDIELGSNAT
+129 NNGGNLNIELGSNAT
-144 FNLGANSG
+144 FDLGAHSG

-205 TINSNINAY
+205 NINSNISAF

-219 NIGNANSAITINSVS
+219 NVGNANSTITIGSVF
-234 LSGDTCSSLAKI
+234 LSGNTCSSLASV
-246 GSGANCSSSGP
+246 GVGANCSTSGP

-264 TSATNTTF
+264 TNATNTTF
-272 SNASGSFTFEE
+272 SNANGSFTFEE
-283 SANFSGA
+283 NATFSGA
-290 KLNGG
+290 KWNGG
-295 AFTFNKGFNAT
+295 TYTFNKGFNAT
-306 NNTAFNSG
+306 NNTVFNSG
-314 SFTFKGTSSFNN
+314 SFNFKGASSFNG
-326 ATFSNASYTF
+326 ASFSNASYTF
-336 DNQATF
+336 ENQATF

-354 NNQSNPT
+354 NNQNNP
-361 NSAQHPQILFENSSF
+361 SAQHPQI
-376 NGGIFTFNNQTNPTN
+376 Q
-391 SAQHPQILFENSSF
+391 NSSF
-405 SGSTT
+405 SGGAI
-410 TLKGSATF
+410 TLKGF
-418 EQAFNNSNHQ
+418 VDFQQAFNNSNHQ
-428 LTIQNASFDN
+428 LTIQNASFNN
-438 ATFNNTGKITI
+438 ATFSNTGKITI
-449 EKDASFNNTSFNTPV
+449 EKEASFNNTAFNTSIN
-464 DTNNMSV
+464 TNNMII

-490 FGSSKITLAQ
+490 FGSSKITLTQ
-500 GATFNLTSLGSEKS
+500 GTTFNLTSLGDKNS
-514 VTILNSSGGITYNHL
+514 VTILNSSGGITYNNL
-529 LNHAL
+529 LNHAI
-534 NSLTNALK
+534 NSLTSALK
-542 TTESS
+542 TNESS

-553 AQGLWDMITYNGVT
+553 AQGLWEMITYNGVT
-567 GQLLSENA
+567 GQLLNENA
-575 ATPKNTD
+575 ATSKPTD
-582 SSPSAPTKDSPQVY
+582 SSPHKSSTNSTQVY

-614 PNSIIIQALESGT
+614 HNSIIIQALESGT
-627 YTPPPT
+627 YTPPPV
-633 ISGSQFDL
+633 INGSKFDL

-647 NANMP
+647 NADMP

-684 NSFKQTFSTNG
+684 NSFKQTFSANG
-695 SNLVIGYNATWTGNS
+695 SNLVIGYNSTWTDHN

-733 WPYYQCIGTTNGA
+733 WPYYQCAGTTNGT

-767 GAANLVFNGV
+767 GAANLTFNGV

-793 AYSSSMTFST
+793 IYSSSMTFST
-803 QNMDSSQNLNGLNA
+803 QNMDNSQNLKGLNS
-817 NGKLSV
+817 NGTLSV
-823 YGATFTNQAKDGKF
+823 YGTTFTNQAKDGKF
-837 IFNAGQATFENTNF
+837 IFNAGQAVFENTNF

-910 FTNANSNLQIA
+910 FTNAHSNLQIA

-927 NSTNSDGSQNT
+927 NSTNSVGNSTNSSGSQNT

-946 VNIAGN
+946 VNISGN
-952 ATFDNMAF
+952 ATFDNVVF

-985 LSFGDGMINF
+985 LSFGDGTISFN
-995 SAHSVINI
+995 AHSMINI

-1049 SSAGNGIY
+1049 SSVGNGVY

-1088 VFDYVDMEKSDHL
+1088 VFDYMDMEKSDHL
-1101 YYQNA
+1101 YYKNV

-1121 GNLNNTIYYYD
+1121 GNANNTIYYYD

-1143 LFTKAEFSQTLTG
+1143 LFTKAEFSQTFTG

-1283 TAQNKGN
+1283 TAQNGGN
-1290 PNFSFNALNLD
+1290 PNFNFNALNLD

-1308 GYVGQTQSVFK
+1308 GYVGKTQSVFK
-1319 FNAVNAIS
+1319 FNATNAIS

-1339 QISAKSVLFDNSNL
+1339 QMQAKSVLFDNSNL

-1358 TSSIKANAISLSQ
+1358 TSSIKASAINLSQ

-1385 SGDLNL
+1385 QGGLNL
-1391 NDTSSLNLNQSAINV
+1391 NDTSSLNLNQSTINI

-1427 FNGAV
+1427 FNGAAH
-1432 NFNSANI
+1432 FNSENI
-1439 TTSLSDSSIVFKG
+1439 TTSLNNSSIVFKG
-1452 ASSLGGQFN
+1452 AVSLGGQFN
-1461 LSNNSFLDFQGSSA
+1461 LSNNSSLDFQGSSA
-1475 ITSNTAFNFYNNAF
+1475 IISNTAFNFYDNAF
-1489 SQSPITFHQALDIKA
+1489 SQSPITFHQTLDIKA

-1513 NPNNSSVLNLKN
+1513 NPNSSSVLDLKN
-1525 SQLVFSDQGSLNIA
+1525 SQLVFGDQGSLNIA

-1549 NKNRVYNIIQADMN
+1549 NKNRVYNIIQAGMN

-1629 EIFNYQ
+1629 EVFNYQ

-1649 DAQGVFYLTSSV
+1649 DAEGVFYLTSSV

-1669 SYQASGSNNTTKN
+1669 SYQANGSNNTTKN

-1690 VISQTYNAQG
+1690 VISQTYNVQG
-1700 NPISALHVYNK
+1700 NPISALHIYNK

-1745 SNLKGDALN
+1745 SDLNSNALN

-1783 NNGALIIGATKIG
+1783 NNGTLIIGATKIG
-1796 QTNTNSTVVFGGL
+1796 QTDTNSAVVFGGL

-1871 SVTFNSQTSLIL
+1871 SVTFNSQTSLVL

-1920 VAMQSIN
+1920 VAVQSIS

-2054 PSEAL
+2054 PSNAL
-2059 QNDVVALGKQM
+2059 KNDVAALGKQM
-2070 IGEFLGQDM
+2070 IGEFLGQDA

-2125 FAPYGLSQVWQRGD
+2125 FAPYGLSQVWQKGD

-2170 LIFAGNNHIAFTNHS
+2170 LIFAGNNHIAFTNHF
-2185 GTLNLLSN
+2185 GTLQLLSN

-2207 GLKINAA
+2207 GLKINAGS
-2214 NNNVS
+2214 NNVS
-2219 VSQGNLFINASCVQ
+2219 VSQGDLFINASCVQ
-2233 QSDPITTNTANPCAL
+2233 QSDPTTTNTANPCAL
-2248 SAQSANGASSN
+2248 SAQSANGASSS

-2271 NDESLMVTANDF
+2271 NDESLSVTANDF

-2295 DFSKIKG
+2295 DFSKVKG

-2319 NNLTISNQAVL
+2319 NNLIISNQAVL
-2330 EKNAS
+2330 ENNAS

-2344 GAFNNNATQKIGVLQ
+2344 GAFNNNATQKIEVLQ

-2374 GLEVGGAL
+2374 GLGVGGAL
-2382 NNFGA
+2382 NNLGT
-2387 IHFNLENIQT
+2387 INFNLENSQT
-2397 PAPLIQAEGIINLN
+2397 PVNPLIQAEGIINLN

-2426 NTTYTLLKSSRYI
+2426 NTAYTLLKSSRYI

-2469 GVLTYLGQRVLL
+2469 GALTYLGQRVLL

-2493 NSNNASPNNILS
+2493 NSNNASQNNILS
-2505 LSVLHNQVKMS
+2505 LSILHNQIKMS
-2516 YGDKVMDFTPPTLQ
+2516 YGNKIMDFTHPTLQ
-2530 DYIVGI
+2530 DYIAGI

-2561 IKTKENPLF
+2561 METKENPLF

-2625 SDFRAREGE
+2625 SDFRSREGE
-2634 SNFSERLLE
+2634 SDFSLLE

-2652 NPSEIFVKYSQPNKH
+2652 NPGEVFVKYSQPNKH
-2667 PNNLWVQGVGGAS
+2667 QNNLWVQGIGGAS

-2717 GNIMRSLGNN
+2717 GRIIHSLGNN

-2749 TYGGNASHINSSNS
+2749 TYGGNATSINSSNS

-2769 QRYNYNTWTTSV
+2769 QRYSYNTWTTSV

-2807 FIGLSGMKGKMQN
+2807 FIGLSGMKGN
-2820 PAYQQF
+2820 DAAYKQF
-2826 VMHSNPS
+2826 LMHSNPS

-2842 GLESRKYFGKNS
+2842 GLESRKYFGQNS

-2865 LLIKAKGDN
+2865 LLIKSKGDN
-2874 MVRFVGENTLL
+2874 TVRFVGENTLL
-2885 YRKGEIFNTFAS
+2885 YRKGEVFNTFAS

-2919 MGLQYQDLN
+2919 MGLQYQDIN

>member
-1 MKQFK
+1 MKKFK
-6 KKPKKIKRSQK
+6 KKPKKITRKQK
-17 IILKR
+17 TILKR
-22 PLWLMPLLIGG
+22 PLWLAPLLISG

-40 DGTDILGLSWGEKSQ
+40 DGTNILGLSWGEKSQ
-55 KVCVHRPWYALWSCD
+55 RVCVHHPWYTLWSCD
-70 KWEEK
+70 RWEEK
-75 TQQFTGNQLITKTWA
+75 TQQYTGNQLITKTWA
-90 GGNAANYYHSQ
+90 GGNAANYYHTQ
-101 NNQDITANLKNDN
+101 NNQNITANLKNDN
-114 GTYFLSGLYNYTGGE
+114 GTYFLSGLYNYTGGK
-129 YNGGNLDIELGSNAT
+129 YNGGILDIELGSNAT
-144 FNLGANSG
+144 FNLGASNG
-152 NSFTSWYPNGHT
+152 NSFTSWYPNGHI

-205 TINSNINAY
+205 NINSNINAY

-219 NIGNANSAITINSVS
+219 NVGNANSAITISSVF
-234 LSGDTCSSLAKI
+234 LSGDTCSSLASV
-246 GSGANCSSSGP
+246 GVGANCSTSGP

-264 TSATNTTF
+264 TNATNTTF

-283 SANFSGA
+283 NATFSGA
-290 KLNGG
+290 KWNGG
-295 AFTFNKGFNAT
+295 TYTFNKEFKAT

-314 SFTFKGTSSFNN
+314 SFNFKGASSFNGANFNN
-326 ATFSNASYTF
+326 ATYTF
-336 DNQATF
+336 NNQATF

-354 NNQSNPT
+354 NNQTNPA
-361 NSAQHPQILFENSSF
+361 NSTQHPQI
-376 NGGIFTFNNQTNPTN
+376 Q
-391 SAQHPQILFENSSF
+391 NSSF
-405 SGSTT
+405 SGNAT
-410 TLKGSATF
+410 TLKGF
-418 EQAFNNSNHQ
+418 VNFQQAFNNSNHQ
-428 LTIQNASFDN
+428 LTIQNASFNN

-449 EKDASFNNTSFNTPV
+449 EKDASFNDTTFNTSV
-464 DTNNMSV
+464 DANNMSV
-471 TGSVTLSGKNDLK
+471 TGGVTLSGKNDLN

-490 FGSSKITLAQ
+490 FGNSKITLAQ
-500 GATFNLTSLGSEKS
+500 GTTFNLTSLGDKNS
-514 VTILNSSGGITYNHL
+514 VTILNSNGGITYNHL
-529 LNHAL
+529 LNHAI

-542 TTESS
+542 TNESS
-547 SKPQSF
+547 SLPQSF

-575 ATPKNTD
+575 TTSKNTD
-582 SSPSAPTKDSPQVY
+582 SSPSKSSTNSAQVY

-614 PNSIIIQALESGT
+614 HNSIIIQALESGT
-627 YTPPPT
+627 YTPPPV
-633 ISGSQFDL
+633 ISGSKFDL

-647 NANMP
+647 NADMH
-652 WYDHKYYIPKS
+652 WYNHKYYIPKS

-673 LPSVQIWGSYT
+673 LPSVQIWGSYA
-684 NSFKQTFSTNG
+684 NSFKQTFSASG
-695 SNLVIGYNATWTGNS
+695 SNLVIGYNSTWTGNS
-710 VSSSGTVSFGDTSG
+710 VSSSDTVSFGDTSG

-733 WPYYQCIGTTNGA
+733 LPYYQCTGTTNGT

-767 GAANLVFNGV
+767 GAANLIFNGV

-803 QNMDSSQNLNGLNA
+803 QNMNNSQNLNGLNA

-823 YGATFTNQAKDGKF
+823 YGTTFTNQAKDGKF

-875 FEISAKNA
+875 FEIGTKNTI
-883 SFNNANFNNSA
+883 FNNANFNNSA
-894 SFNFNNSN
+894 SFNFNNSS
-902 ATTSFVGD
+902 ATTSFMGD
-910 FTNANSNLQIA
+910 FTNAHSNLQIA

-927 NSTNSDGSQNT
+927 NPTNSDGSQNNT
-938 ANFNNTGS
+938 NFNNTGS
-946 VNIAGN
+946 VNISGN
-952 ATFDNMAF
+952 ATFDNVVF
-960 NGPTNTSVKGQV
+960 NGSTNTSVKGQV

-985 LSFGDGMINF
+985 LSFGDGTIAF

-1049 SSAGNGIY
+1049 SSAGNGVY

-1072 VFSPNSIS
+1072 IFSPNSIS
-1080 IRRLGVGM
+1080 IRRLGVSM

-1101 YYQNA
+1101 YYQNV

-1121 GNLNNTIYYYD
+1121 ENANNTIYYYD

-1143 LFTKAEFSQTLTG
+1143 LFTKAEFSQTFTG

-1256 AGTQSSSMNFISN
+1256 AGTQSSSMNFVSN

-1319 FNAVNAIS
+1319 FNAKNAIN
-1327 FTNSSNLSSGLY
+1327 FTNSTNLSSGLY
-1339 QISAKSVLFDNSNL
+1339 QMQAQSVLFDNSNL

-1358 TSSIKANAISLSQ
+1358 TSSIKANAINLSQ

-1385 SGDLNL
+1385 QGGLNL
-1391 NDTSSLNLNQSAINV
+1391 NDTSSLNLNQSTINV

-1439 TTSLSDSSIVFKG
+1439 TTSLNNSSIVFKG
-1452 ASSLGGQFN
+1452 ASFLGGQFN
-1461 LSNNSFLDFQGSSA
+1461 LSNHSSLDFQGSSA
-1475 ITSNTAFNFYNNAF
+1475 ITSNTAFNFYDNAF

-1513 NPNNSSVLNLKN
+1513 NPNNSSVLDLKN

-1549 NKNRVYNIIQADMN
+1549 NKNRVYNIIQAGMN
-1563 SNWYERISFFGMRIN
+1563 SNWYERINFFGMHIN
-1578 DGIYDAKNQTYSFT
+1578 DGIYDAINQTYSFT

-1597 ALKITESFKD
+1597 ALKITESFKN

-1649 DAQGVFYLTSSV
+1649 DAQGVFYLTSNV

-1669 SYQASGSNNTTKN
+1669 SYQANGSNNTTKN
-1682 NNLTSESS
+1682 NNLSSESS

-1745 SNLKGDALN
+1745 SGLNSNALN

-1796 QTNTNSTVVFGGL
+1796 QTDTNSAVVFGGL
-1809 GYQKPC
+1809 GYQTPC

-1920 VAMQSIN
+1920 VAVQSIN

-2031 ITGFISANDIGQVI
+2031 ITSFISANDIGQII

-2054 PSEAL
+2054 PSDAL

-2070 IGEFLGQDM
+2070 IGEFLGQDT

-2118 NLGKKGL
+2118 SLGKKGL
-2125 FAPYGLSQVWQRGD
+2125 FAPYGLSQVWQKGD

-2170 LIFAGNNHIAFTNHS
+2170 LIFAGNNHIAFTNHF
-2185 GTLNLLSN
+2185 GTLQLLSN
-2193 QVSNINITTLDASN
+2193 QVSNINITTLNASN

-2219 VSQGNLFINASCVQ
+2219 VSQGNLFINASCTQ
-2233 QSDPITTNTANPCAL
+2233 QSDPTATNATNPCTL

-2259 NASNNAPIALNN
+2259 SASNNAPIALNN

-2283 NFSGNI
+2283 NFSGSI

-2302 SANIKNLYLYN
+2302 SANVKNLYLYN

-2330 EKNAS
+2330 ENNAS

-2344 GAFNNNATQKIGVLQ
+2344 GAFNNNATQKIEVLQ
-2359 NLVIASNASLSTGIY
+2359 NLVIASNASLNTGVY

-2397 PAPLIQAEGIINLN
+2397 PTPLIQVGGIINLN

-2493 NSNNASPNNILS
+2493 NSNNAHQNNILS
-2505 LSVLHNQVKMS
+2505 LSVLHNQIKMS
-2516 YGDKVMDFTPPTLQ
+2516 YGNKIMDFTPPTLQ
-2530 DYIVGI
+2530 DYIAGI

-2550 NNAIKWLSTLM
+2550 NAIKWLSTLM
-2561 IKTKENPLF
+2561 METKENPLF

-2634 SNFSERLLE
+2634 SDFSNRLLE

-2652 NPSEIFVKYSQPNKH
+2652 NPGEVFVKYSQLSKH
-2667 PNNLWVQGVGGAS
+2667 QNNLWVQGVGGAS

-2717 GNIMRSLGNN
+2717 GNIMHSLGNN

-2749 TYGGNASHINSSNS
+2749 TYGGNATSINSSNS

-2807 FIGLSGMKGKMQN
+2807 FIGLSGMKGKMN
-2820 PAYQQF
+2820 DAAYKQF
-2826 VMHSNPS
+2826 LMHSNPS

-2842 GLESRKYFGKNS
+2842 GLESRKYFGQNS

-2865 LLIKAKGDN
+2865 LLIKSKGDN
-2874 MVRFVGENTLL
+2874 VVRFVGENTLL
-2885 YRKGEIFNTFAS
+2885 YRKGEVFNTFAS

-2919 MGLQYQDLN
+2919 MGLQYQDIN

>member
-1 MKQFK
+1 MKKFK
-6 KKPKKIKRSQK
+6 KKPKSIKRSHQK
-17 IILKR
+17 TILKR
-22 PLWLMPLLIGG
+22 PLWLAPLLIGG
-33 FASGVYA
+33 FASGVHANNLWDLLNPKVGGEYMHWVKGSQYCA
-40 DGTDILGLSWGEKSQ
+40 WWEFAGCLKNVWGANHKG
-55 KVCVHRPWYALWSCD
+55 YDA
-70 KWEEK
+70 
-75 TQQFTGNQLITKTWA
+75 
-90 GGNAANYYHSQ
+90 GNAANYLSSQ
-101 NNQDITANLKNDN
+101 NYQAISVGSGNET
-114 GTYFLSGLYNYTGGE
+114 GTYSLSGFTNYV
-129 YNGGNLDIELGSNAT
+129 GGNLTI
-144 FNLGANSG
+144 NLGNSVVLDLSG
-152 NSFTSWYPNGHT
+152 SNSFTSYQGYNQGKDDVSF
-164 NVTFSAGTINVNNSV
+164 NVGTINLNGAL

-198 NLNANKV
+198 NLNANQV
-205 TINSNINAY
+205 NINSNISAF

-219 NIGNANSAITINSVS
+219 NIGNANSTITIGSVS
-234 LSGDTCSSLAKI
+234 LSGDTCSSLASV
-246 GSGANCSSSGP
+246 GVGANCSTSGP
-257 SYSFKGT
+257 GYSFKGT
-264 TSATNTTF
+264 TSTTNTAF

-283 SANFSGA
+283 NATFSGA

-295 AFTFNKGFNAT
+295 AFTFNKEFSAT
-306 NNTAFNSG
+306 NNTAFDSG
-314 SFTFKGTSSFNN
+314 SFNFKGASSFNG

-336 DNQATF
+336 NNQAIF

-354 NNQSNPT
+354 NNQ
-361 NSAQHPQILFENSSF
+361 
-376 NGGIFTFNNQTNPTN
+376 NNQTN

-405 SGSTT
+405 SGNAA
-410 TLKGSATF
+410 TLKGF
-418 EQAFNNSNHQ
+418 VNFQQAFNNSNHQ
-428 LTIQNASFDN
+428 LIMQNASFNN
-438 ATFNNTGKITI
+438 ANFNNTGKITI
-449 EKDASFNNTSFNTPV
+449 NESASFNNTTFNTSV
-464 DTNNMSV
+464 NTSNM
-471 TGSVTLSGKNDLK
+471 TIAGSVTLSGKNDLK

-490 FGSSKITLAQ
+490 FGSSQVTLTQ
-500 GATFNLTSLGSEKS
+500 GTTFNLTSLGDKNS
-514 VTILNSSGGITYNHL
+514 VTILNSSGGITYNNL

-542 TTESS
+542 TNESS
-547 SKPQSF
+547 SRPQSF
-553 AQGLWDMITYNGVT
+553 AQGLWDIITYNGVT
-567 GQLLSENA
+567 GQLLSANI
-575 ATPKNTD
+575 ATSKPTD
-582 SSPSAPTKDSPQVY
+582 SSPSKSSTNPAQVY

-602 GDTIYKL
+602 GDIIYKL

-614 PNSIIIQALESGT
+614 HNSIIIQALESGT
-627 YTPPPT
+627 YTPPPV
-633 ISGSQFDL
+633 ISGSKFDL

-647 NANMP
+647 DSNMP
-652 WYDHKYYIPKS
+652 WYDHKSYIPKS

-684 NSFKQTFSTNG
+684 NSFKQTFSASG
-695 SNLVIGYNATWTGNS
+695 SNLVIGYNSTWTDHN
-710 VSSSGTVSFGDTSG
+710 VSSSDTVSFGDTSG

-733 WPYYQCIGTTNGA
+733 WPYYQCTGTTNGA

-777 DSINI
+777 DSVNI

-793 AYSSSMTFST
+793 IYSSSMTFST
-803 QNMDSSQNLNGLNA
+803 QGMDNLQNLDGLNA
-817 NGKLSV
+817 NGTLSV
-823 YGATFTNQAKDGKF
+823 YGTTFTNQAKDGKF
-837 IFNAGQATFENTNF
+837 IFNAGKATFENTNF

-875 FEISAKNA
+875 FEIGAKNA
-883 SFNNANFNNSA
+883 SFDNANFNNNA
-894 SFNFNNSN
+894 SFNFNNSS

-921 GNAVFG
+921 GSAVFG
-927 NSTNSDGSQNT
+927 NSNNDSQNN

-946 VNIAGN
+946 VNILGN
-952 ATFDNMAF
+952 ATFDNVVF
-960 NGPTNTSVKGQV
+960 NGPTNMSVKGQV

-985 LSFGDGMINF
+985 LSFGDGTITFN
-995 SAHSVINI
+995 AHSVINI
-1003 GEAITNGNPIT
+1003 AEAITNGNPIT

-1049 SSAGNGIY
+1049 SSAGNGVY

-1072 VFSPNSIS
+1072 IFSSNSIS

-1088 VFDYVDMEKSDHL
+1088 VFDYMDMEKSDHL
-1101 YYQNA
+1101 YYKDVA
-1106 LGFMTYMPNSYNNNL
+1106 GFMTYMPNSYNNNL
-1121 GNLNNTIYYYD
+1121 GNSNNTIYYYD

-1143 LFTKAEFSQTLTG
+1143 LFTKAEFSQTFTG
-1156 QNSAIVFGAKNIW
+1156 QNSAIVFGAKSIW
-1169 TNASDAPQSNTIIR
+1169 TDASDAPQSNTIIR

-1256 AGTQSSSMNFISN
+1256 AGTQSSSMNFVSN
-1269 SANIQAQNSYFIDD
+1269 SANIQAQNSYFIDN
-1283 TAQNKGN
+1283 TAQNGGN

-1319 FNAVNAIS
+1319 FNAKNAIS
-1327 FTNSSNLSSGLY
+1327 FTNSTNLSSGLY
-1339 QISAKSVLFDNSNL
+1339 QMQAKSVLFDNSNL

-1358 TSSIKANAISLSQ
+1358 TSNIKANAINLSQ

-1385 SGDLNL
+1385 QGDLNL

-1414 YASLIASNGSHLN
+1414 YASLIVNDGSRLN
-1427 FNGAV
+1427 FNGTT
-1432 NFNSANI
+1432 NFNSENI
-1439 TTSLSDSSIVFKG
+1439 TTSLNHSSIVFKG
-1452 ASSLGGQFN
+1452 AISLGGQFN
-1461 LSNNSFLDFQGSSA
+1461 LSNNSSLDFQGSSA
-1475 ITSNTAFNFYNNAF
+1475 ITSNTAFNFYDSAF

-1549 NKNRVYNIIQADMN
+1549 NKNRVYNIIQAGMN
-1563 SNWYERISFFGMRIN
+1563 HNWYERINFFGMRIN
-1578 DGIYDAKNQTYSFT
+1578 DGVYDAINQTYSFT

-1629 EIFNYQ
+1629 EVFNYQ

-1649 DAQGVFYLTSSV
+1649 DAEGVFYLTSNV

-1682 NNLTSESS
+1682 NNLTSDSS

-1700 NPISALHVYNK
+1700 NPISALHIYNK

-1737 NDFSLSSL
+1737 NDFSLSNL
-1745 SNLKGDALN
+1745 SGLNPDALN

-1761 PSDWKNINELID
+1761 PNDWKNINEFID

-1783 NNGALIIGATKIG
+1783 NNGTLIVGATKIG
-1796 QTNTNSTVVFGGL
+1796 QTDTNSAVVFGGL

-1815 DYTDIVCQKFRGT
+1815 DYTDTVCQKFRGT

-1843 IDTTFNAKEIYLTG
+1843 IDTTFNAREIYLTG

-1871 SVTFNSQTSLIL
+1871 SVTFNSQTSLVL

-1907 VFNQAGLANILGE
+1907 VFNQTGLANILGE

-1927 KAGGLGNLIVN
+1927 KAGGLGNLIADM
-1938 TLGSGSVIGGYL
+1938 LGSNSVIGGHL

-2045 SVMLQDIVK
+2045 SVILQDIVK

-2059 QNDVVALGKQM
+2059 QSDVAALGKQM
-2070 IGEFLGQDM
+2070 IGEFLGQDT

-2105 GPIYEQGLGDLIP
+2105 GSIYEQGLGDLMP

-2125 FAPYGLSQVWQRGD
+2125 FAPYGLSQVWQKGD

-2153 TFSNANGGT
+2153 TFSNANGGV

-2170 LIFAGNNHIAFTNHS
+2170 LIFAGNNRISFTNHT
-2185 GTLNLLSN
+2185 GLLNLLSN
-2193 QVSNINITTLDASN
+2193 QVSNINITTLNASN
-2207 GLKINAA
+2207 GLKINAS

-2219 VSQGNLFINASCVQ
+2219 VSQGNLFINASCVGQ
-2233 QSDPITTNTANPCAL
+2233 NNPTTANIANPCTL
-2248 SAQSANGASSN
+2248 STQNANGASSSN
-2259 NASNNAPIALNN
+2259 TSNNAQIALNN

-2335 FVTNNLNIQ
+2335 FMANNLNIQ
-2344 GAFNNNATQKIGVLQ
+2344 GAFNNNATRKIEVLQ
-2359 NLVIASNASLSTGIY
+2359 NLTIASTASLSTGIY

-2387 IHFNLENIQT
+2387 IHFNLENTQT
-2397 PAPLIQAEGIINLN
+2397 PTPLIQAEGIINLN
-2411 TTQTPFI
+2411 TTQTPFMNI
-2418 NVNNSMAN
+2418 NNSIAN
-2426 NTTYTLLKSSRYI
+2426 NMTYTLLKSSRYI

-2469 GVLTYLGQRVLL
+2469 GALTYLGQRVLL
-2481 QDKGLLLSVALP
+2481 QDKGLLLSVVLP
-2493 NSNNASPNNILS
+2493 DSNNAHQNNILS
-2505 LSVLHNQVKMS
+2505 LSVLYNQIKMS

-2542 NQIEAIGG
+2542 NQIEAVGG
-2550 NNAIKWLSTLM
+2550 NAIKWLSTLM
-2561 IKTKENPLF
+2561 METKENPLF

-2580 NEILD
+2580 NEILGV
-2585 ATKDLQNTASLISN
+2585 AKDLLNTASLISN
-2599 PNFRDNATN
+2599 PNFRNNATN

-2625 SDFRAREGE
+2625 SDFRSREGE
-2634 SNFSERLLE
+2634 SDFSERLLE

-2652 NPSEIFVKYSQPNKH
+2652 NPSEVFIKYSQPNKH
-2667 PNNLWVQGVGGAS
+2667 PNNFWVQGIGGAS

-2717 GNIMRSLGNN
+2717 GNIMHSLANN

-2732 YARAFLKRNE
+2732 YVRAFLKRNE

-2749 TYGGNASHINSSNS
+2749 TYEGNASNINSSNS

-2769 QRYNYNTWTTSV
+2769 QRYSYNTWTTSV

-2807 FIGLSGMKGKMQN
+2807 FIGLSAMKGKMN
-2820 PAYQQF
+2820 DATYERF

-2865 LLIKAKGDN
+2865 LLIKSKGDN
-2874 MVRFVGENTLL
+2874 VVRFVGENTLL
-2885 YRKGEIFNTFAS
+2885 YRKGEVFNTFAS

-2905 LWRLMYVNAGVGLK
+2905 LWRLVYVNAGVGLK
-2919 MGLQYQDLN
+2919 MGLQYQDIN
-2928 ITGNVGMRVA
+2928 ITGSVGMRVA

>member
-1 MKQFK
+1 MKKFK
-6 KKPKKIKRSQK
+6 KKPKSIKRSQK

-22 PLWLMPLLIGG
+22 PLWLAPLLISG

-55 KVCVHRPWYALWSCD
+55 KVCVHHPWYALWSCD

-144 FNLGANSG
+144 FNLGASSG

-205 TINSNINAY
+205 NINSNINAY

-234 LSGDTCSSLAKI
+234 LSGDTCSSSVSVGI
-246 GSGANCSSSGP
+246 GANCSTSGP

-264 TSATNTTF
+264 TNATNTTF
-272 SNASGSFTFEE
+272 SNANGSFTFEE
-283 SANFSGA
+283 NATFSGA
-290 KLNGG
+290 KWNGG
-295 AFTFNKGFNAT
+295 AFTFNKEFNAT

-314 SFTFKGTSSFNN
+314 SFTFKGTSSFNGANFNN
-326 ATFSNASYTF
+326 ATYTF
-336 DNQATF
+336 NNQATF

-354 NNQSNPT
+354 NNQT
-361 NSAQHPQILFENSSF
+361 NQSAQHPQI
-376 NGGIFTFNNQTNPTN
+376 Q
-391 SAQHPQILFENSSF
+391 NSSF
-405 SGSTT
+405 SGGAT
-410 TLKGSATF
+410 TLKGSVIF
-418 EQAFNNSNHQ
+418 QQAFNNSNHQ
-428 LTIQNASFDN
+428 LTIQNVSFNN

-449 EKDASFNNTSFNTPV
+449 EKDASFNDTTFNTSV
-464 DTNNMSV
+464 DANNMSV
-471 TGSVTLSGKNDLK
+471 TGGVTLSGKNDLK

-490 FGSSKITLAQ
+490 FGSSQVTLAQ
-500 GATFNLTSLGSEKS
+500 GTTFNLTSLGSEKS
-514 VTILNSSGGITYNHL
+514 VTILNSSGGITYNNL

-542 TTESS
+542 TSESP

-553 AQGLWDMITYNGVT
+553 AQGLWEMITYNGVT
-567 GQLLSENA
+567 GQLLNENA
-575 ATPKNTD
+575 ATSKNTD
-582 SSPSAPTKDSPQVY
+582 SSPPKSSTNSTQVY

-614 PNSIIIQALESGT
+614 HNSIIIQALESGT
-627 YTPPPT
+627 YTPPPV
-633 ISGSQFDL
+633 INGSKFDL

-647 NANMP
+647 NADMP

-684 NSFKQTFSTNG
+684 NSFKQTFSANG
-695 SNLVIGYNATWTGNS
+695 SNLVIGYNSTWTGNS
-710 VSSSGTVSFGDTSG
+710 VSSSDTVSFGDTSG
-724 SALNGHCGP
+724 SVLNGHCGP
-733 WPYYQCIGTTNGA
+733 WPYYQCAGTTNGT

-756 NLRSGNRIGTG
+756 NLRSGNRVGTG

-793 AYSSSMTFST
+793 IYSSSMTFST

-817 NGKLSV
+817 NGKLLV
-823 YGATFTNQAKDGKF
+823 YGTTFTNQAKDGKF

-875 FEISAKNA
+875 FEIGVKNA

-902 ATTSFVGD
+902 ATTSFMGG

-927 NSTNSDGSQNT
+927 NSTNGSQNN

-952 ATFDNMAF
+952 ATFDNVVF
-960 NGPTNTSVKGQV
+960 NSPTNTSVKGQV

-985 LSFGDGMINF
+985 LSFGDGTIVF

-1003 GEAITNGNPIT
+1003 DQAITNGNPIT

-1049 SSAGNGIY
+1049 SSAGNGVY

-1080 IRRLGVGM
+1080 IRRLGVSM

-1121 GNLNNTIYYYD
+1121 GNANNTIYYYD
-1132 KSIDFYASGKT
+1132 NSIDFYASGKT
-1143 LFTKAEFSQTLTG
+1143 LFTKAEFSQTFTG

-1169 TNASDAPQSNTIIR
+1169 TNASDAPQSNAIIR

-1203 CIGFITGHYEAQ
+1203 CVGFITGNYEAQ

-1283 TAQNKGN
+1283 TAQNGGN

-1308 GYVGQTQSVFK
+1308 GYVGKTQSVFK
-1319 FNAVNAIS
+1319 FNATNAIS
-1327 FTNSSNLSSGLY
+1327 FTNSTNLSSGLY
-1339 QISAKSVLFDNSNL
+1339 QISANSVSFDNSNL

-1358 TSSIKANAISLSQ
+1358 TSSIKASAINLSQ
-1371 NASINASNHSTLEL
+1371 NASINASNHSTLDL
-1385 SGDLNL
+1385 QGDLNL

-1414 YASLIASNGSHLN
+1414 YASLIASNNAHIN

-1439 TTSLSDSSIVFKG
+1439 TTSLSNSSIVFKG
-1452 ASSLGGQFN
+1452 ASFLGGQFN
-1461 LSNNSFLDFQGSSA
+1461 LSNNSSLDFQGSSA
-1475 ITSNTAFNFYNNAF
+1475 ITSNTAFNFYDNAF

-1513 NPNNSSVLNLKN
+1513 NPNSSSVLNLKN
-1525 SQLVFSDQGSLNIA
+1525 SQLVFGDQGSLNIA

-1549 NKNRVYNIIQADMN
+1549 NKNRVYNIIQAGMN
-1563 SNWYERISFFGMRIN
+1563 SNWYERISFFGMRIS

-1597 ALKITESFKD
+1597 ALKITESFKN

-1629 EIFNYQ
+1629 EVFNYQ

-1669 SYQASGSNNTTKN
+1669 SYQANGSNNTTKN
-1682 NNLTSESS
+1682 NNLSSESS

-1700 NPISALHVYNK
+1700 NPISALHIYNK
-1711 GYNFNNIKALGQ
+1711 GYDFNNIKALGQ

-1745 SNLKGDALN
+1745 SDLKGDALN

-1783 NNGALIIGATKIG
+1783 NNGALIVGATKIG
-1796 QTNTNSTVVFGGL
+1796 QTDTNSAVVFGGL

-1843 IDTTFNAKEIYLTG
+1843 IDMTFNAKEIYLTG

-1920 VAMQSIN
+1920 VAVQSIN

-1938 TLGSGSVIGGYL
+1938 TLGSDSVIGGYL

-2054 PSEAL
+2054 PSNAL
-2059 QNDVVALGKQM
+2059 KNDVAALGKQM
-2070 IGEFLGQDM
+2070 IGEFLGQDT

-2118 NLGKKGL
+2118 NLGKKGI
-2125 FAPYGLSQVWQRGD
+2125 FAPYGLSQVWQKGD

-2170 LIFAGNNHIAFTNHS
+2170 LIFAGNNHIAFTNHF
-2185 GTLNLLSN
+2185 GTLQLLSN

-2207 GLKINAA
+2207 GLKINAGS
-2214 NNNVS
+2214 NNVS
-2219 VSQGNLFINASCVQ
+2219 VSQGDLFINASCTQ
-2233 QSDPITTNTANPCAL
+2233 LSTPTAVNATNPCVL
-2248 SAQSANGASSN
+2248 NAQNANGASSN

-2295 DFSKIKG
+2295 DFSKVKG

-2330 EKNAS
+2330 ENNAS

-2344 GAFNNNATQKIGVLQ
+2344 GAFNNNATQKIEVLQ

-2374 GLEVGGAL
+2374 GLEVGGTL
-2382 NNFGA
+2382 NNLGT

-2397 PAPLIQAEGIINLN
+2397 PTPLIQAEGIINLN
-2411 TTQTPFI
+2411 TTQTPFM
-2418 NVNNSMAN
+2418 NVSVAN
-2426 NTTYTLLKSSRYI
+2426 GGTYTLLKSGRYI
-2439 DYNINPNSLQSYLKL
+2439 NYNINPDSLQSYLKL

-2505 LSVLHNQVKMS
+2505 LSVLHNQIKMS
-2516 YGDKVMDFTPPTLQ
+2516 YGNKIMDFTPTTLQ

-2561 IKTKENPLF
+2561 METKENPLF

-2580 NEILD
+2580 NEILGV
-2585 ATKDLQNTASLISN
+2585 TKDLQNTASLISN

-2634 SNFSERLLE
+2634 SDFSLLE

-2652 NPSEIFVKYSQPNKH
+2652 NPSEVFIKYSQLSKH
-2667 PNNLWVQGVGGAS
+2667 PNNLWVQGIGGAS

-2717 GNIMRSLGNN
+2717 GNIMHSLANN

-2742 FTLSANE
+2742 FTLSTNE
-2749 TYGGNASHINSSNS
+2749 TYGGNASNINSSNP

-2781 NGNYGYDFMFKQKS
+2781 NGNYGYDFIFKQKS

-2820 PAYQQF
+2820 PAYKQF
-2826 VMHSNPS
+2826 LMHSNPS

-2865 LLIKAKGDN
+2865 LLIKSKGGN
-2874 MVRFVGENTLL
+2874 TVRFVGENTLL

-2919 MGLQYQDLN
+2919 MGLQYQDIN

>member
-1 MKQFK
+1 MKKFK
-6 KKPKKIKRSQK
+6 KKPKNIKRSQK

-55 KVCVHRPWYALWSCD
+55 KVCVHHPWYALWSCN

-75 TQQFTGNQLITKTWA
+75 TQQYIGNQLITKTWA
-90 GGNAANYYHSQ
+90 GSNAANYYHTQ
-101 NNQDITANLKNDN
+101 NNQNITANLKNDN

-129 YNGGNLDIELGSNAT
+129 YNGGNLNIELGSNAT
-144 FNLGANSG
+144 FNLGASSG
-152 NSFTSWYPNGHT
+152 NSFTSWHPNGHT

-184 VGSGAGTHTGTATL
+184 VGSGVGTHTGTATL

-205 TINSNINAY
+205 TINFNISAY

-219 NIGNANSAITINSVS
+219 NIGNANSAITINPVS
-234 LSGDTCSSLAKI
+234 LSGEVCSSLASV
-246 GSGANCSSSGP
+246 GVWANCSNSGP

-264 TSATNTTF
+264 TNATNTAF
-272 SNASGSFTFEE
+272 SNSNGSFTFEE
-283 SANFSGA
+283 NATFSGA

-295 AFTFNKGFNAT
+295 AFTFNKEFSAT

-314 SFTFKGTSSFNN
+314 SFNFKGTSSFNG
-326 ATFSNASYTF
+326 ASFSNATYTF
-336 DNQATF
+336 NDQATF

-354 NNQSNPT
+354 NNQINPT
-361 NSAQHPQILFENSSF
+361 NSAQHPQI
-376 NGGIFTFNNQTNPTN
+376 Q
-391 SAQHPQILFENSSF
+391 NSSF
-405 SGSTT
+405 SGNAT
-410 TLKGSATF
+410 TLKGSVIF
-418 EQAFNNSNHQ
+418 QQAFNNSNHQ
-428 LTIQNASFDN
+428 LTIQNASFN
-438 ATFNNTGKITI
+438 NVTFNNTGKITI
-449 EKDASFNNTSFNTPV
+449 EKDASFNNTLFNTSV
-464 DTNNMSV
+464 DANNMTI
-471 TGSVTLSGKNDLK
+471 TGGVTLSGKNDLN

-500 GATFNLTSLGSEKS
+500 GTTFNLTSLGSEKS

-529 LNHAL
+529 LNHAI
-534 NSLTNALK
+534 NSLTSALK
-542 TTESS
+542 TNESS

-553 AQGLWDMITYNGVT
+553 AQGLWDMITYNGVA

-575 ATPKNTD
+575 TTSKPTD
-582 SSPSAPTKDSPQVY
+582 SSPPKSSTNSTQVY

-609 QETFS
+609 QETFG
-614 PNSIIIQALESGT
+614 PNYIIIQALESGT
-627 YTPPPT
+627 YTPPPV
-633 ISGSQFDL
+633 INGSKFDL

-647 NANMP
+647 NADMP
-652 WYDHKYYIPKS
+652 WYNHKYYIPKS
-663 QNFTE
+663 QKFTE

-684 NSFKQTFSTNG
+684 NSFKQTFSASN

-733 WPYYQCIGTTNGA
+733 WPYYQCTGTTNGT

-793 AYSSSMTFST
+793 IYSSSMTFST
-803 QNMDSSQNLNGLNA
+803 QSMDNSQNLKGLNS
-817 NGKLSV
+817 NGKLLV
-823 YGATFTNQAKDGKF
+823 YGTTFTNQAKDGKF
-837 IFNAGQATFENTNF
+837 IFNAGQAVFENTNF

-927 NSTNSDGSQNT
+927 NSTNGSQNT

-952 ATFDNMAF
+952 ATFDNVVF
-960 NGPTNTSVKGQV
+960 NSPTNTSVKGQV

-985 LSFGDGMINF
+985 LSFGDGTITFN
-995 SAHSVINI
+995 AHSVINI

-1049 SSAGNGIY
+1049 SSVGNGVY

-1072 VFSPNSIS
+1072 IFSQNSIS
-1080 IRRLGVGM
+1080 IRRLGVSM

-1101 YYQNA
+1101 YYKDVF
-1106 LGFMTYMPNSYNNNL
+1106 GFMTYMPNSYNNNL
-1121 GNLNNTIYYYD
+1121 GNSNNTIYYYD
-1132 KSIDFYASGKT
+1132 NSIDFYASGKT
-1143 LFTKAEFSQTLTG
+1143 LFIKAEFSQTFTG

-1169 TNASDAPQSNTIIR
+1169 TNASDAPQSNAIIR

-1230 SGGGASLNF
+1230 SGGGANLNF

-1256 AGTQSSSMNFISN
+1256 AGTQSSSMNFVSN

-1283 TAQNKGN
+1283 TAQNGGN

-1308 GYVGQTQSVFK
+1308 GYVGKTQSVFK
-1319 FNAVNAIS
+1319 FNAKNAIS
-1327 FTNSSNLSSGLY
+1327 FTNSTNLSSGLY
-1339 QISAKSVLFDNSNL
+1339 QMQAKSVSFDNSNL

-1358 TSSIKANAISLSQ
+1358 TSSIKANAINLSQ
-1371 NASINASNHSTLEL
+1371 NASINASNHSTLDL
-1385 SGDLNL
+1385 QGDLNV
-1391 NDTSSLNLNQSAINV
+1391 NDTSSLNLNQSTINV

-1414 YASLIASNGSHLN
+1414 YASLIASNGSRLN

-1432 NFNSANI
+1432 NFNSANT

-1461 LSNNSFLDFQGSSA
+1461 LSNHSSLDFQGSST
-1475 ITSNTAFNFYNNAF
+1475 ITSNTAFNFYDNAF

-1513 NPNNSSVLNLKN
+1513 NPNNNSVLNLKN
-1525 SQLVFSDQGSLNIA
+1525 SQLVFGDQGSLNIA

-1544 SDLND
+1544 SDLNG

-1563 SNWYERISFFGMRIN
+1563 SNWYERISFFGMRIS
-1578 DGIYDAKNQTYSFT
+1578 DGIYDAINQTYSFT

-1597 ALKITESFKD
+1597 ALKITESFKN

-1620 KNTLYNIGS
+1620 KNTLYNISS

-1649 DAQGVFYLTSSV
+1649 DAEGVFYLTSNV

-1682 NNLTSESS
+1682 NNLSSESS

-1700 NPISALHVYNK
+1700 NPISALHIYNK

-1745 SNLKGDALN
+1745 SNLNSNALN

-1783 NNGALIIGATKIG
+1783 NNGALIVGATKIG
-1796 QTNTNSTVVFGGL
+1796 QTDTNSAVVFGGL

-1938 TLGSGSVIGGYL
+1938 TLGSDSVIGGYL

-2045 SVMLQDIVK
+2045 SVVLQDIVK
-2054 PSEAL
+2054 PSNAL
-2059 QNDVVALGKQM
+2059 KNDVVALGKQM
-2070 IGEFLGQDM
+2070 IGEFLGQDT

-2125 FAPYGLSQVWQRGD
+2125 FAPYGLSQVWQKGD

-2170 LIFAGNNHIAFTNHS
+2170 LIFAGNNRIAFTNHF

-2207 GLKINAA
+2207 GLKINAGS
-2214 NNNVS
+2214 NNIS
-2219 VSQGNLFINASCVQ
+2219 VSQGDLFINASCAQ
-2233 QSDPITTNTANPCAL
+2233 QSDPTAANATNPCAL
-2248 SAQSANGASSN
+2248 SAQSANDASSS

-2271 NDESLMVTANDF
+2271 NDESLMVTANNF

-2302 SANIKNLYLYN
+2302 SANVKNLYLYN

-2344 GAFNNNATQKIGVLQ
+2344 GAFNNNATQKIEVLQ

-2374 GLEVGGAL
+2374 GLGVGGAL
-2382 NNFGA
+2382 NNSGA

-2397 PAPLIQAEGIINLN
+2397 PTPLIQAEGIINLN
-2411 TTQTPFI
+2411 TTQTPFM
-2418 NVNNSMAN
+2418 NVSVAN
-2426 NTTYTLLKSSRYI
+2426 GGTYTLLKSSRYI
-2439 DYNINPNSLQSYLKL
+2439 NYNINPDSLQSYLKL

-2493 NSNNASPNNILS
+2493 DSNNASQNNILS
-2505 LSVLHNQVKMS
+2505 LSVLYNQIKMS
-2516 YGDKVMDFTPPTLQ
+2516 YGNKIMDFTPPTLQ
-2530 DYIVGI
+2530 DYIAGI

-2550 NNAIKWLSTLM
+2550 NSAINWLSTLM

-2634 SNFSERLLE
+2634 SDFSLLE

-2652 NPSEIFVKYSQPNKH
+2652 NPGEVFVKHSQLSKH
-2667 PNNLWVQGVGGAS
+2667 QNNLWVQGIGGAS

-2710 YGYSGFN
+2710 YGYSDFN
-2717 GNIMRSLGNN
+2717 GNIMHSLGNN

-2749 TYGGNASHINSSNS
+2749 TYGGNATSINSSNP

-2769 QRYNYNTWTTSV
+2769 QRYSYNTWTTSV

-2807 FIGLSGMKGKMQN
+2807 FIGLSGMKGKMN
-2820 PAYQQF
+2820 DAAYKQF
-2826 VMHSNPS
+2826 LMHSNPS

-2865 LLIKAKGDN
+2865 LLIKSKGGN
-2874 MVRFVGENTLL
+2874 TVRFVGENTLL
-2885 YRKGEIFNTFAS
+2885 YRKGEVFNTFAS

-2919 MGLQYQDLN
+2919 MGLQYQDIN

>member
-1 MKQFK
+1 MKKFK
-6 KKPKKIKRSQK
+6 KKSKSIKRSHQNQK
-17 IILKR
+17 TILKR
-22 PLWLMPLLIGG
+22 PLWLAPLLIGG

-55 KVCVHRPWYALWSCD
+55 KVCVHHPWYALWSCD

-129 YNGGNLDIELGSNAT
+129 YNGGNLNIELGSNAT
-144 FNLGANSG
+144 FNLGASSG

-205 TINSNINAY
+205 NIHSNISAF

-219 NIGNANSAITINSVS
+219 NIGNANSAITIGSVS
-234 LSGDTCSSLAKI
+234 LSGDTCSSLASV
-246 GSGANCSSSGP
+246 GVGANCSTSGP

-264 TSATNTTF
+264 TSATNVTF
-272 SNASGSFTFEE
+272 SNANGSFTFEE
-283 SANFSGA
+283 NATFSGA

-295 AFTFNKGFNAT
+295 AFTFNKEFNAT

-314 SFTFKGTSSFNN
+314 SFNFKGASSFNN
-326 ATFSNASYTF
+326 ASFSNASYTF
-336 DNQATF
+336 NDQATF

-354 NNQSNPT
+354 NNQNNSA
-361 NSAQHPQILFENSSF
+361 NSAQHPQIV
-376 NGGIFTFNNQTNPTN
+376 
-391 SAQHPQILFENSSF
+391 FENSSF
-405 SGSTT
+405 SGNAT
-410 TLKGSATF
+410 TLKGF
-418 EQAFNNSNHQ
+418 VNFQQAFNNSNHQ

-449 EKDASFNNTSFNTPV
+449 EKDASFNNTTFNTSIN
-464 DTNNMSV
+464 TNNMTIS
-471 TGSVTLSGKNDLK
+471 GGVTLSGKNDLN

-500 GATFNLTSLGSEKS
+500 GATFNLASLGSEKS

-542 TTESS
+542 TNESS
-547 SKPQSF
+547 SDPQSF

-567 GQLLSENA
+567 GQLLNENA
-575 ATPKNTD
+575 TTSKPTD

-609 QETFS
+609 QETFG

-627 YTPPPT
+627 YTPPPV
-633 ISGSQFDL
+633 INGSKFDL

-647 NANMP
+647 NADMP

-684 NSFKQTFSTNG
+684 NSFKQTFSASG

-710 VSSSGTVSFGDTSG
+710 VSSSNTVSFGDTSG

-733 WPYYQCIGTTNGA
+733 WPYYQCTGTTNGA

-777 DSINI
+777 DSVNI

-793 AYSSSMTFST
+793 IYSSSMTFST
-803 QNMDSSQNLNGLNA
+803 QSMDNSQNLKGLNS
-817 NGKLSV
+817 NGTLSV
-823 YGATFTNQAKDGKF
+823 YGTTFTNQAKDGKF

-910 FTNANSNLQIA
+910 FTNAHSNLQIT

-927 NSTNSDGSQNT
+927 NSANGSQNN

-946 VNIAGN
+946 VNISGN
-952 ATFDNMAF
+952 ATFDNVVF

-985 LSFGDGMINF
+985 LSFGDGTIAF

-1049 SSAGNGIY
+1049 SSAGNGVY

-1072 VFSPNSIS
+1072 VFSQNSIS
-1080 IRRLGVGM
+1080 IRRLGVSM

-1121 GNLNNTIYYYD
+1121 GNANNTIYYYD
-1132 KSIDFYASGKT
+1132 NSIDFYASGKS
-1143 LFTKAEFSQTLTG
+1143 LFTKAEFSQTFTG

-1169 TNASDAPQSNTIIR
+1169 TNASDAPQSNAIIR

-1256 AGTQSSSMNFISN
+1256 AGTQSSSMNFVSN

-1319 FNAVNAIS
+1319 FNAKNAIN
-1327 FTNSSNLSSGLY
+1327 FTNSTNLSSGLY
-1339 QISAKSVLFDNSNL
+1339 QMQAKSVLFDNSNL

-1358 TSSIKANAISLSQ
+1358 TSSIKANAINLSQ

-1385 SGDLNL
+1385 QGDLNV
-1391 NDTSSLNLNQSAINV
+1391 NDTSSLNLNQSTINI

-1414 YASLIASNGSHLN
+1414 YASLIASNNAHIN
-1427 FNGAV
+1427 FNGTT

-1439 TTSLSDSSIVFKG
+1439 TTSLNDSSIVFKG
-1452 ASSLGGQFN
+1452 AISLGGQFN
-1461 LSNNSFLDFQGSSA
+1461 LSNNSSLDFQGSSA
-1475 ITSNTAFNFYNNAF
+1475 ITSNTAFNFYDNAF

-1513 NPNNSSVLNLKN
+1513 NPNNSSVLDLKN

-1549 NKNRVYNIIQADMN
+1549 NKNRVYNIIQAGMS
-1563 SNWYERISFFGMRIN
+1563 SNWYERINFFGMRIN
-1578 DGIYDAKNQTYSFT
+1578 DGIYDAINQTYSFT

-1629 EIFNYQ
+1629 EVFNYQ

-1649 DAQGVFYLTSSV
+1649 DAEGVFYLTSNV

-1690 VISQTYNAQG
+1690 IISQTYNAQG
-1700 NPISALHVYNK
+1700 NPISALHIYNK

-1745 SNLKGDALN
+1745 SDLNSNALN
-1754 QLTKLIT
+1754 ELVKLIT
-1761 PSDWKNINELID
+1761 PNDWKNINELID

-1783 NNGALIIGATKIG
+1783 NNGALIVGATKIG
-1796 QTNTNSTVVFGGL
+1796 QTNTNSAVVFGGL

-1857 TLGSGNAWGTGGSA
+1857 TLGSGNSWGTGGSG

-1927 KAGGLGNLIVN
+1927 KAGGLGNLIADI
-1938 TLGSGSVIGGYL
+1938 LGSDSVIGGYL

-2054 PSEAL
+2054 PSNAL
-2059 QNDVVALGKQM
+2059 KNDVVALGKQM
-2070 IGEFLGQDM
+2070 IGEFLGQDT

-2105 GPIYEQGLGDLIP
+2105 GSIYEQGLGDLIP
-2118 NLGKKGL
+2118 SLGKKGL
-2125 FAPYGLSQVWQRGD
+2125 FAPYGLSQVWQKGD

-2153 TFSNANGGT
+2153 TFSNANGGM

-2170 LIFAGNNHIAFTNHS
+2170 LIFAGNNHISFTNHS
-2185 GTLNLLSN
+2185 GTLQLLSD
-2193 QVSNINITTLDASN
+2193 QVSNINITTLNASN

-2219 VSQGNLFINASCVQ
+2219 VSQGNLFVNASCVKQ
-2233 QSDPITTNTANPCAL
+2233 NNPTTANIANPCAL
-2248 SAQSANGASSN
+2248 SAQSVNGASSSK
-2259 NASNNAPIALNN
+2259 ASNNAPIALNN
-2271 NDESLMVTANDF
+2271 NDESLIITANNF

-2302 SANIKNLYLYN
+2302 SATIKNLYLYN

-2335 FVTNNLNIQ
+2335 FMANNLNIQ
-2344 GAFNNNATQKIGVLQ
+2344 GAFNNNATRKIEVLQ
-2359 NLVIASNASLSTGIY
+2359 NLTIASNASLSTGVY

-2382 NNFGA
+2382 NHFGA

-2397 PAPLIQAEGIINLN
+2397 PTPLIQAEGIINLN
-2411 TTQTPFI
+2411 TTQAPFM
-2418 NVNNSMAN
+2418 NVNNSMAD

-2469 GVLTYLGQRVLL
+2469 GALTYLGQRVLL

-2493 NSNNASPNNILS
+2493 DSNNASQNNILS
-2505 LSVLHNQVKMS
+2505 LSVLYDQIKMS
-2516 YGDKVMDFTPPTLQ
+2516 YGDKAMDFTPPTLQ

-2542 NQIEAIGG
+2542 NQIEAVGG

-2561 IKTKENPLF
+2561 METKENPLF

-2580 NEILD
+2580 NEILGV
-2585 ATKDLQNTASLISN
+2585 TKDLLNTASLISN

-2608 LLELASYT
+2608 LLELADYT

-2634 SNFSERLLE
+2634 SDFSECLLE

-2652 NPSEIFVKYSQPNKH
+2652 NPGEVFVKYPQPNKH
-2667 PNNLWVQGVGGAS
+2667 PNNLWVQGIGGAS

-2689 YGLNVGYDRLV
+2689 YGLNAGYDRLV

-2717 GNIMRSLGNN
+2717 GNIMHSLANN

-2749 TYGGNASHINSSNS
+2749 TYGGNANNINSSNS

-2769 QRYNYNTWTTSV
+2769 QRYSYNTWTTSV

-2800 QVGLSYH
+2800 QVGLSYY
-2807 FIGLSGMKGKMQN
+2807 FIGLSGMKGKMN
-2820 PAYQQF
+2820 DAAYKQF
-2826 VMHSNPS
+2826 LMHSNPS

-2865 LLIKAKGDN
+2865 LLIKSKGGN

-2885 YRKGEIFNTFAS
+2885 YRKGEVFNTFMS
-2897 VITGGEMH
+2897 VVTGGEMH

-2919 MGLQYQDLN
+2919 MGLQYQDIN

>member
-1 MKQFK
+1 MRKFN
-6 KKPKKIKRSQK
+6 KKPKSIKRSHQNQK
-17 IILKR
+17 TILKR
-22 PLWLMPLLIGG
+22 PLWLMPLLISG
-33 FASGVYA
+33 FASGAYA
-40 DGTDILGLSWGEKSQ
+40 NNLWDLLNPKVGGEYVHWVKGSQYCAWWEFAGCLKNVWGANHKG
-55 KVCVHRPWYALWSCD
+55 YDA
-70 KWEEK
+70 
-75 TQQFTGNQLITKTWA
+75 
-90 GGNAANYYHSQ
+90 GNAANYLSSQ
-101 NNQDITANLKNDN
+101 NYQAISVGTGNET
-114 GTYFLSGLYNYTGGE
+114 GTYSLSGFTNYV
-129 YNGGNLDIELGSNAT
+129 GGNLTI
-144 FNLGANSG
+144 NLGNSVVLDLSG
-152 NSFTSWYPNGHT
+152 SNSFTSYQGYNQGKDDVIFT
-164 NVTFSAGTINVNNSV
+164 VGTINLNGTL

-205 TINSNINAY
+205 NINSNISAY

-219 NIGNANSAITINSVS
+219 NIGNANSVITIGSVS
-234 LSGDTCSSLAKI
+234 LSGDTCSSLASV
-246 GSGANCSSSGP
+246 GVGANCSTSGP

-264 TSATNTTF
+264 TNATNTTF

-283 SANFSGA
+283 NATFSGA
-290 KLNGG
+290 KWNGG
-295 AFTFNKGFNAT
+295 AFTFNKGFSAT

-314 SFTFKGTSSFNN
+314 SFTFKGTSSFNG
-326 ATFSNASYTF
+326 ASFSNASYTF
-336 DNQATF
+336 NDQATF

-354 NNQSNPT
+354 S
-361 NSAQHPQILFENSSF
+361 
-376 NGGIFTFNNQTNPTN
+376 NQTNPTN
-391 SAQHPQILFENSSF
+391 SAQHPQIQNSSF
-405 SGSTT
+405 SGGAI
-410 TLKGSATF
+410 TLKGSVIF
-418 EQAFNNSNHQ
+418 QQAFNNSNHQ
-428 LTIQNASFDN
+428 LTIQNASFNN

-449 EKDASFNNTSFNTPV
+449 EKEASFNDTTFNTSV
-464 DTNNMSV
+464 DTNNMTI
-471 TGSVTLSGKNDLK
+471 TGSVTLNGKNDLK

-500 GATFNLTSLGSEKS
+500 GTTFNLTSLSSEKS

-534 NSLTNALK
+534 NGLTNALK
-542 TTESS
+542 TNESS

-567 GQLLSENA
+567 GQLLNENA
-575 ATPKNTD
+575 ATSKNTD

-609 QETFS
+609 QETFG

-627 YTPPPT
+627 YTPPPV
-633 ISGSQFDL
+633 INGSKFDL

-647 NANMP
+647 NSNMP

-684 NSFKQTFSTNG
+684 NSFKQTFSASN

-710 VSSSGTVSFGDTSG
+710 VSSSDTVSFGDTSG

-733 WPYYQCIGTTNGA
+733 WPYYQCTGTTNGT

-793 AYSSSMTFST
+793 IYSSSMTFST
-803 QNMDSSQNLNGLNA
+803 QNMDNSQNLNGLNA

-823 YGATFTNQAKDGKF
+823 YGTTFTNQAKDGKF

-883 SFNNANFNNSA
+883 SFNNASFNNSA

-902 ATTSFVGD
+902 ATTSFIGD
-910 FTNANSNLQIA
+910 FTNAHSNLQIA

-927 NSTNSDGSQNT
+927 NPTNSNGSQNN

-946 VNIAGN
+946 VNISGN
-952 ATFDNMAF
+952 ATFDNVVF

-985 LSFGDGMINF
+985 LSFGDGTIAF

-1028 SKNLWQLINYQGHG
+1028 SKNLWQLINYQGYG

-1049 SSAGNGIY
+1049 SSVGNGVY

-1072 VFSPNSIS
+1072 IFSPNSIS
-1080 IRRLGVGM
+1080 IRRLGVSM
-1088 VFDYVDMEKSDHL
+1088 VFDYMDMEKSDHL
-1101 YYQNA
+1101 YYKDVA
-1106 LGFMTYMPNSYNNNL
+1106 GFMTYMPNSYNNNL
-1121 GNLNNTIYYYD
+1121 GNSNNTIYYYD
-1132 KSIDFYASGKT
+1132 NSIDFYASGKT
-1143 LFTKAEFSQTLTG
+1143 LFTKAEFSQTFTG
-1156 QNSAIVFGAKNIW
+1156 QNSAIVFGAKSIW
-1169 TNASDAPQSNTIIR
+1169 TNASDAPQSNAIIR

-1203 CIGFITGHYEAQ
+1203 CIGFITGRYEAQ

-1239 NGLQGI
+1239 NGIQGI

-1283 TAQNKGN
+1283 TAQNGGK

-1308 GYVGQTQSVFK
+1308 GYVGTTQSVFQ
-1319 FNAVNAIS
+1319 FNATNAIS
-1327 FTNSSNLSSGLY
+1327 FTNSTNLSSGLY
-1339 QISAKSVLFDNSNL
+1339 QISANSVSFDNSNL

-1358 TSSIKANAISLSQ
+1358 TSSVKANAINLSQ

-1385 SGDLNL
+1385 QGDLNV
-1391 NDTSSLNLNQSAINV
+1391 NDTSSLNLNQSTINV

-1439 TTSLSDSSIVFKG
+1439 TTSLSNSSIVFKG
-1452 ASSLGGQFN
+1452 ASFLGGQFN
-1461 LSNNSFLDFQGSSA
+1461 LSNNSSLDFQGSSA
-1475 ITSNTAFNFYNNAF
+1475 ITSNTAFNFYDNAF
-1489 SQSPITFHQALDIKA
+1489 SQSPITFHQALDVKA

-1513 NPNNSSVLNLKN
+1513 NPNSSSVLNLKN
-1525 SQLVFSDQGSLNIA
+1525 SQLVFGDQGSLNIA

-1549 NKNRVYNIIQADMN
+1549 NKNRVYNIIQAGMN

-1597 ALKITESFKD
+1597 ALKITESFKN

-1649 DAQGVFYLTSSV
+1649 DAEGVFYLTSSV

-1669 SYQASGSNNTTKN
+1669 SYQANGSNNTTKN
-1682 NNLTSESS
+1682 NNLTSEYSI
-1690 VISQTYNAQG
+1690 ISQTYNAQG

-1745 SNLKGDALN
+1745 SGLKGDALN

-1783 NNGALIIGATKIG
+1783 NNGTLIIGATKIG
-1796 QTNTNSTVVFGGL
+1796 QTDTNSAVVFGGL
-1809 GYQKPC
+1809 GYQTPC

-1857 TLGSGNAWGTGGSA
+1857 ILGSGNAWGTGGSA

-1920 VAMQSIN
+1920 VAVQSIN

-2031 ITGFISANDIGQVI
+2031 ITGFISANDIGQII
-2045 SVMLQDIVK
+2045 SVMLQGIVK
-2054 PSEAL
+2054 PSNAL
-2059 QNDVVALGKQM
+2059 KNDVVALGKQM
-2070 IGEFLGQDM
+2070 IGEFLGQDT

-2105 GPIYEQGLGDLIP
+2105 GSIYEQGLGDLIP

-2125 FAPYGLSQVWQRGD
+2125 FAPYGLSQVWQKGD

-2170 LIFAGNNHIAFTNHS
+2170 LIFAGNNHISFTNHA
-2185 GTLNLLSN
+2185 GTLQLLSN
-2193 QVSNINITTLDASN
+2193 QVSNINITTLNASN

-2219 VSQGNLFINASCVQ
+2219 VSQGNLFVNASCTQ
-2233 QSDPITTNTANPCAL
+2233 QSTPTAANATNPCAL
-2248 SAQSANGASSN
+2248 STQSANGTSSS

-2344 GAFNNNATQKIGVLQ
+2344 GAFNNNATHKIEVLQ
-2359 NLVIASNASLSTGIY
+2359 NLTIASNASLSTGIY
-2374 GLEVGGAL
+2374 GLEVGGVL
-2382 NNFGA
+2382 NNLGT
-2387 IHFNLENIQT
+2387 IHFNLENSQT
-2397 PAPLIQAEGIINLN
+2397 PVNPLIQAEGIINLN

-2493 NSNNASPNNILS
+2493 NSNNAHQNNILS
-2505 LSVLHNQVKMS
+2505 LSVLHDQIKMS
-2516 YGDKVMDFTPPTLQ
+2516 YGNKIMDFTPPTLQ

-2561 IKTKENPLF
+2561 METKENPLF
-2570 APIYLENHSL
+2570 APIYLKNHSL
-2580 NEILD
+2580 NEILGV
-2585 ATKDLQNTASLISN
+2585 TKDLQNTASLISN
-2599 PNFRDNATN
+2599 PNFRNNATN

-2625 SDFRAREGE
+2625 SDFRSREGE
-2634 SNFSERLLE
+2634 SDFSERLLE

-2652 NPSEIFVKYSQPNKH
+2652 NPGEVFVKYSQLSKH
-2667 PNNLWVQGVGGAS
+2667 PNNLWVQGIGGAS
-2680 FISGGNGTL
+2680 FIAGGNGTF

-2710 YGYSGFN
+2710 YGYSDFN
-2717 GNIMRSLGNN
+2717 GNIMRSLANN

-2732 YARAFLKRNE
+2732 YARAFLKRSE
-2742 FTLSANE
+2742 FTLSTNE
-2749 TYGGNASHINSSNS
+2749 TYGGNANNINSSNP

-2769 QRYNYNTWTTSV
+2769 QRYSYNTWTTSV

-2807 FIGLSGMKGKMQN
+2807 FIGLSGMKGKMN
-2820 PAYQQF
+2820 DAAYKQF
-2826 VMHSNPS
+2826 LMHSNPS

-2865 LLIKAKGDN
+2865 LLIKSKGDN

-2885 YRKGEIFNTFAS
+2885 YRKGEVFNTFAS

-2919 MGLQYQDLN
+2919 MGLQYQDIN

>member
-6 KKPKKIKRSQK
+6 KKPKKIKRSHQNQK
-17 IILKR
+17 TILKR

-33 FASGVYA
+33 FASGAYA

-55 KVCVHRPWYALWSCD
+55 KVCVHHPWYALWSCD

-205 TINSNINAY
+205 NVNSNINAY

-234 LSGDTCSSLAKI
+234 LSGDTCSSSVSVGI
-246 GSGANCSSSGP
+246 GANCSTSGP

-264 TSATNTTF
+264 TNATNTAF
-272 SNASGSFTFEE
+272 SNANGSFTFEE
-283 SANFSGA
+283 NATFSGA

-295 AFTFNKGFNAT
+295 AFTFNKEFNAT

-314 SFTFKGTSSFNN
+314 SFNFKGTSSFNG
-326 ATFSNASYTF
+326 ASFSNASYTF
-336 DNQATF
+336 NNQAIF

-354 NNQSNPT
+354 NNQTNPT
-361 NSAQHPQILFENSSF
+361 NNAQHPQI
-376 NGGIFTFNNQTNPTN
+376 Q
-391 SAQHPQILFENSSF
+391 NSSF
-405 SGSTT
+405 SGSAT

-418 EQAFNNSNHQ
+418 EQAFNNSNQQ

-449 EKDASFNNTSFNTPV
+449 EKDASFNNTTFNTSIN
-464 DTNNMSV
+464 TNNMSV
-471 TGSVTLSGKNDLK
+471 TGGVTLSGKNDLN

-490 FGSSKITLAQ
+490 FGSSKITLTQ

-529 LNHAL
+529 LNHAI
-534 NSLTNALK
+534 NGLTNALK
-542 TTESS
+542 TNESP

-575 ATPKNTD
+575 ATSKNTD
-582 SSPSAPTKDSPQVY
+582 SSPSKSSTNSTQVY

-614 PNSIIIQALESGT
+614 HNSIIIQALESGT
-627 YTPPPT
+627 YTPPPV
-633 ISGSQFDL
+633 INGSKFDL

-647 NANMP
+647 NSDMP

-684 NSFKQTFSTNG
+684 NSFKQTFSASN
-695 SNLVIGYNATWTGNS
+695 SNLVIGYNSTWTGNS

-733 WPYYQCIGTTNGA
+733 WPYYQCAGTTNGA

-756 NLRSGNRIGTG
+756 NLRSGNRVGTG

-777 DSINI
+777 DSVNI

-793 AYSSSMTFST
+793 IYSSSMTFST
-803 QNMDSSQNLNGLNA
+803 QNMDNSQNLSGLNA
-817 NGKLSV
+817 NGTLSV

-837 IFNAGQATFENTNF
+837 TFNAGQATFENTNF

-875 FEISAKNA
+875 FEIGAKNA

-952 ATFDNMAF
+952 ATFDNVAF
-960 NGPTNTSVKGQV
+960 NGPTNTSVKGKV

-985 LSFGDGMINF
+985 LSFGDGTIAF
-995 SAHSVINI
+995 SVHSVINI
-1003 GEAITNGNPIT
+1003 DQAITNGNPIT

-1049 SSAGNGIY
+1049 SSAGNGVY

-1121 GNLNNTIYYYD
+1121 GNPNNTIYYYD
-1132 KSIDFYASGKT
+1132 NSIDFYASGKT

-1169 TNASDAPQSNTIIR
+1169 TSVSDAPQSNVIIR

-1256 AGTQSSSMNFISN
+1256 AGTQSSSMNFVSN

-1319 FNAVNAIS
+1319 FNAANTIS

-1339 QISAKSVLFDNSNL
+1339 QMQAKSVLFDNSNL

-1358 TSSIKANAISLSQ
+1358 TSSIKANAINLSQ
-1371 NASINASNHSTLEL
+1371 NASINASNHSTLDL
-1385 SGDLNL
+1385 QGDLNL
-1391 NDTSSLNLNQSAINV
+1391 NDTSSLNLNQSTINV

-1432 NFNSANI
+1432 HFNSANI

-1452 ASSLGGQFN
+1452 AVSLGGQFN
-1461 LSNNSFLDFQGSSA
+1461 LSNNSSLDFQGSSA
-1475 ITSNTAFNFYNNAF
+1475 ITSNTAFNFYDNAF
-1489 SQSPITFHQALDIKA
+1489 SQSPIAFHQALDIKA

-1513 NPNNSSVLNLKN
+1513 NPNNNSVLNLKN

-1544 SDLND
+1544 SDLNG

-1563 SNWYERISFFGMRIN
+1563 GNWYERINFFGMRIN

-1682 NNLTSESS
+1682 NNLGSESS

-1700 NPISALHVYNK
+1700 NPISALHIYNK

-1745 SNLKGDALN
+1745 SDLKGDALN

-1796 QTNTNSTVVFGGL
+1796 QTNTNSAVVFGGL
-1809 GYQKPC
+1809 GYQTPC

-1927 KAGGLGNLIVN
+1927 KAGGLGNLIAD
-1938 TLGSGSVIGGYL
+1938 TLGSNSVIGGYL

-2070 IGEFLGQDM
+2070 IGEFLGQDT

-2118 NLGKKGL
+2118 NLGKKGI
-2125 FAPYGLSQVWQRGD
+2125 FAPYGLSQVWQKGD
-2139 FSFNAQGNVFVQNS
+2139 FSFNARGNVFVQNS

-2193 QVSNINITTLDASN
+2193 QVANINITTLDASN
-2207 GLKINAA
+2207 GLKINAGS
-2214 NNNVS
+2214 NNIS

-2233 QSDPITTNTANPCAL
+2233 QSDPTVANTANLCVL
-2248 SAQSANGASSN
+2248 SAQSANGASSS

-2271 NDESLMVTANDF
+2271 NDESLVVTANDF

-2302 SANIKNLYLYN
+2302 STNVKNLYLYN

-2344 GAFNNNATQKIGVLQ
+2344 GAFNNNATQKIEVLQ

-2382 NNFGA
+2382 NNLGA
-2387 IHFNLENIQT
+2387 IHFNLENSQT
-2397 PAPLIQAEGIINLN
+2397 PVNPLIQVGGIINLN
-2411 TTQTPFI
+2411 TTQTPFM
-2418 NVNNSMAN
+2418 NVSVAN
-2426 NTTYTLLKSSRYI
+2426 GGTYTLLKSSRYI

-2505 LSVLHNQVKMS
+2505 LSVLHNQIKMS
-2516 YGDKVMDFTPPTLQ
+2516 YGNKVMDFTPPTLQ
-2530 DYIVGI
+2530 DYIAGI

-2561 IKTKENPLF
+2561 MDTKENPLF

-2580 NEILD
+2580 NEILGV
-2585 ATKDLQNTASLISN
+2585 TKDLQNTASLISN

-2634 SNFSERLLE
+2634 SNFSGRLLE

-2652 NPSEIFVKYSQPNKH
+2652 NPSEVFVKYSQPNKH
-2667 PNNLWVQGVGGAS
+2667 QNNLWIQGVGGAS

-2710 YGYSGFN
+2710 YGYSDFN

-2807 FIGLSGMKGKMQN
+2807 FIGLSGMKGKMN
-2820 PAYQQF
+2820 DAAYQQF

-2865 LLIKAKGDN
+2865 LLIKSKGDN

>member
-1 MKQFK
+1 MKKFK
-6 KKPKKIKRSQK
+6 KKPKSIKQPHQK
-17 IILKR
+17 TILKR
-22 PLWLMPLLIGG
+22 PLWLAPLLIGG
-33 FASGVYA
+33 FASGVHANNLWDLLNPKVGGEYVHWVKGSQYCA
-40 DGTDILGLSWGEKSQ
+40 WWEFAGCLKNVWGANHKG
-55 KVCVHRPWYALWSCD
+55 YDA
-70 KWEEK
+70 
-75 TQQFTGNQLITKTWA
+75 
-90 GGNAANYYHSQ
+90 GNAANYLSSQ
-101 NNQDITANLKNDN
+101 NYQAISVGSGNEM
-114 GTYFLSGLYNYTGGE
+114 GTYSLSGFANYV
-129 YNGGNLDIELGSNAT
+129 GGNLTI
-144 FNLGANSG
+144 NLGNSVVLDLSG
-152 NSFTSWYPNGHT
+152 SNSFTSYQGYNQGKDDVSF
-164 NVTFSAGTINVNNSV
+164 NVGTINLNGAL

-205 TINSNINAY
+205 NINSNISAF

-219 NIGNANSAITINSVS
+219 NIGNANSAITIGSVS
-234 LSGDTCSSLAKI
+234 LSGDTCSSLASV
-246 GSGANCSSSGP
+246 GVGANCSTSGP
-257 SYSFKGT
+257 GYSFKGT
-264 TSATNTTF
+264 TSATNTAF
-272 SNASGSFTFEE
+272 NNANGSFTFEE
-283 SANFSGA
+283 NAAFSGA

-314 SFTFKGTSSFNN
+314 SFNFKDASSFNG
-326 ATFSNASYTF
+326 ASFSNASYTF
-336 DNQATF
+336 NDQATF

-354 NNQSNPT
+354 NDQ
-361 NSAQHPQILFENSSF
+361 
-376 NGGIFTFNNQTNPTN
+376 NNQTNST
-391 SAQHPQILFENSSF
+391 QHPQILFENSSF
-405 SGSTT
+405 SGGAT
-410 TLKGSATF
+410 TLKGF
-418 EQAFNNSNHQ
+418 VDFQQAFNNSNHQ
-428 LTIQNASFDN
+428 LTIQNASFNN
-438 ATFNNTGKITI
+438 ANFNNTGKITI
-449 EKDASFNNTSFNTPV
+449 NENASFNDTTFNTSIN
-464 DTNNMSV
+464 TNNMTI

-490 FGSSKITLAQ
+490 FGSSQVTLAQ
-500 GATFNLTSLGSEKS
+500 GTTFNLTSLGSEKS
-514 VTILNSSGGITYNHL
+514 VTILNSSGGITYSNL
-529 LNHAL
+529 LNHVL

-542 TTESS
+542 TNESS
-547 SKPQSF
+547 SRPQSF
-553 AQGLWDMITYNGVT
+553 AQGLWDIITYNGVT
-567 GQLLSENA
+567 GQLLSTD
-575 ATPKNTD
+575 ATTSKPAD
-582 SSPSAPTKDSPQVY
+582 SSPSKSSTNPTQVY

-602 GDTIYKL
+602 GDIIYKL

-614 PNSIIIQALESGT
+614 HNSIIIQALESGT
-627 YTPPPT
+627 YTPPPV
-633 ISGSQFDL
+633 ISGSKFDL

-647 NANMP
+647 DSDMP
-652 WYDHKYYIPKS
+652 WYDHKSYIPKS

-684 NSFKQTFSTNG
+684 NSFKQTFSASG
-695 SNLVIGYNATWTGNS
+695 SNLVIGYNSTWTDHN
-710 VSSSGTVSFGDTSG
+710 VYSSDTVSFGDTSG

-733 WPYYQCIGTTNGA
+733 WPYYQCTGTIDGA

-767 GAANLVFNGV
+767 GAANLIFNGV
-777 DSINI
+777 DSVNI

-793 AYSSSMTFST
+793 IYSSSMTFST
-803 QNMDSSQNLNGLNA
+803 QSMDDSQNLNGLNS
-817 NGKLSV
+817 NGTLSV
-823 YGATFTNQAKDGKF
+823 YGTTFTNEAKDGKF
-837 IFNAGQATFENTNF
+837 IFNAGKAVFENTNF

-883 SFNNANFNNSA
+883 SFDNANFNNSA

-902 ATTSFVGD
+902 ANTSFVGD

-921 GNAVFG
+921 GSAVFG
-927 NSTNSDGSQNT
+927 NSTNGSQNN

-946 VNIAGN
+946 VNISGN
-952 ATFDNMAF
+952 ATFDNVVF
-960 NGPTNTSVKGQV
+960 NGPTNMSVKGQV
-972 TLNNITLKNLNAP
+972 ALNNITLKNLNAP
-985 LSFGDGMINF
+985 LSFGDGTITFN
-995 SAHSVINI
+995 AHSVINI
-1003 GEAITNGNPIT
+1003 AEAITNGNPIT

-1049 SSAGNGIY
+1049 SSVGNGVY

-1072 VFSPNSIS
+1072 IFSPNSIS

-1088 VFDYVDMEKSDHL
+1088 VFDYMDMEKSDHL
-1101 YYQNA
+1101 YYRNA

-1121 GNLNNTIYYYD
+1121 GNSNNTIYYYD
-1132 KSIDFYASGKT
+1132 NSIDFYASGKT
-1143 LFTKAEFSQTLTG
+1143 LFTKAEFSQTFTG

-1245 LLTNATLYNRA
+1245 LLTNATLYNRT
-1256 AGTQSSSMNFISN
+1256 AGTQSSSMNFTSN

-1283 TAQNKGN
+1283 TAQNGGN

-1319 FNAVNAIS
+1319 FNAANMIS
-1327 FTNSSNLSSGLY
+1327 FANSTNLSFGLY
-1339 QISAKSVLFDNSNL
+1339 QMQAKSVSFDNSNL

-1358 TSSIKANAISLSQ
+1358 TSSIKANAINLSQ

-1385 SGDLNL
+1385 QGGLNL
-1391 NDTSSLNLNQSAINV
+1391 NDTSSINLNQSTINV

-1414 YASLIASNGSHLN
+1414 YARLIVNDDSRLN
-1427 FNGAV
+1427 FNGTT

-1439 TTSLSDSSIVFKG
+1439 TTSLNHSSIVFKG
-1452 ASSLGGQFN
+1452 AISLGGQFN
-1461 LSNNSFLDFQGSSA
+1461 LSNNSSLDFQGSST
-1475 ITSNTAFNFYNNAF
+1475 ITSNTAFNFYDNAF

-1513 NPNNSSVLNLKN
+1513 TPNNSSVLNLKN

-1549 NKNRVYNIIQADMN
+1549 NKNRVYNIIQAGMN
-1563 SNWYERISFFGMRIN
+1563 NNWYERINFFSMRIN
-1578 DGIYDAKNQTYSFT
+1578 DGVYDAINQTYSFT

-1629 EIFNYQ
+1629 EVFNYQ

-1649 DAQGVFYLTSSV
+1649 DAEGVFYLTSNV

-1745 SNLKGDALN
+1745 SALNPNALN

-1761 PSDWKNINELID
+1761 PNDWKNINEFID

-1783 NNGALIIGATKIG
+1783 NNGTLIVGATKIG
-1796 QTNTNSTVVFGGL
+1796 QTDTNSAVVFGGL

-1871 SVTFNSQTSLIL
+1871 SVTFNSQTSLVL

-1890 SQTDGIFSML
+1890 SQTDGIFGML

-1927 KAGGLGNLIVN
+1927 KAGGLGNLIAD
-1938 TLGSGSVIGGYL
+1938 TLGSNSVIGRHL

-2054 PSEAL
+2054 PSNAL
-2059 QNDVVALGKQM
+2059 KNDAVALGKQM
-2070 IGEFLGQDM
+2070 IGEFLGQDT

-2100 AAKGL
+2100 VAKGL
-2105 GPIYEQGLGDLIP
+2105 GSIYEQGLGDLIP

-2125 FAPYGLSQVWQRGD
+2125 FAPYGLSQVWQKGD

-2153 TFSNANGGT
+2153 TFSNANGGA
-2162 LSFNAGNS
+2162 LSFNAGDT
-2170 LIFAGNNHIAFTNHS
+2170 LIFAGNNRISFTNYA
-2185 GTLNLLSN
+2185 GALNLLSN
-2193 QVSNINITTLDASN
+2193 QVSNINITTLNASN
-2207 GLKINAA
+2207 GLKINAS

-2219 VSQGNLFINASCVQ
+2219 VSQGNLFINASCVGQ
-2233 QSDPITTNTANPCAL
+2233 NDPTTANIANPCAL
-2248 SAQSANGASSN
+2248 STQSVNGTSSS
-2259 NASNNAPIALNN
+2259 NASNNAQIALNN

-2335 FVTNNLNIQ
+2335 FMANNLNIQ
-2344 GAFNNNATQKIGVLQ
+2344 GAFNNNATRKIEVLQ
-2359 NLVIASNASLSTGIY
+2359 NLTIASTASLSTGIY

-2387 IHFNLENIQT
+2387 IHFNLENTQT
-2397 PAPLIQAEGIINLN
+2397 PTPLIQAEGIINLN
-2411 TTQTPFI
+2411 TTQTPFMNI
-2418 NVNNSMAN
+2418 NNSIAN
-2426 NTTYTLLKSSRYI
+2426 NMTYTLLKSSRYI

-2469 GVLTYLGQRVLL
+2469 GALTYLGQRVLL

-2493 NSNNASPNNILS
+2493 DSNNAHQNNILS
-2505 LSVLHNQVKMS
+2505 LSVLYNQIKMS

-2542 NQIEAIGG
+2542 NQIEAVGG
-2550 NNAIKWLSTLM
+2550 NAIKWLSTLM
-2561 IKTKENPLF
+2561 METKENPLF

-2580 NEILD
+2580 NEILGV
-2585 ATKDLQNTASLISN
+2585 AKDLLNTASLISN
-2599 PNFRDNATN
+2599 PNFRNNATN

-2625 SDFRAREGE
+2625 SDFRSREGE
-2634 SNFSERLLE
+2634 SDFSERLLE

-2652 NPSEIFVKYSQPNKH
+2652 NPSEVFIKYSQPNKH
-2667 PNNLWVQGVGGAS
+2667 PNNFWVQGIGGAS

-2689 YGLNVGYDRLV
+2689 YGLNAGYDRLV

-2717 GNIMRSLGNN
+2717 GNIMHSLANN

-2749 TYGGNASHINSSNS
+2749 TYEGNASNINSSNS

-2769 QRYNYNTWTTSV
+2769 QHYSYNTWTTSV

-2800 QVGLSYH
+2800 QVGLSYY
-2807 FIGLSGMKGKMQN
+2807 FIGLSGMKGKMN
-2820 PAYQQF
+2820 DAAYERF

-2842 GLESRKYFGKNS
+2842 GLEGRKYFGKNS

-2865 LLIKAKGDN
+2865 LLINSKGDN
-2874 MVRFVGENTLL
+2874 VVRFVGGNTLL
-2885 YRKGEIFNTFAS
+2885 YRKGEVFNTFAS

-2919 MGLQYQDLN
+2919 MGLQYQDIN

>member
-1 MKQFK
+1 MKKFK
-6 KKPKKIKRSQK
+6 KKPKSIKRSHQK
-17 IILKR
+17 TILKR
-22 PLWLMPLLIGG
+22 PLWLAPLLIGG

-40 DGTDILGLSWGEKSQ
+40 NNLWDLLNPKVGGEYVHWVKGSQYCAWWEFAGCLKNVWGANHKG
-55 KVCVHRPWYALWSCD
+55 YDA
-70 KWEEK
+70 
-75 TQQFTGNQLITKTWA
+75 
-90 GGNAANYYHSQ
+90 GNAANYLSSQ
-101 NNQDITANLKNDN
+101 NYQAIFVGSGNET
-114 GTYFLSGLYNYTGGE
+114 GTYSLSGFTNYV
-129 YNGGNLDIELGSNAT
+129 GGNLKI
-144 FNLGANSG
+144 NLGNSVVLDLSG
-152 NSFTSWYPNGHT
+152 SNSFTSYQGYNQGKDEVSFNVGAINLNG
-164 NVTFSAGTINVNNSV
+164 AL

-184 VGSGAGTHTGTATL
+184 VGTGAGTHTGTATL

-205 TINSNINAY
+205 NINSNISAF

-219 NIGNANSAITINSVS
+219 NIGNANSAITIGSVS
-234 LSGDTCSSLAKI
+234 LSGDVCSSLASV
-246 GSGANCSSSGP
+246 GVGANCSTSGP

-264 TSATNTTF
+264 TNATNTDF
-272 SNASGSFTFEE
+272 SNANGSFTFEE
-283 SANFSGA
+283 NATFSGA

-295 AFTFNKGFNAT
+295 AFTFNKEFSTT

-314 SFTFKGTSSFNN
+314 SFNFKGASSFNGTN
-326 ATFSNASYTF
+326 FNNASYTF
-336 DNQATF
+336 NNQATF

-354 NNQSNPT
+354 NDQNNQST
-361 NSAQHPQILFENSSF
+361 QHPQI
-376 NGGIFTFNNQTNPTN
+376 Q
-391 SAQHPQILFENSSF
+391 NSSF
-405 SGSTT
+405 SGNAT
-410 TLKGSATF
+410 TLKGF
-418 EQAFNNSNHQ
+418 VNFQQAFNNSSHQ
-428 LTIQNASFDN
+428 LMVQNASFNN
-438 ATFNNTGKITI
+438 ANFNNTGKITI
-449 EKDASFNNTSFNTPV
+449 NESASFNNTTFNTSIN
-464 DTNNMSV
+464 TNNMTI

-490 FGSSKITLAQ
+490 FGSSQVALTQ
-500 GATFNLTSLGSEKS
+500 GTTFNLTSLGSEKS
-514 VTILNSSGGITYNHL
+514 VTILNSSGGITYNNL

-542 TTESS
+542 TNEGSS
-547 SKPQSF
+547 DPQSF

-567 GQLLSENA
+567 GQLLSTNA
-575 ATPKNTD
+575 MASKSAD
-582 SSPSAPTKDSPQVY
+582 SSPSKSSTNSTQVY

-602 GDTIYKL
+602 GDIIYKL

-614 PNSIIIQALESGT
+614 HNSIIIQALESGT
-627 YTPPPT
+627 YTPLPT

-647 NANMP
+647 DSNMP
-652 WYDHKYYIPKS
+652 WYDHKSYIPKS

-684 NSFKQTFSTNG
+684 NSFKQTFSASN
-695 SNLVIGYNATWTGNS
+695 SNLVIGYNSTWTDHN
-710 VSSSGTVSFGDTSG
+710 VSSSDTVSFGDTSG

-733 WPYYQCIGTTNGA
+733 WPYYQCTGTTDGT

-767 GAANLVFNGV
+767 GAANLIFNGV
-777 DSINI
+777 DSVNI

-793 AYSSSMTFST
+793 IYSSSMTFST
-803 QNMDSSQNLNGLNA
+803 QGMDNSQNLNDLNA
-817 NGKLSV
+817 NGTLSV

-837 IFNAGQATFENTNF
+837 IFNAGQAVFENTNF
-851 NGGSYQFSGDSLNF
+851 NGGSYQFNGDSLNF

-883 SFNNANFNNSA
+883 SFDNANFNNSA

-902 ATTSFVGD
+902 ANTSFVGD

-927 NSTNSDGSQNT
+927 NSNNGSQNN

-946 VNIAGN
+946 VNISGN
-952 ATFDNMAF
+952 ATFDNVVF
-960 NGPTNTSVKGQV
+960 NGSTNMSVKGQV
-972 TLNNITLKNLNAP
+972 VLNNITLKSLNAP
-985 LSFGDGMINF
+985 LSFGDGTITFN
-995 SAHSVINI
+995 AHSVINI
-1003 GEAITNGNPIT
+1003 AEAITNGNPIT

-1049 SSAGNGIY
+1049 SSVGNGVY

-1072 VFSPNSIS
+1072 IFSPNSIS

-1088 VFDYVDMEKSDHL
+1088 VFDYMDMEKSDHL
-1101 YYQNA
+1101 YYKDVV
-1106 LGFMTYMPNSYNNNL
+1106 GFMTYMPNSYNNNL
-1121 GNLNNTIYYYD
+1121 GNSNNTIYYYD

-1143 LFTKAEFSQTLTG
+1143 LFTKAEFSQTFTG
-1156 QNSAIVFGAKNIW
+1156 QNSTIVFGAKSIW
-1169 TNASDAPQSNTIIR
+1169 TNASDAPQSDTIIR

-1239 NGLQGI
+1239 NALQGI

-1256 AGTQSSSMNFISN
+1256 AGTQSSSMNFTSN

-1283 TAQNKGN
+1283 TAQNGGN

-1319 FNAVNAIS
+1319 FNAKNVIS
-1327 FTNSSNLSSGLY
+1327 FTNSTNLSSGLY
-1339 QISAKSVLFDNSNL
+1339 QMQAKSVSFDNSNL

-1358 TSSIKANAISLSQ
+1358 TSSIKANAINLSQ

-1385 SGDLNL
+1385 QGDLNL
-1391 NDTSSLNLNQSAINV
+1391 NDTSSLNLNQSTINI

-1414 YASLIASNGSHLN
+1414 HASLIASNGSHLN
-1427 FNGAV
+1427 FNGTT

-1439 TTSLSDSSIVFKG
+1439 TTSLNHSSIVFKG
-1452 ASSLGGQFN
+1452 AISLGGQFN
-1461 LSNNSFLDFQGSSA
+1461 LSDNSSLDFQGSSA
-1475 ITSNTAFNFYNNAF
+1475 ITSNTAFNFYDSAF
-1489 SQSPITFHQALDIKA
+1489 SQSPITFHQTLDIKA

-1549 NKNRVYNIIQADMN
+1549 NKNRVYNIIQAGMN
-1563 SNWYERISFFGMRIN
+1563 SNWYERINFFGMRIN
-1578 DGIYDAKNQTYSFT
+1578 DGVYDATNQTYSFT

-1597 ALKITESFKD
+1597 SLKITESFKD

-1620 KNTLYNIGS
+1620 KNTLYNISS

-1649 DAQGVFYLTSSV
+1649 DAEGVFYLTSNV

-1682 NNLTSESS
+1682 NNLTYEPS

-1723 MALKLYPEIKKILG
+1723 MALKLYPEIKKVLG

-1745 SNLKGDALN
+1745 SDLNPDVLN

-1761 PSDWKNINELID
+1761 PNDWKNINELID

-1783 NNGALIIGATKIG
+1783 NNGTLIVGATKIG
-1796 QTNTNSTVVFGGL
+1796 QTNTNSAVVFGGL

-1815 DYTDIVCQKFRGT
+1815 DYTDIVCQKLRGT

-1871 SVTFNSQTSLIL
+1871 SVTFNSQTSLVL

-1927 KAGGLGNLIVN
+1927 KAGGLGNLIAD
-1938 TLGSGSVIGGYL
+1938 TLGSDSVIGGHL

-1975 GLNTAIK
+1975 GLNAAIK

-2045 SVMLQDIVK
+2045 SVVLQDIVK
-2054 PSEAL
+2054 PSNAL
-2059 QNDVVALGKQM
+2059 KNDAAALGKQM
-2070 IGEFLGQDM
+2070 IGEFLGQDA

-2084 SLLQNQQIKSV
+2084 NLLQNQQIKSV
-2095 LDKVL
+2095 LDKIL

-2125 FAPYGLSQVWQRGD
+2125 FAPYGLSQVWQKGD

-2170 LIFAGNNHIAFTNHS
+2170 LIFAGNNHISFTNHA
-2185 GTLNLLSN
+2185 GALNLLSD
-2193 QVSNINITTLDASN
+2193 QVSNINITTLNASN

-2219 VSQGNLFINASCVQ
+2219 VSQGNLFINASCAG
-2233 QSDPITTNTANPCAL
+2233 QSDPTTANITNPCAL
-2248 SAQSANGASSN
+2248 STQSANGASSN
-2259 NASNNAPIALNN
+2259 NASNNVQIALNN

-2295 DFSKIKG
+2295 DLSKIKG

-2335 FVTNNLNIQ
+2335 FMANNLNIQ
-2344 GAFNNNATQKIGVLQ
+2344 GAFNNNATRKIEVLQ
-2359 NLVIASNASLSTGIY
+2359 NLTIASNASLSTGIY

-2397 PAPLIQAEGIINLN
+2397 PTPLIQARGIINLN
-2411 TTQTPFI
+2411 TTQTPFMNI
-2418 NVNNSMAN
+2418 NNSIAN

-2459 INGNHIEEKN
+2459 INGNRIEEKN
-2469 GVLTYLGQRVLL
+2469 GVLTYLDQRVLL

-2493 NSNNASPNNILS
+2493 DSNNAHQNNILS
-2505 LSVLHNQVKMS
+2505 LSVLYNQIKMS

-2536 QGQSAL
+2536 QGQSVL
-2542 NQIEAIGG
+2542 NKIEAVGG

-2561 IKTKENPLF
+2561 METKENPLF

-2580 NEILD
+2580 NEILGV
-2585 ATKDLQNTASLISN
+2585 AKDLLNTASLISN

-2625 SDFRAREGE
+2625 SDFRSREGE
-2634 SNFSERLLE
+2634 SDFSEHLLE

-2652 NPSEIFVKYSQPNKH
+2652 NPSEVFIKYSQPNKH
-2667 PNNLWVQGVGGAS
+2667 PNNLWVQGIGGAS

-2689 YGLNVGYDRLV
+2689 YGLNAGYDRLV

-2717 GNIMRSLGNN
+2717 GNIMRSLANN

-2732 YARAFLKRNE
+2732 YARAFLKKNE

-2749 TYGGNASHINSSNS
+2749 TYGGNASSINSSNS

-2769 QRYNYNTWTTSV
+2769 QRYSYNTWTTSV

-2807 FIGLSGMKGKMQN
+2807 FIGLSGMKGKMN
-2820 PAYQQF
+2820 DAAYKQF
-2826 VMHSNPS
+2826 LMHSNPS

-2865 LLIKAKGDN
+2865 LLIKSKGGN
-2874 MVRFVGENTLL
+2874 VVRFVGENTLL
-2885 YRKGEIFNTFAS
+2885 YRKGEVFNTFAS

-2905 LWRLMYVNAGVGLK
+2905 LWRLVYVNAGVGLK
-2919 MGLQYQDLN
+2919 MGLQYQDIN

>member
-1 MKQFK
+1 MKKFK
-6 KKPKKIKRSQK
+6 KKPKSIKRSHQK
-17 IILKR
+17 TILKR
-22 PLWLMPLLIGG
+22 PLWLAPLLIGG
-33 FASGVYA
+33 FASGVHANNLWDLLNPKVGGEYVHWVKGSQYCA
-40 DGTDILGLSWGEKSQ
+40 WWEFAGCLKNVWGANHKG
-55 KVCVHRPWYALWSCD
+55 YDA
-70 KWEEK
+70 
-75 TQQFTGNQLITKTWA
+75 
-90 GGNAANYYHSQ
+90 GNAANYLSSQ
-101 NNQDITANLKNDN
+101 NYQAISVGSGNEM
-114 GTYFLSGLYNYTGGE
+114 GTYSLSGFTNYV
-129 YNGGNLDIELGSNAT
+129 GGNLTI
-144 FNLGANSG
+144 NLGNSVVLDLNG
-152 NSFTSWYPNGHT
+152 SNSFTSYQGYNQGKDEVSFNVGAINLNG
-164 NVTFSAGTINVNNSV
+164 AL

-205 TINSNINAY
+205 NINSNISAF

-219 NIGNANSAITINSVS
+219 NIGNANSTITIGSVS
-234 LSGDTCSSLAKI
+234 LNGDTCSSLASV
-246 GSGANCSSSGP
+246 GVGANCSTSGP

-264 TSATNTTF
+264 TNATNTAF

-283 SANFSGA
+283 NATFSGA

-295 AFTFNKGFNAT
+295 AFTFNKEFSAT

-314 SFTFKGTSSFNN
+314 SFNFKGASSFNGTN
-326 ATFSNASYTF
+326 FNNASYTF
-336 DNQATF
+336 NNQATF

-354 NNQSNPT
+354 NNQT
-361 NSAQHPQILFENSSF
+361 NQSAQHPQI
-376 NGGIFTFNNQTNPTN
+376 Q
-391 SAQHPQILFENSSF
+391 NSSF
-405 SGSTT
+405 SGNAT
-410 TLKGSATF
+410 TLKGF
-418 EQAFNNSNHQ
+418 VNFQQAFNNSSHQ
-428 LTIQNASFDN
+428 LMVQNASFNN
-438 ATFNNTGKITI
+438 ANFNNTGKITI
-449 EKDASFNNTSFNTPV
+449 NESASFNNTSFNTSV
-464 DTNNMSV
+464 DTNNMTI

-490 FGSSKITLAQ
+490 FGSSQVALTQ
-500 GATFNLTSLGSEKS
+500 GTTFNLTSLGSEKS
-514 VTILNSSGGITYNHL
+514 VTILNSSGGITYNNL

-534 NSLTNALK
+534 NSLTSALK
-542 TTESS
+542 TNESS

-553 AQGLWDMITYNGVT
+553 AQGLWDIITYNGVT
-567 GQLLSENA
+567 GQLLSANA
-575 ATPKNTD
+575 TASKLAD
-582 SSPSAPTKDSPQVY
+582 SSPSKSSTNPAQVY

-602 GDTIYKL
+602 GDIIYKL

-614 PNSIIIQALESGT
+614 HNSIIIQALESGT
-627 YTPPPT
+627 YTPLPI
-633 ISGSQFDL
+633 ISGSKFDL

-647 NANMP
+647 NSDTP
-652 WYDHKYYIPKS
+652 WYDHKSYIPKS

-684 NSFKQTFSTNG
+684 NSFKQTFSASG
-695 SNLVIGYNATWTGNS
+695 SNLVIGYNATWTDHN
-710 VSSSGTVSFGDTSG
+710 VSSSDTVSFGDTSG

-733 WPYYQCIGTTNGA
+733 WPYYQCTGTTNGV
-746 YSAYHVYITA
+746 YSTYHVYITA

-777 DSINI
+777 DSVNI

-793 AYSSSMTFST
+793 IYSSSMTFST
-803 QNMDSSQNLNGLNA
+803 QSMDNSQNLNGLNA
-817 NGKLSV
+817 NGTLLV
-823 YGATFTNQAKDGKF
+823 YGTTFTNQAKDGKF
-837 IFNAGQATFENTNF
+837 IFNAGQAVFENTNF

-894 SFNFNNSN
+894 SFNFNNFN

-921 GNAVFG
+921 GSAVFG
-927 NSTNSDGSQNT
+927 NSNNGSQNN

-946 VNIAGN
+946 VNISGN
-952 ATFDNMAF
+952 ATFDNVVF
-960 NGPTNTSVKGQV
+960 NGPTNMSVKGQV

-985 LSFGDGMINF
+985 LSFGDGTITFN
-995 SAHSVINI
+995 AHSVINI
-1003 GEAITNGNPIT
+1003 AEAITNGNPIT

-1049 SSAGNGIY
+1049 SSVGNGVY

-1072 VFSPNSIS
+1072 IFSPNSIS

-1088 VFDYVDMEKSDHL
+1088 VFDYMDMEKSDHL
-1101 YYQNA
+1101 YYQNT

-1121 GNLNNTIYYYD
+1121 GNSNNTIYYYD

-1143 LFTKAEFSQTLTG
+1143 LFTKAEFSQTFTG
-1156 QNSAIVFGAKNIW
+1156 QNSAIVFGAKSIW

-1203 CIGFITGHYEAQ
+1203 CIGFIAGHYEAQ

-1256 AGTQSSSMNFISN
+1256 AGTQSSSMNFTSN
-1269 SANIQAQNSYFIDD
+1269 NANIQAQNSYFIDD
-1283 TAQNKGN
+1283 TAQNGGN

-1319 FNAVNAIS
+1319 FNAANAIN
-1327 FTNSSNLSSGLY
+1327 FTNSTNLSSGLY
-1339 QISAKSVLFDNSNL
+1339 QMQAKSVLFDNSNL

-1358 TSSIKANAISLSQ
+1358 TSSIKANAINLSQ

-1385 SGDLNL
+1385 QGDLNL
-1391 NDTSSLNLNQSAINV
+1391 NDTSSLNLNQSTINV

-1414 YASLIASNGSHLN
+1414 YASLIVNDGSRLN
-1427 FNGAV
+1427 FNGIT

-1439 TTSLSDSSIVFKG
+1439 TTSLNHSSIVFKG
-1452 ASSLGGQFN
+1452 AISLGGQFN
-1461 LSNNSFLDFQGSSA
+1461 LSNNSSLDFQGSSA
-1475 ITSNTAFNFYNNAF
+1475 ITSNTAFNFYDSAF

-1513 NPNNSSVLNLKN
+1513 TPNNSSVLNLKN

-1549 NKNRVYNIIQADMN
+1549 NKNRVYNIIQAGMN
-1563 SNWYERISFFGMRIN
+1563 HNWYERIHFFGMRIN
-1578 DGIYDAKNQTYSFT
+1578 DGVYDAINQTYSFT

-1629 EIFNYQ
+1629 EVFNYQ

-1649 DAQGVFYLTSSV
+1649 DAEGVFYLTSNV

-1669 SYQASGSNNTTKN
+1669 SYQANGSNNTTKN
-1682 NNLTSESS
+1682 NNLTSDSS

-1745 SNLKGDALN
+1745 SDLNSNALN

-1761 PSDWKNINELID
+1761 PNDWKNINEFID

-1783 NNGALIIGATKIG
+1783 NNGTLIVGAAKIG
-1796 QTNTNSTVVFGGL
+1796 QTDTNSAVVFGGL

-1871 SVTFNSQTSLIL
+1871 SVTFNSQTSLVL

-1927 KAGGLGNLIVN
+1927 KAGGLGNLIAD
-1938 TLGSGSVIGGYL
+1938 TLGSNSVIGGHL

-2045 SVMLQDIVK
+2045 SVILQDIVK
-2054 PSEAL
+2054 PSSAL
-2059 QNDVVALGKQM
+2059 KNDVAALGKQM
-2070 IGEFLGQDM
+2070 IGEFLGQDT

-2105 GPIYEQGLGDLIP
+2105 GSIYEQGLGDLMP

-2125 FAPYGLSQVWQRGD
+2125 FAPYGLSQVWQKGD

-2153 TFSNANGGT
+2153 TFSNANGGA
-2162 LSFNAGNS
+2162 LSFNAGDS
-2170 LIFAGNNHIAFTNHS
+2170 LIFAGNNRISFTNHA
-2185 GTLNLLSN
+2185 GALNLLSN
-2193 QVSNINITTLDASN
+2193 QVSNINITTLNASN
-2207 GLKINAA
+2207 GLKINAS

-2219 VSQGNLFINASCVQ
+2219 VSQGNLFINASCVK
-2233 QSDPITTNTANPCAL
+2233 QSDPTTTNIANSCAL
-2248 SAQSANGASSN
+2248 STQSANDASSN
-2259 NASNNAPIALNN
+2259 NAPNNAQIALNN

-2335 FVTNNLNIQ
+2335 FTANNLNIQ
-2344 GAFNNNATQKIGVLQ
+2344 GSFNNSATRKIEVLQ
-2359 NLVIASNASLSTGIY
+2359 NLTIASNASLSTGIY

-2382 NNFGA
+2382 NHFGA
-2387 IHFNLENIQT
+2387 IHFNLENTQT
-2397 PAPLIQAEGIINLN
+2397 PTPLIQARGIINLN
-2411 TTQTPFI
+2411 TTQTPFM
-2418 NVNNSMAN
+2418 NVNNSMAD

-2439 DYNINPNSLQSYLKL
+2439 DYHINPNSLQSYLNL

-2493 NSNNASPNNILS
+2493 DSNNAHQNNILS
-2505 LSVLHNQVKMS
+2505 LSVLYNQIKMS

-2542 NQIEAIGG
+2542 NQIEAVGG

-2561 IKTKENPLF
+2561 METKENPLF

-2580 NEILD
+2580 HEILGV
-2585 ATKDLQNTASLISN
+2585 AKDLLNTAILISN
-2599 PNFRDNATN
+2599 PNFRNNATN

-2625 SDFRAREGE
+2625 SDFRSREGE
-2634 SNFSERLLE
+2634 SDFSKHLLE

-2652 NPSEIFVKYSQPNKH
+2652 NPGEVFVKYSQPNKH
-2667 PNNLWVQGVGGAS
+2667 PNNLWVQGIGGAS

-2717 GNIMRSLGNN
+2717 GNIMHSLANN

-2749 TYGGNASHINSSNS
+2749 TYEGNASNINSSNS

-2769 QRYNYNTWTTSV
+2769 QRYSYNTWTTSV
-2781 NGNYGYDFMFKQKS
+2781 NGNYGYDFMFKHKS

-2800 QVGLSYH
+2800 QVGLSYY
-2807 FIGLSGMKGKMQN
+2807 FIGLSGMKGKMN
-2820 PAYQQF
+2820 DAAYKQF
-2826 VMHSNPS
+2826 LMHSNPS

-2865 LLIKAKGDN
+2865 LLIKSKGGN
-2874 MVRFVGENTLL
+2874 VVRFVGENTLL
-2885 YRKGEIFNTFAS
+2885 YRKGEVFNTFAS

-2905 LWRLMYVNAGVGLK
+2905 LWRLVYVNAGVGLK
-2919 MGLQYQDLN
+2919 MGLQYQDIN

>member
-1 MKQFK
+1 MKKFK
-6 KKPKKIKRSQK
+6 KKPKSIKRSYQNQK
-17 IILKR
+17 TILKR
-22 PLWLMPLLIGG
+22 PLWLAPLLIGG

-55 KVCVHRPWYALWSCD
+55 KVCVHRPWYALWRCD

-75 TQQFTGNQLITKTWA
+75 TQQYTGNQLITKTWA
-90 GGNAANYYHSQ
+90 GGNAANYYHTQ
-101 NNQDITANLKNDN
+101 NNQNITANLKNDN

-144 FNLGANSG
+144 FNLGASSG

-164 NVTFSAGTINVNNSV
+164 NVTFSAGTINVNNNV

-184 VGSGAGTHTGTATL
+184 VGSGVGTHTGTATL

-205 TINSNINAY
+205 NINSNISAF

-219 NIGNANSAITINSVS
+219 NIGNANSVITIGSVS
-234 LSGDTCSSLAKI
+234 LSGDVCSSLASV
-246 GSGANCSSSGP
+246 GVGANCSTSGP

-264 TSATNTTF
+264 TNATNTAF

-283 SANFSGA
+283 NATFSGA
-290 KLNGG
+290 KWNGG
-295 AFTFNKGFNAT
+295 AFTFNKELNAT

-314 SFTFKGTSSFNN
+314 SFNFKGTSSFNG
-326 ATFSNASYTF
+326 ASFSNASYTF
-336 DNQATF
+336 ENQATF

-354 NNQSNPT
+354 NDQNNQ
-361 NSAQHPQILFENSSF
+361 SAQHPQI
-376 NGGIFTFNNQTNPTN
+376 Q
-391 SAQHPQILFENSSF
+391 NSSF
-405 SGSTT
+405 SGGAT
-410 TLKGSATF
+410 TLKGF
-418 EQAFNNSNHQ
+418 VDFQQAFNNSNHQ
-428 LTIQNASFDN
+428 LTIQNASFNN
-438 ATFNNTGKITI
+438 ANFNNTGKITI
-449 EKDASFNNTSFNTPV
+449 NESASFNNTTFNTSIN
-464 DTNNMSV
+464 TNNMAI
-471 TGSVTLSGKNDLK
+471 TGSVTLSGKSDLK

-490 FGSSKITLAQ
+490 FGSSKITLTQ
-500 GATFNLTSLGSEKS
+500 GTTFNLTSLGSEKS
-514 VTILNSSGGITYNHL
+514 VTILNSSGGITYNNL
-529 LNHAL
+529 LNHAI

-542 TTESS
+542 TNESS

-567 GQLLSENA
+567 GQLLNENA
-575 ATPKNTD
+575 TTSKPTD
-582 SSPSAPTKDSPQVY
+582 SSPPKSSSNSAQVY

-614 PNSIIIQALESGT
+614 HNSIIIQALESGT
-627 YTPPPT
+627 YTPPPV
-633 ISGSQFDL
+633 INGSKFDL

-647 NANMP
+647 NADMP
-652 WYDHKYYIPKS
+652 WYNHKYYIPKS

-684 NSFKQTFSTNG
+684 NSFKQTFSASN
-695 SNLVIGYNATWTGNS
+695 SNLVIGYNSTWTGNS
-710 VSSSGTVSFGDTSG
+710 VSSSDTVSFGDTSG
-724 SALNGHCGP
+724 SVLNGHCGP
-733 WPYYQCIGTTNGA
+733 WPYYQCTGTTNGT

-777 DSINI
+777 DSVNI
-782 ANATIT
+782 TNATIT

-793 AYSSSMTFST
+793 IYSSSMTFST
-803 QNMDSSQNLNGLNA
+803 QSMDNSQNLNNLNP

-823 YGATFTNQAKDGKF
+823 YGTTFTNQAKDGKF

-875 FEISAKNA
+875 FEIGAKNA

-894 SFNFNNSN
+894 SFNFNNSS

-910 FTNANSNLQIA
+910 FTNAHSNLQIA

-927 NSTNSDGSQNT
+927 NSANGSQNN

-946 VNIAGN
+946 VNISGN
-952 ATFDNMAF
+952 ATFDNVVF

-985 LSFGDGMINF
+985 LSFGDGTITFN
-995 SAHSVINI
+995 AHSVINI

-1049 SSAGNGIY
+1049 SSVGNSVY

-1072 VFSPNSIS
+1072 IFSPNSIS

-1101 YYQNA
+1101 YYKDIV
-1106 LGFMTYMPNSYNNNL
+1106 GFMTYMPNSYNNNL
-1121 GNLNNTIYYYD
+1121 GNSNNTIYYYD
-1132 KSIDFYASGKT
+1132 NSIDFYASGKT
-1143 LFTKAEFSQTLTG
+1143 LFTKAEFSQTFTG
-1156 QNSAIVFGAKNIW
+1156 QNSAIVFGAKSIW

-1256 AGTQSSSMNFISN
+1256 AGTQSSSMNFVSN
-1269 SANIQAQNSYFIDD
+1269 NANIQAQNSYFIDD
-1283 TAQNKGN
+1283 TAQNGGN

-1319 FNAVNAIS
+1319 FNATNAIN
-1327 FTNSSNLSSGLY
+1327 FTNSTNLSSGLY
-1339 QISAKSVLFDNSNL
+1339 QMQAKSVLFDNSNL

-1358 TSSIKANAISLSQ
+1358 TSSIKANAINLSQ

-1385 SGDLNL
+1385 QGDLNL
-1391 NDTSSLNLNQSAINV
+1391 NDTSSLNLNQSTINV

-1414 YASLIASNGSHLN
+1414 YASLIASNNAHIN
-1427 FNGAV
+1427 FNGTT

-1439 TTSLSDSSIVFKG
+1439 TTSLNNSSIVFKG
-1452 ASSLGGQFN
+1452 AISLGGQFN
-1461 LSNNSFLDFQGSSA
+1461 LSNNSSLDFQGSSA
-1475 ITSNTAFNFYNNAF
+1475 ITSNTAFNFYDNAF
-1489 SQSPITFHQALDIKA
+1489 SQSPITFHQALDVKA

-1513 NPNNSSVLNLKN
+1513 NSNNSSVLDLKN

-1549 NKNRVYNIIQADMN
+1549 NKNRVYNIIQANMN
-1563 SNWYERISFFGMRIN
+1563 SNWYEHINFFGMRIN

-1629 EIFNYQ
+1629 EVFNYQ

-1649 DAQGVFYLTSSV
+1649 DAEGVFYLTSNV

-1669 SYQASGSNNTTKN
+1669 SYQANGSNNTTKN

-1745 SNLKGDALN
+1745 SDLNPNVLN

-1761 PSDWKNINELID
+1761 PNDWKNINELID

-1783 NNGALIIGATKIG
+1783 NNGALIVGATKIG
-1796 QTNTNSTVVFGGL
+1796 QTNTNSAVVFGGL

-1871 SVTFNSQTSLIL
+1871 SVTFSSQTSLIL

-2045 SVMLQDIVK
+2045 SVVLQDIVK
-2054 PSEAL
+2054 PSKAL
-2059 QNDVVALGKQM
+2059 QSDVAALGKQM
-2070 IGEFLGQDM
+2070 IGEFLGQDT

-2125 FAPYGLSQVWQRGD
+2125 FAPYGLSQVWQKGD

-2170 LIFAGNNHIAFTNHS
+2170 LIFAGNNHISFTNHF
-2185 GTLNLLSN
+2185 GTLQLLSN

-2219 VSQGNLFINASCVQ
+2219 VSQGDLFINASCVQ
-2233 QSDPITTNTANPCAL
+2233 QSDPTAANAANPCAL
-2248 SAQSANGASSN
+2248 NTQSANGASSS

-2295 DFSKIKG
+2295 DFSKVKG
-2302 SANIKNLYLYN
+2302 SANVKNLYLYN

-2319 NNLTISNQAVL
+2319 NNLIISNQAVL

-2344 GAFNNNATQKIGVLQ
+2344 GAFNNNATQKIEVLQ

-2374 GLEVGGAL
+2374 GLGVGGVL
-2382 NNFGA
+2382 NNLGT
-2387 IHFNLENIQT
+2387 IHFNLENSQT
-2397 PAPLIQAEGIINLN
+2397 PVNPLIQAEGIINLN
-2411 TTQTPFI
+2411 ATQTPFM
-2418 NVNNSMAN
+2418 NVNNVMAN

-2493 NSNNASPNNILS
+2493 NSNNASQNNILS
-2505 LSVLHNQVKMS
+2505 LSVLYNQIKMS
-2516 YGDKVMDFTPPTLQ
+2516 YGDKAMDFTPPTLQ

-2550 NNAIKWLSTLM
+2550 NSAINWLSTLM

-2570 APIYLENHSL
+2570 APIYLKNHFL
-2580 NEILD
+2580 NEILGV
-2585 ATKDLQNTASLISN
+2585 TKDLLNTASLISN

-2625 SDFRAREGE
+2625 SDFRDREGE
-2634 SNFSERLLE
+2634 SDFSNRLLE

-2652 NPSEIFVKYSQPNKH
+2652 NPGEVFVKYSQLSKH
-2667 PNNLWVQGVGGAS
+2667 PNNLWAQGIGGAS
-2680 FISGGNGTL
+2680 FIAGGNGTL

-2710 YGYSGFN
+2710 YGYSDFN
-2717 GNIMRSLGNN
+2717 GNIMRSLANN
-2727 VDVGM
+2727 MDVGM

-2749 TYGGNASHINSSNS
+2749 TYGGNANNINSSNP

-2807 FIGLSGMKGKMQN
+2807 FIGLSGMKGKMN
-2820 PAYQQF
+2820 DAAYKQF
-2826 VMHSNPS
+2826 LMHSNPS

-2865 LLIKAKGDN
+2865 LLIKSKGGN

-2885 YRKGEIFNTFAS
+2885 YRKGEVFNTFAS

-2919 MGLQYQDLN
+2919 MGLQYQDIN

>member
-1 MKQFK
+1 MKKFK
-6 KKPKKIKRSQK
+6 KKPKSIKRSHQK
-17 IILKR
+17 TILKR
-22 PLWLMPLLIGG
+22 PLWLAPLLIGG
-33 FASGVYA
+33 FASGVHANNLWDLLNPKVGGEYVHWVKGGQYCA
-40 DGTDILGLSWGEKSQ
+40 WWEFAGCLKNVWGANHKG
-55 KVCVHRPWYALWSCD
+55 YDA
-70 KWEEK
+70 
-75 TQQFTGNQLITKTWA
+75 
-90 GGNAANYYHSQ
+90 GNAANYLSSQ
-101 NNQDITANLKNDN
+101 NYQAISVGSGNET
-114 GTYFLSGLYNYTGGE
+114 GTYSLSGFTNYV
-129 YNGGNLDIELGSNAT
+129 GGNLTI
-144 FNLGANSG
+144 NLGNSVVLDLSG
-152 NSFTSWYPNGHT
+152 SNSFTSYQGYNQGKDDVSF
-164 NVTFSAGTINVNNSV
+164 NVGTINLNGAL

-205 TINSNINAY
+205 NINSNISAF

-219 NIGNANSAITINSVS
+219 NIGNANSAITIGSVS
-234 LSGDTCSSLAKI
+234 LSGDTCSSLASV
-246 GSGANCSSSGP
+246 GVGANCSTSGP
-257 SYSFKGT
+257 GYSFKGT
-264 TSATNTTF
+264 TSATNTAF

-283 SANFSGA
+283 NATFSGA

-295 AFTFNKGFNAT
+295 AFTFNKELNAT

-314 SFTFKGTSSFNN
+314 SFNFKDASSFNG

-336 DNQATF
+336 NNQVTF

-354 NNQSNPT
+354 NDQ
-361 NSAQHPQILFENSSF
+361 
-376 NGGIFTFNNQTNPTN
+376 NNQTNST
-391 SAQHPQILFENSSF
+391 QHPQILFENSSF
-405 SGSTT
+405 SGNATT
-410 TLKGSATF
+410 FKGF
-418 EQAFNNSNHQ
+418 VHFQQAFNNSNHQ
-428 LTIQNASFDN
+428 LIMQNASFNN
-438 ATFNNTGKITI
+438 ANFSNTGKITI
-449 EKDASFNNTSFNTPV
+449 EKEVSFNNTTFNTSIN
-464 DTNNMSV
+464 TNNMTI

-490 FGSSKITLAQ
+490 FGSSQVTLTQ
-500 GATFNLTSLGSEKS
+500 GTTFNLTSLGSEKS
-514 VTILNSSGGITYNHL
+514 VTILNSSGGITYNNL

-542 TTESS
+542 TNESS
-547 SKPQSF
+547 SRPQSF

-567 GQLLSENA
+567 GQLLSANI
-575 ATPKNTD
+575 ATSKPAN
-582 SSPSAPTKDSPQVY
+582 SSPSKSSTNSTQVY

-602 GDTIYKL
+602 GDIIYKL

-614 PNSIIIQALESGT
+614 HNSIIIQALESGT
-627 YTPPPT
+627 YTPPPV
-633 ISGSQFDL
+633 ISGSKFDL

-647 NANMP
+647 NSDMP

-684 NSFKQTFSTNG
+684 NSFKQTFSASG
-695 SNLVIGYNATWTGNS
+695 SNLVIGYNSTWTDHN
-710 VSSSGTVSFGDTSG
+710 VSSSDMVSFGDTSG

-733 WPYYQCIGTTNGA
+733 WPYYQCTGTTNGT

-777 DSINI
+777 DSVNI

-793 AYSSSMTFST
+793 IYSSSMTFST
-803 QNMDSSQNLNGLNA
+803 QSMDNSQNLNDLNA
-817 NGKLSV
+817 NGTLSV
-823 YGATFTNQAKDGKF
+823 YGTTFTNQAKDGKF
-837 IFNAGQATFENTNF
+837 IFNAGQAVFENTNF
-851 NGGSYQFSGDSLNF
+851 NGGNYQFSGDSLNF

-883 SFNNANFNNSA
+883 SFDNANFNNST

-921 GNAVFG
+921 GSAVFE
-927 NSTNSDGSQNT
+927 NSANGSQNN

-946 VNIAGN
+946 VNISGN
-952 ATFDNMAF
+952 ATFDNVVF
-960 NGPTNTSVKGQV
+960 NSPTNMSVKGQV

-985 LSFGDGMINF
+985 LSFGDGTITFN
-995 SAHSVINI
+995 AHSVINI
-1003 GEAITNGNPIT
+1003 SEAITNGNPIT

-1028 SKNLWQLINYQGHG
+1028 SKNLWQLINYQGYG

-1049 SSAGNGIY
+1049 SSVGNGVY
-1057 DVVYSFNNQTYNFQE
+1057 DVVYFFNNQTYNFQE
-1072 VFSPNSIS
+1072 IFSPNSIS

-1088 VFDYVDMEKSDHL
+1088 VFDYMDMEKSDHL

-1121 GNLNNTIYYYD
+1121 GNSNNTIYYYD

-1143 LFTKAEFSQTLTG
+1143 LFTKAEFSQTFTG

-1169 TNASDAPQSNTIIR
+1169 TNASDAPQSNAIIR

-1239 NGLQGI
+1239 NALQGI
-1245 LLTNATLYNRA
+1245 LLTNATLYNRT
-1256 AGTQSSSMNFISN
+1256 AGTQSSSMNFTSN

-1283 TAQNKGN
+1283 TAQNGGN

-1308 GYVGQTQSVFK
+1308 GYVGKTQSVFK
-1319 FNAVNAIS
+1319 FNATNAIS
-1327 FTNSSNLSSGLY
+1327 FTNSTNLSSGLY
-1339 QISAKSVLFDNSNL
+1339 QMQAKSVSFDNSNL

-1358 TSSIKANAISLSQ
+1358 TSSIKANAINLSQ

-1385 SGDLNL
+1385 QGDLNL
-1391 NDTSSLNLNQSAINV
+1391 NDTSSLNLNQSTINV

-1414 YASLIASNGSHLN
+1414 YASLIVNDGSHLN
-1427 FNGAV
+1427 FNGTT
-1432 NFNSANI
+1432 NFNSENI
-1439 TTSLSDSSIVFKG
+1439 TTSLNHSSIAFKG
-1452 ASSLGGQFN
+1452 AISLGGQFN
-1461 LSNNSFLDFQGSSA
+1461 LSNNSSLDFQGSSA
-1475 ITSNTAFNFYNNAF
+1475 ITSNTAFNFYDSAF

-1549 NKNRVYNIIQADMN
+1549 NKNRVYNIIQAGMN
-1563 SNWYERISFFGMRIN
+1563 NNWYERINFFGMRIN
-1578 DGIYDAKNQTYSFT
+1578 DGVYDAINQTYSFT

-1629 EIFNYQ
+1629 EVFNYQ
-1635 KVYNNANGVYSYSD
+1635 KVYNNANGVYSYND
-1649 DAQGVFYLTSSV
+1649 DAEGVFYLTSNV

-1682 NNLTSESS
+1682 NNLTSDSS
-1690 VISQTYNAQG
+1690 IISQTYNAQG
-1700 NPISALHVYNK
+1700 NPISTLHVYNK

-1745 SNLKGDALN
+1745 SDLNSNVLN

-1761 PSDWKNINELID
+1761 PNDWKNINEFID
-1773 NANNSVVQNF
+1773 NANNSVMQNF
-1783 NNGALIIGATKIG
+1783 NNGTLIVGATKIG
-1796 QTNTNSTVVFGGL
+1796 QTDTNSAVVFGGL

-1871 SVTFNSQTSLIL
+1871 SVTFNSQTSLVL

-1927 KAGGLGNLIVN
+1927 KAGGLGNLIADM
-1938 TLGSGSVIGGYL
+1938 LGSNSVIGGHL

-2059 QNDVVALGKQM
+2059 QKDVAALGKQM
-2070 IGEFLGQDM
+2070 IGEFLGQDT

-2118 NLGKKGL
+2118 SLGKKGL
-2125 FAPYGLSQVWQRGD
+2125 FAPYGLSQVWQKGD

-2170 LIFAGNNHIAFTNHS
+2170 LIFAGNNHISFTNHP
-2185 GTLNLLSN
+2185 GTLQLLSD
-2193 QVSNINITTLDASN
+2193 QVSNINITTLNASN

-2214 NNNVS
+2214 SNNVS
-2219 VSQGNLFINASCVQ
+2219 VSQGNLFINASCVGQ
-2233 QSDPITTNTANPCAL
+2233 NNPTTANIANPCAL
-2248 SAQSANGASSN
+2248 SAQSANGASSSN
-2259 NASNNAPIALNN
+2259 VSNNEQIALNN
-2271 NDESLMVTANDF
+2271 NNESLMVTANDF

-2289 YANGVV
+2289 YDNGVV

-2335 FVTNNLNIQ
+2335 FTTNNLNIQ
-2344 GAFNNNATQKIGVLQ
+2344 GAFNNNATRQIEVLQ
-2359 NLVIASNASLSTGIY
+2359 NLTIASNASLSTGIY

-2397 PAPLIQAEGIINLN
+2397 PTPLIQAGGIINLN
-2411 TTQTPFI
+2411 TTQTPFM

-2439 DYNINPNSLQSYLKL
+2439 DYNINPNSLQSYLNL

-2493 NSNNASPNNILS
+2493 NSNNAHQNNILS
-2505 LSVLHNQVKMS
+2505 LSVLHNQIKMS
-2516 YGDKVMDFTPPTLQ
+2516 YGNKVMDFTPPTLQ

-2542 NQIEAIGG
+2542 NQIEAVGG

-2561 IKTKENPLF
+2561 METKENPLF
-2570 APIYLENHSL
+2570 APIYLKNHSL
-2580 NEILD
+2580 HEILGV
-2585 ATKDLQNTASLISN
+2585 AKDLLNTASLISN
-2599 PNFRDNATN
+2599 PNFRNNATN

-2625 SDFRAREGE
+2625 SDFRSREGE
-2634 SNFSERLLE
+2634 SDFSERLLE
-2643 LKNKRFSDP
+2643 LKNKRFSDS
-2652 NPSEIFVKYSQPNKH
+2652 NPSTLEVFVKYSQPNKH
-2667 PNNLWVQGVGGAS
+2667 PNNLWAQGVGGAS

-2700 KNVIL
+2700 KNVIF

-2717 GNIMRSLGNN
+2717 GNIMHSLANN

-2749 TYGGNASHINSSNS
+2749 TYGGNASNINSSNP

-2769 QRYNYNTWTTSV
+2769 QRYSYNTWTTSV
-2781 NGNYGYDFMFKQKS
+2781 NGNYGYDFMFKHKS

-2807 FIGLSGMKGKMQN
+2807 FIGLSAMKGKMN
-2820 PAYQQF
+2820 DAAYERF

-2865 LLIKAKGDN
+2865 LLIKSKGDN
-2874 MVRFVGENTLL
+2874 VVRFVGENTLL
-2885 YRKGEIFNTFAS
+2885 YRKGEVFNTFAS

-2905 LWRLMYVNAGVGLK
+2905 LWRLVYVNAGVGLK
-2919 MGLQYQDLN
+2919 MGLQYQDIN

>member
-1 MKQFK
+1 MKKFK
-6 KKPKKIKRSQK
+6 KKPKKIARKQK
-17 IILKR
+17 TILKR
-22 PLWLMPLLIGG
+22 PLWLAPLLISG

-40 DGTDILGLSWGEKSQ
+40 NNNLWDLLNPKVGGDYVHWVKGSQYCAWWEFAGCLKNVWGANHKG
-55 KVCVHRPWYALWSCD
+55 YDA
-70 KWEEK
+70 
-75 TQQFTGNQLITKTWA
+75 
-90 GGNAANYYHSQ
+90 GNAANYLSSQ
-101 NNQDITANLKNDN
+101 NYQAISVGSGNET
-114 GTYFLSGLYNYTGGE
+114 GTYSLSGFTNYV
-129 YNGGNLDIELGSNAT
+129 GGNLTI
-144 FNLGANSG
+144 NLGNSVVLDLSG
-152 NSFTSWYPNGHT
+152 SNSFTSYQGYNQGKDDVSFNVGAINLNGT
-164 NVTFSAGTINVNNSV
+164 L

-205 TINSNINAY
+205 TINSNISTY

-219 NIGNANSAITINSVS
+219 NVGNANSVITIGSVS
-234 LSGDTCSSLAKI
+234 LSGDTCSSLAKV
-246 GSGANCSSSGP
+246 GSGANCSTSGP

-264 TSATNTTF
+264 TNATNTTF

-283 SANFSGA
+283 NATFSGA
-290 KLNGG
+290 KWNGG
-295 AFTFNKGFNAT
+295 TYTFNKEFNAT

-314 SFTFKGTSSFNN
+314 SFNFKGTSSFNG
-326 ATFSNASYTF
+326 ASFSNATYTF
-336 DNQATF
+336 ENQATF
-342 QNSSF
+342 QSSSF

-354 NNQSNPT
+354 NNQT
-361 NSAQHPQILFENSSF
+361 NQSTQHPQI
-376 NGGIFTFNNQTNPTN
+376 Q
-391 SAQHPQILFENSSF
+391 NSSF
-405 SGSTT
+405 SGNAT
-410 TLKGSATF
+410 TLKGF
-418 EQAFNNSNHQ
+418 VNFQQAFNNSNHQ
-428 LTIQNASFDN
+428 LTIQNASFNN

-449 EKDASFNNTSFNTPV
+449 NEGASFNNTSFNTSV
-464 DTNNMSV
+464 DANNMSV
-471 TGSVTLSGKNDLK
+471 TGGVTLSGKNDLK

-500 GATFNLTSLGSEKS
+500 GTTFNLTSLGSENS
-514 VTILNSSGGITYNHL
+514 VTILNSSGGITYNNL
-529 LNHAL
+529 LNHAI
-534 NSLTNALK
+534 NGLTNALK
-542 TTESS
+542 TNESS

-567 GQLLSENA
+567 GQLLNENA
-575 ATPKNTD
+575 ATSKPTD
-582 SSPSAPTKDSPQVY
+582 SSPSKSSTNPTQVY

-627 YTPPPT
+627 YTPPPV
-633 ISGSQFDL
+633 INGSKFDL

-647 NANMP
+647 NSNTP

-684 NSFKQTFSTNG
+684 NSFKQTFSASN
-695 SNLVIGYNATWTGNS
+695 SNLVIGYNSTWTDHN

-724 SALNGHCGP
+724 SVLNGHCGP
-733 WPYYQCIGTTNGA
+733 WPYYQCTGTTNGT

-793 AYSSSMTFST
+793 IYSSSMTFST
-803 QNMDSSQNLNGLNA
+803 QTMDNSQNLSGLNA

-823 YGATFTNQAKDGKF
+823 YGTTFTNQAKDGKF

-865 SNNNQ
+865 SNTNQ

-875 FEISAKNA
+875 FEISTKNA
-883 SFNNANFNNSA
+883 SFDNANFNNSA

-902 ATTSFVGD
+902 ATTSFMGD

-927 NSTNSDGSQNT
+927 NSNNSVGNPTNSDGSQNT

-946 VNIAGN
+946 VNISGN
-952 ATFDNMAF
+952 ATFDNVVF

-985 LSFGDGMINF
+985 LSFGDGTITF

-1049 SSAGNGIY
+1049 SSVGNGVY

-1072 VFSPNSIS
+1072 IFSPNSIS

-1088 VFDYVDMEKSDHL
+1088 VFDYMDMEKSDHL
-1101 YYQNA
+1101 YYQNT

-1121 GNLNNTIYYYD
+1121 GNSNNTIYYYD
-1132 KSIDFYASGKT
+1132 NSIDFYASGKT
-1143 LFTKAEFSQTLTG
+1143 LFTKAEFSQTFTG

-1169 TNASDAPQSNTIIR
+1169 TDASDAPQSNAIIR

-1215 KIYITGSIESGNRIS
+1215 KIYITASIESGNRIS

-1283 TAQNKGN
+1283 TAQNGGN

-1308 GYVGQTQSVFK
+1308 GYVGKTQSVFK
-1319 FNAVNAIS
+1319 FNATNAIS
-1327 FTNSSNLSSGLY
+1327 FTNSTNLSFGLY
-1339 QISAKSVLFDNSNL
+1339 QMQAKSVSFDNSNL

-1358 TSSIKANAISLSQ
+1358 TSSIKANAINLSQ

-1385 SGDLNL
+1385 QGDLNV
-1391 NDTSSLNLNQSAINV
+1391 NDTSSLNLNQSTINV

-1414 YASLIASNGSHLN
+1414 YASLIASNNAHIN
-1427 FNGAV
+1427 FNGTT

-1439 TTSLSDSSIVFKG
+1439 TTSLNHSSIVFKG
-1452 ASSLGGQFN
+1452 ASFLGGQFN
-1461 LSNNSFLDFQGSSA
+1461 LSNNSSLDFQGSSA
-1475 ITSNTAFNFYNNAF
+1475 ITSNTAFNFYDNAF
-1489 SQSPITFHQALDIKA
+1489 SQSPITFHQTLDIKA

-1513 NPNNSSVLNLKN
+1513 NPNNSSVLDLKN

-1629 EIFNYQ
+1629 EVFNYQ

-1649 DAQGVFYLTSSV
+1649 DAEGVFYLTSNV

-1669 SYQASGSNNTTKN
+1669 SYQANGSNNTTKN
-1682 NNLTSESS
+1682 NNLSSESS

-1700 NPISALHVYNK
+1700 NPISALHIYNK

-1745 SNLKGDALN
+1745 SDLKGDALN

-1783 NNGALIIGATKIG
+1783 NNGTLIIGATKIG
-1796 QTNTNSTVVFGGL
+1796 QTDTNSAVVFGGL
-1809 GYQKPC
+1809 GYQTPC

-1920 VAMQSIN
+1920 VAVQSIN

-2017 SINDLLSKKGLFNQ
+2017 SINDLLSKKGLLNQ

-2045 SVMLQDIVK
+2045 SVVLQDIVK

-2059 QNDVVALGKQM
+2059 QNDVAALGKQM
-2070 IGEFLGQDM
+2070 IGEFLGQDT

-2105 GPIYEQGLGDLIP
+2105 WPIYEQGLGDLIP

-2125 FAPYGLSQVWQRGD
+2125 FAPYGLSQVWQKGD
-2139 FSFNAQGNVFVQNS
+2139 FNFNAQGNVFVQNS

-2170 LIFAGNNHIAFTNHS
+2170 LIFAGNNHISFTNHF
-2185 GTLNLLSN
+2185 GTLQLLSD
-2193 QVSNINITTLDASN
+2193 QVSNINITTLNASN

-2219 VSQGNLFINASCVQ
+2219 VSQGNLFINASCAQ
-2233 QSDPITTNTANPCAL
+2233 QSDPTTASATNPCAL
-2248 SAQSANGASSN
+2248 STQSMNDASSN
-2259 NASNNAPIALNN
+2259 NASNNAQIALNN

-2283 NFSGNI
+2283 NFAGNI

-2344 GAFNNNATQKIGVLQ
+2344 GAFNNNATQKIEVLQ

-2382 NNFGA
+2382 NNLGT

-2397 PAPLIQAEGIINLN
+2397 PTPLIQAEGIINLN

-2493 NSNNASPNNILS
+2493 NSNNASQNHILS
-2505 LSVLHNQVKMS
+2505 LSVLHDQIKMS
-2516 YGDKVMDFTPPTLQ
+2516 YGDKAMDFTPPTLQ

-2561 IKTKENPLF
+2561 METKENPLF
-2570 APIYLENHSL
+2570 APIYLKNHSL
-2580 NEILD
+2580 HEILGV
-2585 ATKDLQNTASLISN
+2585 TKDLQNTASLISN

-2634 SNFSERLLE
+2634 SDFSLLE

-2652 NPSEIFVKYSQPNKH
+2652 NPSEVFVKHSQLSKH
-2667 PNNLWVQGVGGAS
+2667 QNNLWVQGVGGAS
-2680 FISGGNGTL
+2680 FIAGGNGTL

-2749 TYGGNASHINSSNS
+2749 TYGGNATSINSSNS

-2807 FIGLSGMKGKMQN
+2807 FIGLSGMKGKMN
-2820 PAYQQF
+2820 DAAYKQF
-2826 VMHSNPS
+2826 LMHSNPS

-2865 LLIKAKGDN
+2865 LLIKSKGGN
-2874 MVRFVGENTLL
+2874 TVRFVGENTLL
-2885 YRKGEIFNTFAS
+2885 YRKGEVFNTFAS

-2919 MGLQYQDLN
+2919 MGLQYQDIN

>member
-1 MKQFK
+1 MKKFK
-6 KKPKKIKRSQK
+6 KKPKSIKRSHQNQK
-17 IILKR
+17 TILKR

-40 DGTDILGLSWGEKSQ
+40 DGTDILGLSWGGKSQ
-55 KVCVHRPWYALWSCD
+55 RVCVHRPWYAIWSCD

-75 TQQFTGNQLITKTWA
+75 TQQYTGNQLITKTWA
-90 GGNAANYYHSQ
+90 GGNAANYYHTQ
-101 NNQDITANLKNDN
+101 NNQNITANLKNDN

-144 FNLGANSG
+144 FNLGASSG

-184 VGSGAGTHTGTATL
+184 VGSGAGTHTGIATL

-205 TINSNINAY
+205 NINSNISAF

-219 NIGNANSAITINSVS
+219 NVGNANSVITIGSVS
-234 LSGDTCSSLAKI
+234 LSGGTCSSLASV
-246 GSGANCSSSGP
+246 GVGANCSTSGP

-264 TSATNTTF
+264 TNATNTTF
-272 SNASGSFTFEE
+272 SNSSGSFTFEE
-283 SANFSGA
+283 NATFSGA
-290 KLNGG
+290 KWNGG
-295 AFTFNKGFNAT
+295 AFTFNKEFSAT

-314 SFTFKGTSSFNN
+314 SFNFKGVSSFNG
-326 ATFSNASYTF
+326 ASFSNASYTF

-354 NNQSNPT
+354 NNQTNPT
-361 NSAQHPQILFENSSF
+361 NSTQHPQIQNSSF
-376 NGGIFTFNNQTNPTN
+376 NGN
-391 SAQHPQILFENSSF
+391 A
-405 SGSTT
+405 T
-410 TLKGSATF
+410 TLKGSVIF
-418 EQAFNNSNHQ
+418 QQAFNNSNHQ
-428 LTIQNASFDN
+428 LTIQNASFNN

-449 EKDASFNNTSFNTPV
+449 EKDASFNDTTFNTSV
-464 DTNNMSV
+464 DTNNMTIS
-471 TGSVTLSGKNDLK
+471 GGVTLSGKNDLK

-500 GATFNLTSLGSEKS
+500 GTTFNLTSLGSENS

-529 LNHAL
+529 LNHAI
-534 NSLTNALK
+534 NGLTNALK
-542 TTESS
+542 TNESPS
-547 SKPQSF
+547 NPQSF
-553 AQGLWDMITYNGVT
+553 AQGLWDIITYNGVT
-567 GQLLSENA
+567 GQLLNENA
-575 ATPKNTD
+575 ATSKNTD

-627 YTPPPT
+627 YTPPPV
-633 ISGSQFDL
+633 INGSKFDL

-647 NANMP
+647 NADMP
-652 WYDHKYYIPKS
+652 WYNHKYYIPKS

-684 NSFKQTFSTNG
+684 NSFKQTFSANG
-695 SNLVIGYNATWTGNS
+695 SNLVIGYNSTWTGNS
-710 VSSSGTVSFGDTSG
+710 VSSSDTVSFGDTSG

-733 WPYYQCIGTTNGA
+733 WPYYQCAGTTNGT

-767 GAANLVFNGV
+767 GAANLIFNGV

-837 IFNAGQATFENTNF
+837 IFNAGQAVFENTNF

-894 SFNFNNSN
+894 SFNFNNSS

-927 NSTNSDGSQNT
+927 NSTNSVGNSTNSDGSQNT

-946 VNIAGN
+946 VNISGN
-952 ATFDNMAF
+952 ATFDNVVF
-960 NGPTNTSVKGQV
+960 NGPTNTSVKGKV

-985 LSFGDGMINF
+985 LSFGDGTIAF

-1049 SSAGNGIY
+1049 SSVGNGVY
-1057 DVVYSFNNQTYNFQE
+1057 DVVYSFNNQTYTFQE
-1072 VFSPNSIS
+1072 IFSQNSIS

-1088 VFDYVDMEKSDHL
+1088 VFDYMDMEKSDHL

-1121 GNLNNTIYYYD
+1121 GNANNTIYYYD
-1132 KSIDFYASGKT
+1132 NSIDFYASGKT
-1143 LFTKAEFSQTLTG
+1143 LFTKAEFSQTFTG
-1156 QNSAIVFGAKNIW
+1156 QNSTIVFGAKSIW
-1169 TNASDAPQSNTIIR
+1169 TNASDVPQSNAIIR

-1319 FNAVNAIS
+1319 FNATNAIS
-1327 FTNSSNLSSGLY
+1327 FTNSTNLSSGLY
-1339 QISAKSVLFDNSNL
+1339 QMQAKSVSFDNSNL

-1358 TSSIKANAISLSQ
+1358 TSSIKANAINLSQ

-1385 SGDLNL
+1385 QGDLNL
-1391 NDTSSLNLNQSAINV
+1391 NDTSSLNLNQSTINI

-1414 YASLIASNGSHLN
+1414 HASLIASNGSHLN

-1439 TTSLSDSSIVFKG
+1439 TTSLSNSSIVFKG

-1461 LSNNSFLDFQGSSA
+1461 LSNNSSLDFQGSSA
-1475 ITSNTAFNFYNNAF
+1475 ITSNTAFNFYDNAF
-1489 SQSPITFHQALDIKA
+1489 SQSPIAFHQALNIKA

-1513 NPNNSSVLNLKN
+1513 NPNNNSVLNLKN

-1578 DGIYDAKNQTYSFT
+1578 DGIYDVKNQTYSFT

-1597 ALKITESFKD
+1597 ALKITESFKN

-1649 DAQGVFYLTSSV
+1649 DAEGVFYLTSNV

-1669 SYQASGSNNTTKN
+1669 SYQANGSNNTTKN
-1682 NNLTSESS
+1682 NNLSSESS
-1690 VISQTYNAQG
+1690 IISQTYDAQG

-1745 SNLKGDALN
+1745 SDLKGDALN

-1761 PSDWKNINELID
+1761 SSDWKNINELID

-1783 NNGALIIGATKIG
+1783 NNGTLIIGATKIG
-1796 QTNTNSTVVFGGL
+1796 QTNTNSAVVFGGL

-1920 VAMQSIN
+1920 VAVQSIN

-1938 TLGSGSVIGGYL
+1938 TLGSDSVIGGYL

-2031 ITGFISANDIGQVI
+2031 ITSFISANNIGQVI

-2070 IGEFLGQDM
+2070 IGEFLGQDT

-2105 GPIYEQGLGDLIP
+2105 GPIYEQGLGDLMP

-2125 FAPYGLSQVWQRGD
+2125 FAPYGLSQVWQKGD

-2170 LIFAGNNHIAFTNHS
+2170 LIFAGNNHIAFTNHF
-2185 GTLNLLSN
+2185 GTLQLLSD
-2193 QVSNINITTLDASN
+2193 QVSNINITTLNASN
-2207 GLKINAA
+2207 GLKINAGS
-2214 NNNVS
+2214 NNIS
-2219 VSQGNLFINASCVQ
+2219 VSQGDLFINASCTQ
-2233 QSDPITTNTANPCAL
+2233 QSDPTAANATNPCTL
-2248 SAQSANGASSN
+2248 NVQNANGASSN

-2295 DFSKIKG
+2295 DFSKVKG

-2344 GAFNNNATQKIGVLQ
+2344 GAFNNNATQKIEVLQ
-2359 NLVIASNASLSTGIY
+2359 NLVIASNASLSTGVY

-2397 PAPLIQAEGIINLN
+2397 PVNPLIQAEGIINLN
-2411 TTQTPFI
+2411 TTQTLFM
-2418 NVNNSMAN
+2418 NVSVAN
-2426 NTTYTLLKSSRYI
+2426 GGTYTLLKSGRYI
-2439 DYNINPNSLQSYLKL
+2439 NYNINPDSLQSYLKL

-2505 LSVLHNQVKMS
+2505 LSVLYNQIKMS
-2516 YGDKVMDFTPPTLQ
+2516 YGNKIMDFTPPTLQ

-2550 NNAIKWLSTLM
+2550 NSAINWLSTLM
-2561 IKTKENPLF
+2561 METKENPLS

-2599 PNFRDNATN
+2599 PNFRNNATN

-2634 SNFSERLLE
+2634 SDFSERLLE

-2652 NPSEIFVKYSQPNKH
+2652 NPGEVFVKYSQLSKH
-2667 PNNLWVQGVGGAS
+2667 QNNLWVQGIGGAS

-2710 YGYSGFN
+2710 YGYSDFN

-2749 TYGGNASHINSSNS
+2749 TYGDNASHINSSNS

-2807 FIGLSGMKGKMQN
+2807 FIGLSAMKGKMQN

-2833 NESVLTLNM
+2833 NKSVLTLNM

-2865 LLIKAKGDN
+2865 LLIKSKGDN

-2919 MGLQYQDLN
+2919 MGLQYQDIN

>member
-1 MKQFK
+1 MKKFK
-6 KKPKKIKRSQK
+6 KKPKSIKRSHQNQK
-17 IILKR
+17 TILKR
-22 PLWLMPLLIGG
+22 PLWLMPLLISG

-40 DGTDILGLSWGEKSQ
+40 NNLWDLLNPKVGGEYVHWVKGSQYCAWWEFAGCLKNVWGANHKG
-55 KVCVHRPWYALWSCD
+55 YDA
-70 KWEEK
+70 
-75 TQQFTGNQLITKTWA
+75 
-90 GGNAANYYHSQ
+90 GNAANYLSSQ
-101 NNQDITANLKNDN
+101 NYQAISVGSGNET
-114 GTYFLSGLYNYTGGE
+114 GTYSLSGFTNYV
-129 YNGGNLDIELGSNAT
+129 GGNLTI
-144 FNLGANSG
+144 NLGNSVVLDLSG
-152 NSFTSWYPNGHT
+152 SNSFTSYQGYNQGKDD
-164 NVTFSAGTINVNNSV
+164 VTFTVGAINLNGTL

-205 TINSNINAY
+205 NINSNINAY

-219 NIGNANSAITINSVS
+219 NIGNANSVITIGSVS
-234 LSGDTCSSLAKI
+234 LSGDVCSSLASVGI
-246 GSGANCSSSGP
+246 GANCSTSGP

-264 TSATNTTF
+264 TNATNTAF

-283 SANFSGA
+283 NATFSGA

-295 AFTFNKGFNAT
+295 AFTFNKKFNAT

-314 SFTFKGTSSFNN
+314 SFTFKGTSSFNGAN
-326 ATFSNASYTF
+326 FSNASYTF
-336 DNQATF
+336 NNQATF

-354 NNQSNPT
+354 NDQTNQST
-361 NSAQHPQILFENSSF
+361 QHPQI
-376 NGGIFTFNNQTNPTN
+376 Q
-391 SAQHPQILFENSSF
+391 NSSF
-405 SGSTT
+405 SGSAT
-410 TLKGSATF
+410 TLKGFATF

-428 LTIQNASFDN
+428 LTIQNASFNN

-464 DTNNMSV
+464 DTNNMTIS
-471 TGSVTLSGKNDLK
+471 GGVTLSGKNDLK
-484 NGSTLD
+484 NGATLD
-490 FGSSKITLAQ
+490 FGSSKITLTQ
-500 GATFNLTSLGSEKS
+500 GTTFNLTSLGSEKS
-514 VTILNSSGGITYNHL
+514 VTILNSRGGITYNHL
-529 LNHAL
+529 LNHAI

-542 TTESS
+542 TNESS

-567 GQLLSENA
+567 GQLLNENA
-575 ATPKNTD
+575 ATSKPTD
-582 SSPSAPTKDSPQVY
+582 SSPSKSSTNSTQVY

-614 PNSIIIQALESGT
+614 HNSIIIQALESGT
-627 YTPPPT
+627 YTPPPV
-633 ISGSQFDL
+633 INGSKFDL

-647 NANMP
+647 NADMP
-652 WYDHKYYIPKS
+652 WYNHKYYIPKS

-684 NSFKQTFSTNG
+684 NSFKQTFSASN
-695 SNLVIGYNATWTGNS
+695 SNLVIGYNATWTDHN
-710 VSSSGTVSFGDTSG
+710 VSSSDTVAFGDTSG

-733 WPYYQCIGTTNGA
+733 WPYYQCTGTTNGT

-767 GAANLVFNGV
+767 GAANLIFNGV

-803 QNMDSSQNLNGLNA
+803 QNMDNSQNLNGLNS
-817 NGKLSV
+817 NGKLLV

-875 FEISAKNA
+875 FEIGAKNTI
-883 SFNNANFNNSA
+883 FNNANFNNST
-894 SFNFNNSN
+894 SFNFNNSS

-927 NSTNSDGSQNT
+927 NSTNGSQNT

-952 ATFDNMAF
+952 ATFDNVVF
-960 NGPTNTSVKGQV
+960 NGPTNTSVKGKV

-985 LSFGDGMINF
+985 LSFGDGTIVF

-1014 LVSSSKEIEYNNAF
+1014 LVSSSKAIEYNDAF

-1049 SSAGNGIY
+1049 SSAGNGVY

-1088 VFDYVDMEKSDHL
+1088 VFDYVDMEKSDRL

-1121 GNLNNTIYYYD
+1121 GNANNTIYYYD
-1132 KSIDFYASGKT
+1132 KSIDFYAIGKT
-1143 LFTKAEFSQTLTG
+1143 LFTKAEFSQTFTG
-1156 QNSAIVFGAKNIW
+1156 QNSAIVFGAKSIW
-1169 TNASDAPQSNTIIR
+1169 TSLSDAPQSNTIIR

-1283 TAQNKGN
+1283 TAQNGGN

-1308 GYVGQTQSVFK
+1308 GYVGKTQSVFK
-1319 FNAVNAIS
+1319 FNAKNAIS
-1327 FTNSSNLSSGLY
+1327 FTNSTNLSSGLY
-1339 QISAKSVLFDNSNL
+1339 QMQAKSVLFDNSNL

-1358 TSSIKANAISLSQ
+1358 TSSIKANAINLSQ

-1385 SGDLNL
+1385 QGDLNV
-1391 NDTSSLNLNQSAINV
+1391 NDTSSLNLNQSTINV

-1439 TTSLSDSSIVFKG
+1439 TTSLNNSSIVFKG
-1452 ASSLGGQFN
+1452 AVSLGGQFN
-1461 LSNNSFLDFQGSSA
+1461 LSNNSSLDFQGSSA
-1475 ITSNTAFNFYNNAF
+1475 ITSNTAFNFYDNAF

-1513 NPNNSSVLNLKN
+1513 NPNNSSVLDLKN
-1525 SQLVFSDQGSLNIA
+1525 SQLVFGDQGSLNIA

-1563 SNWYERISFFGMRIN
+1563 SNWYERISFFGMHIN

-1649 DAQGVFYLTSSV
+1649 DAQGVFYLTSNV

-1690 VISQTYNAQG
+1690 IISQTYNAQG
-1700 NPISALHVYNK
+1700 NPISALHIYNK

-1723 MALKLYPEIKKILG
+1723 MALKLYPEIKKVLG
-1737 NDFSLSSL
+1737 NDFSPSSL
-1745 SNLKGDALN
+1745 NALNSNALN

-1761 PSDWKNINELID
+1761 PNDWKNINELID

-1783 NNGALIIGATKIG
+1783 NNGTLIVGATQIG
-1796 QTNTNSTVVFGGL
+1796 QTDTNSAVVFGGL
-1809 GYQKPC
+1809 GYQTPC

-1920 VAMQSIN
+1920 VAVQSIN

-1938 TLGSGSVIGGYL
+1938 TLGSNSVIGGYL

-2054 PSEAL
+2054 PSNAL
-2059 QNDVVALGKQM
+2059 KNDVAALGKQM
-2070 IGEFLGQDM
+2070 IGEFLGQDT

-2125 FAPYGLSQVWQRGD
+2125 FAPYGLSQVWQKGD

-2170 LIFAGNNHIAFTNHS
+2170 LIFAGNNHIAFTNHA
-2185 GTLNLLSN
+2185 GTLQLLSD
-2193 QVSNINITTLDASN
+2193 QVSNINITTLNASN

-2219 VSQGNLFINASCVQ
+2219 VSQGNLFVSASCAQ
-2233 QSDPITTNTANPCAL
+2233 QSDPTTANIANPCAL
-2248 SAQSANGASSN
+2248 SAQSTNGASSN
-2259 NASNNAPIALNN
+2259 NASNNAPIALSN
-2271 NDESLMVTANDF
+2271 NDESLMVAANDF

-2344 GAFNNNATQKIGVLQ
+2344 GAFNNNATQKIEVLQ

-2382 NNFGA
+2382 NNSGA
-2387 IHFNLENIQT
+2387 IHFNLENTQT
-2397 PAPLIQAEGIINLN
+2397 PTPLIQAEGIINLN
-2411 TTQTPFI
+2411 TTQTPFM

-2439 DYNINPNSLQSYLKL
+2439 DYNINPNSLQSYLNL

-2469 GVLTYLGQRVLL
+2469 GALTYLGQRVLL

-2493 NSNNASPNNILS
+2493 NSNNASQNNILS
-2505 LSVLHNQVKMS
+2505 LSVLYNQVKMS
-2516 YGDKVMDFTPPTLQ
+2516 CGDKAMDFTPPTLQ

-2542 NQIEAIGG
+2542 NQIEAVGG
-2550 NNAIKWLSTLM
+2550 NAIKWLSTLM
-2561 IKTKENPLF
+2561 METKENPFF
-2570 APIYLENHSL
+2570 APIYLKNHSL
-2580 NEILD
+2580 NEILGV
-2585 ATKDLQNTASLISN
+2585 TKDLQNTASLISN

-2625 SDFRAREGE
+2625 SDFRSREGE
-2634 SNFSERLLE
+2634 SDFSLLE

-2652 NPSEIFVKYSQPNKH
+2652 NPEVFVKYSQLSKH

-2689 YGLNVGYDRLV
+2689 YGLNAGYDRLV

-2710 YGYSGFN
+2710 YGYSDFN
-2717 GNIMRSLGNN
+2717 GNIMHSLGNN

-2749 TYGGNASHINSSNS
+2749 TYGGNATSINSSNS

-2807 FIGLSGMKGKMQN
+2807 FIGLSGMKGN
-2820 PAYQQF
+2820 DAAYKQF
-2826 VMHSNPS
+2826 LMHSNPS

-2865 LLIKAKGDN
+2865 LLIKSKGSN
-2874 MVRFVGENTLL
+2874 TVRFVGENTLL
-2885 YRKGEIFNTFAS
+2885 YRKGEVFNTFAS

-2905 LWRLMYVNAGVGLK
+2905 LWRLVYVNAGVGLK
-2919 MGLQYQDLN
+2919 MGLQYQDIN

>member
-22 PLWLMPLLIGG
+22 PLWLAPLLISG

-40 DGTDILGLSWGEKSQ
+40 NNNLWDLLNPKVGGEYVHWVKGSQYCAWWEFAGCLKNVWGANHKD
-55 KVCVHRPWYALWSCD
+55 YDA
-70 KWEEK
+70 
-75 TQQFTGNQLITKTWA
+75 
-90 GGNAANYYHSQ
+90 GNAANYLSSQ
-101 NNQDITANLKNDN
+101 NYQAISVGSGKET
-114 GTYFLSGLYNYTGGE
+114 GTYSLSGFTNYV
-129 YNGGNLDIELGSNAT
+129 GGNLTI
-144 FNLGANSG
+144 NLGNSVVLDLNG
-152 NSFTSWYPNGHT
+152 SNSFTSYQGYNQGKDDVSF
-164 NVTFSAGTINVNNSV
+164 NVGTINLNGAL

-198 NLNANKV
+198 NLNANKINV
-205 TINSNINAY
+205 NSNINAY

-219 NIGNANSAITINSVS
+219 NIGNANSVITIGSVS

-246 GSGANCSSSGP
+246 GSGANCSTSGP

-264 TSATNTTF
+264 TNATNTTF
-272 SNASGSFTFEE
+272 SNANGSFTFEE
-283 SANFSGA
+283 SATFSGA
-290 KLNGG
+290 KWNGG

-326 ATFSNASYTF
+326 ATFNNATYTF
-336 DNQATF
+336 NNQATF

-354 NNQSNPT
+354 NNQ
-361 NSAQHPQILFENSSF
+361 
-376 NGGIFTFNNQTNPTN
+376 TNPAN
-391 SAQHPQILFENSSF
+391 STQHPQILFENSSF
-405 SGSTT
+405 SGSAI
-410 TLKGSATF
+410 TLKGFATF

-428 LTIQNASFDN
+428 LTMQNASFNN

-449 EKDASFNNTSFNTPV
+449 NESASFNNTSFNTSI
-464 DTNNMSV
+464 DANNMTIS
-471 TGSVTLSGKNDLK
+471 GGVTLSGKNDLN

-490 FGSSKITLAQ
+490 FGSSKVTLAQ
-500 GATFNLTSLGSEKS
+500 GTTFNLTSLGSEKS
-514 VTILNSSGGITYNHL
+514 VTILNSSGGITYNNL
-529 LNHAL
+529 LNHAI

-542 TTESS
+542 TNESS

-575 ATPKNTD
+575 TTPKPANA
-582 SSPSAPTKDSPQVY
+582 SPSAPTKDSPQVY

-609 QETFS
+609 QETFG

-627 YTPPPT
+627 YTPPPV
-633 ISGSQFDL
+633 INGSKFDL

-647 NANMP
+647 NADMP

-684 NSFKQTFSTNG
+684 NSFKQTFSANG

-710 VSSSGTVSFGDTSG
+710 VSSSGTVSFGDISG

-733 WPYYQCIGTTNGA
+733 WPYYQCAGTTNGT

-837 IFNAGQATFENTNF
+837 IFNAGQAVFENTNF
-851 NGGSYQFSGDSLNF
+851 NGGSYQFSSDGLNF

-875 FEISAKNA
+875 FEIGAKNA
-883 SFNNANFNNSA
+883 LFNNANFNNSA

-946 VNIAGN
+946 VNISGN
-952 ATFDNMAF
+952 ATFDNVAF

-985 LSFGDGMINF
+985 LSFGDGTISF

-1003 GEAITNGNPIT
+1003 DQAIINGNPIT
-1014 LVSSSKEIEYNNAF
+1014 LVSSSKEIEYNDAF

-1121 GNLNNTIYYYD
+1121 GNPNNTIYYYD
-1132 KSIDFYASGKT
+1132 NSIDFYASGKT
-1143 LFTKAEFSQTLTG
+1143 LFTKAEFSQTFTG

-1169 TNASDAPQSNTIIR
+1169 TSVSDAPQSNTIIR

-1256 AGTQSSSMNFISN
+1256 AGTQSSSMNFVSN

-1308 GYVGQTQSVFK
+1308 GYVGTTQSVFK

-1339 QISAKSVLFDNSNL
+1339 QIQAKGVLFDNSNL

-1358 TSSIKANAISLSQ
+1358 TSSIKANAINLSQ
-1371 NASINASNHSTLEL
+1371 NASINASNHSTLDL
-1385 SGDLNL
+1385 QGDLNL

-1414 YASLIASNGSHLN
+1414 YASLIASNNAHLN

-1439 TTSLSDSSIVFKG
+1439 TTSLNNSSIVFKG

-1461 LSNNSFLDFQGSSA
+1461 LSNNSSLDFQGSSA
-1475 ITSNTAFNFYNNAF
+1475 ITSNTAFNFYDNAF
-1489 SQSPITFHQALDIKA
+1489 SQSPITFHQALDVKA

-1513 NPNNSSVLNLKN
+1513 NPNNNSVLNLKN

-1544 SDLND
+1544 SDLNG

-1563 SNWYERISFFGMRIN
+1563 GNWYERINFFGMRIN

-1649 DAQGVFYLTSSV
+1649 DAEGVFYLTSSV

-1682 NNLTSESS
+1682 NNLSSESS

-1700 NPISALHVYNK
+1700 NPISALHIYNK
-1711 GYNFNNIKALGQ
+1711 GYNFSNIKALGQ

-1745 SNLKGDALN
+1745 SNLNSNVLN

-1761 PSDWKNINELID
+1761 PSDWKNINEFID

-1783 NNGALIIGATKIG
+1783 NNGALIVGATKIG
-1796 QTNTNSTVVFGGL
+1796 QTNTNSAVVFGGL

-2054 PSEAL
+2054 PSDAL
-2059 QNDVVALGKQM
+2059 QNDVAALGKQM
-2070 IGEFLGQDM
+2070 IGEFLGQDT

-2125 FAPYGLSQVWQRGD
+2125 FAPYGLSQAWQKGD
-2139 FSFNAQGNVFVQNS
+2139 FSFNTQGNVFVQNS

-2170 LIFAGNNHIAFTNHS
+2170 LIFAGNNHIAFTNHF

-2193 QVSNINITTLDASN
+2193 QVSNISITTLDASN

-2214 NNNVS
+2214 NNNIS
-2219 VSQGNLFINASCVQ
+2219 VSQGNLFINASCAQ
-2233 QSDPITTNTANPCAL
+2233 QSDPTTASATNPCTT
-2248 SAQSANGASSN
+2248 AQNNASSS
-2259 NASNNAPIALNN
+2259 NASNNASIALNN

-2302 SANIKNLYLYN
+2302 SANVKNLYLYN

-2344 GAFNNNATQKIGVLQ
+2344 GAFNNNATQKIEVLQ
-2359 NLVIASNASLSTGIY
+2359 NLVIASNASLSTGVY

-2382 NNFGA
+2382 NNLGA

-2397 PAPLIQAEGIINLN
+2397 PAPLIQVGGIINLN
-2411 TTQTPFI
+2411 TTQTPFM
-2418 NVNNSMAN
+2418 NVSVAN
-2426 NTTYTLLKSSRYI
+2426 GGTYTLLKSSRYI
-2439 DYNINPNSLQSYLKL
+2439 NYNISPDSLQSYLKL

-2505 LSVLHNQVKMS
+2505 LSVLYNQVKMS
-2516 YGDKVMDFTPPTLQ
+2516 YGNKAMDFTPPTLQ

-2550 NNAIKWLSTLM
+2550 NSAINWLSTLM

-2652 NPSEIFVKYSQPNKH
+2652 NPSEVFVKYSQPNKH

-2710 YGYSGFN
+2710 YGYSDFN
-2717 GNIMRSLGNN
+2717 GNIMHSLANN

-2749 TYGGNASHINSSNS
+2749 TYGGNASRINSSNS

-2820 PAYQQF
+2820 LAYQQF

-2865 LLIKAKGDN
+2865 LLIKAKGGN

-2897 VITGGEMH
+2897 VITGGEIH

>member
-1 MKQFK
+1 MKKFK
-6 KKPKKIKRSQK
+6 KKPKSIKRSYQK
-17 IILKR
+17 TILKR
-22 PLWLMPLLIGG
+22 PLWLAPLLIGG
-33 FASGVYA
+33 FASGVHANNLWDLLNPKVGGEYVHWVKGIQYCA
-40 DGTDILGLSWGEKSQ
+40 WWEFAGCLKNVWGANHKG
-55 KVCVHRPWYALWSCD
+55 YDA
-70 KWEEK
+70 
-75 TQQFTGNQLITKTWA
+75 
-90 GGNAANYYHSQ
+90 GNAANYLSSQ
-101 NNQDITANLKNDN
+101 NYQAIFVGSGNET
-114 GTYFLSGLYNYTGGE
+114 GTYSLSGFTNYV
-129 YNGGNLDIELGSNAT
+129 GGNLTI
-144 FNLGANSG
+144 NLGNSVVLDLSG
-152 NSFTSWYPNGHT
+152 SNSFTSYQGYNQGKDDVSFNVGAINLNG
-164 NVTFSAGTINVNNSV
+164 AL

-184 VGSGAGTHTGTATL
+184 VGSGAGTHTGIATL

-205 TINSNINAY
+205 NINSNISAF

-219 NIGNANSAITINSVS
+219 NIGNANSVITIGSVS
-234 LSGDTCSSLAKI
+234 LSGDTCSSLASV
-246 GSGANCSSSGP
+246 GVGANCSTSGP

-264 TSATNTTF
+264 TNATNTAF
-272 SNASGSFTFEE
+272 SNASGNFTFEE
-283 SANFSGA
+283 NATFSGA

-295 AFTFNKGFNAT
+295 AFTFNKEFSAT
-306 NNTAFNSG
+306 NNTAFDSG
-314 SFTFKGTSSFNN
+314 SFNFKGASSFNG
-326 ATFSNASYTF
+326 ATFSDASYTF
-336 DNQATF
+336 NNQATF

-354 NNQSNPT
+354 NNQT
-361 NSAQHPQILFENSSF
+361 NQ
-376 NGGIFTFNNQTNPTN
+376 TN

-405 SGSTT
+405 SGNAT
-410 TLKGSATF
+410 TLKGF
-418 EQAFNNSNHQ
+418 VNFQQAFNNSNHQ
-428 LTIQNASFDN
+428 LIMQNASFNN
-438 ATFNNTGKITI
+438 ANFSNTGKITI
-449 EKDASFNNTSFNTPV
+449 EKEVSFNNTTFNTSIN
-464 DTNNMSV
+464 TNNMTI

-490 FGSSKITLAQ
+490 FGSSQVALTQ
-500 GATFNLTSLGSEKS
+500 GTTFNLTSLGSEKS
-514 VTILNSSGGITYNHL
+514 VTILNSSGGITYNNL

-542 TTESS
+542 TNESS
-547 SKPQSF
+547 SRPQSF

-567 GQLLSENA
+567 GQLLSTD
-575 ATPKNTD
+575 ATTSKPAD
-582 SSPSAPTKDSPQVY
+582 SSPSKSSTNPTQVY

-602 GDTIYKL
+602 GDIIYKL

-614 PNSIIIQALESGT
+614 HNSIIIQALESGT
-627 YTPPPT
+627 YTPPPV
-633 ISGSQFDL
+633 ISGSKFDL

-647 NANMP
+647 DSDMP
-652 WYDHKYYIPKS
+652 WYDHKSYIPKS

-684 NSFKQTFSTNG
+684 NSFKQTFSASG
-695 SNLVIGYNATWTGNS
+695 SNLVIGYNSTWTDHN
-710 VSSSGTVSFGDTSG
+710 VSSSDTVSFGDTSG

-733 WPYYQCIGTTNGA
+733 WPYYQCTGTTNGT

-777 DSINI
+777 DSVNI

-793 AYSSSMTFST
+793 IYSSSMTFST
-803 QNMDSSQNLNGLNA
+803 QGMDNSQNLNNLNA
-817 NGKLSV
+817 NGTLSV
-823 YGATFTNQAKDGKF
+823 YGTTFTNQAKDGKF
-837 IFNAGQATFENTNF
+837 IFNAGQAVFENTNF
-851 NGGSYQFSGDSLNF
+851 NGGNYQFSGDSLNF

-875 FEISAKNA
+875 FEISTKNA
-883 SFNNANFNNSA
+883 SFDNANFNNSA

-921 GNAVFG
+921 GSAVFG
-927 NSTNSDGSQNT
+927 NSANGSLNN

-946 VNIAGN
+946 VNISGN
-952 ATFDNMAF
+952 ATFDNVVF
-960 NGPTNTSVKGQV
+960 NSPTNMSVKGQV

-985 LSFGDGMINF
+985 LSFGDGTITFN
-995 SAHSVINI
+995 AHSVINI
-1003 GEAITNGNPIT
+1003 SEAITNGNPIT

-1028 SKNLWQLINYQGHG
+1028 SKNLWQLINYQGYG
-1042 ASSEKLV
+1042 ASSEKIV
-1049 SSAGNGIY
+1049 SSVGNGVY

-1072 VFSPNSIS
+1072 IFSPNSIS

-1088 VFDYVDMEKSDHL
+1088 VFDYMDMEKSDHL

-1121 GNLNNTIYYYD
+1121 GNSNNTIYYYD

-1143 LFTKAEFSQTLTG
+1143 LFTKAEFSQTFTG
-1156 QNSAIVFGAKNIW
+1156 QNSAIVFGAKSIW

-1256 AGTQSSSMNFISN
+1256 AGMQSSSMNFTSK

-1283 TAQNKGN
+1283 TAQNGGN

-1308 GYVGQTQSVFK
+1308 GYVGKTQSVFK
-1319 FNAVNAIS
+1319 FNAANAIS
-1327 FTNSSNLSSGLY
+1327 FTNSTNLSSGLY
-1339 QISAKSVLFDNSNL
+1339 QMQAKSVLFDNSNL

-1385 SGDLNL
+1385 QGDLNL
-1391 NDTSSLNLNQSAINV
+1391 NDTSSLNLNQSTINV

-1414 YASLIASNGSHLN
+1414 YASLIASNSAHIN

-1439 TTSLSDSSIVFKG
+1439 TTSLNDSSIVFKG
-1452 ASSLGGQFN
+1452 AISLGGQFN
-1461 LSNNSFLDFQGSSA
+1461 LSNNSSLDFQGSSA
-1475 ITSNTAFNFYNNAF
+1475 ITSNTAFNFYDNAF
-1489 SQSPITFHQALDIKA
+1489 SQSPITFHQVLDIKA

-1513 NPNNSSVLNLKN
+1513 TPNNSSVLNLKN
-1525 SQLVFSDQGSLNIA
+1525 SQLVFGDQGSLNIA

-1549 NKNRVYNIIQADMN
+1549 NKNRVYNIIQANMN

-1597 ALKITESFKD
+1597 SLKITESFKD

-1620 KNTLYNIGS
+1620 KNTLYNISS

-1669 SYQASGSNNTTKN
+1669 SYQANGSNNTTKN
-1682 NNLTSESS
+1682 NNLISESS
-1690 VISQTYNAQG
+1690 IISQTYNVQG
-1700 NPISALHVYNK
+1700 NPISALHIYNK
-1711 GYNFNNIKALGQ
+1711 GYNFSNIKALGQ

-1745 SNLKGDALN
+1745 SDLKGDALN

-1761 PSDWKNINELID
+1761 PSDWKNINEFID

-1783 NNGALIIGATKIG
+1783 NNGTLIIGAAKIG
-1796 QTNTNSTVVFGGL
+1796 QTDTNSAVVFGGL

-1871 SVTFNSQTSLIL
+1871 SVTFNSQTSLVL

-1907 VFNQAGLANILGE
+1907 VFNQTGLANILGE

-1927 KAGGLGNLIVN
+1927 KAGGLGNLIAD
-1938 TLGSGSVIGGYL
+1938 TLGSNSVIGGHL

-2045 SVMLQDIVK
+2045 SVILQDIVK
-2054 PSEAL
+2054 PSSAL
-2059 QNDVVALGKQM
+2059 KNDVVALGKQM
-2070 IGEFLGQDM
+2070 IGEFLGQDT

-2105 GPIYEQGLGDLIP
+2105 GSIYEQGLGDLMP
-2118 NLGKKGL
+2118 SLGKKGL
-2125 FAPYGLSQVWQRGD
+2125 FAPYGLSQVWQKGD

-2162 LSFNAGNS
+2162 LSFNAGDT
-2170 LIFAGNNHIAFTNHS
+2170 LIFAGNNRISFTNHA
-2185 GTLNLLSN
+2185 GVLNLLSD
-2193 QVSNINITTLDASN
+2193 QVSNINITTLNASN
-2207 GLKINAA
+2207 GLKINAS

-2219 VSQGNLFINASCVQ
+2219 VSQGNLFINASCVGQ
-2233 QSDPITTNTANPCAL
+2233 NDPTTANIANPCTL
-2248 SAQSANGASSN
+2248 STQSANGASSN
-2259 NASNNAPIALNN
+2259 NVSNNTQIALNN

-2295 DFSKIKG
+2295 DLSKIKG

-2335 FVTNNLNIQ
+2335 FMANNLNIQ
-2344 GAFNNNATQKIGVLQ
+2344 GAFNNNAARKIEMLH
-2359 NLVIASNASLSTGIY
+2359 NLTIASNASLSTGIY

-2387 IHFNLENIQT
+2387 ILFNLENIQT
-2397 PAPLIQAEGIINLN
+2397 PTPLIQARGIINLN
-2411 TTQTPFI
+2411 TTQTPFMNI
-2418 NVNNSMAN
+2418 NNSMAD

-2439 DYNINPNSLQSYLKL
+2439 DYHINPNSLQSYLNL

-2493 NSNNASPNNILS
+2493 NPNNAHQNNILS
-2505 LSVLHNQVKMS
+2505 LSVLHNQIKMS

-2542 NQIEAIGG
+2542 NQIEAVGG

-2561 IKTKENPLF
+2561 METKENPLF
-2570 APIYLENHSL
+2570 APIYLKNHSL
-2580 NEILD
+2580 NEILGV
-2585 ATKDLQNTASLISN
+2585 AKDLLNTASLISN
-2599 PNFRDNATN
+2599 PNFRNNAAN

-2625 SDFRAREGE
+2625 SDFRSREGE
-2634 SNFSERLLE
+2634 SDFSERLLE

-2652 NPSEIFVKYSQPNKH
+2652 NPGEVFVKYSQPNKH
-2667 PNNLWVQGVGGAS
+2667 PNNLWVQGIGGAS

-2717 GNIMRSLGNN
+2717 GNIMHSLANN

-2749 TYGGNASHINSSNS
+2749 TYEGNASNINSSNS

-2769 QRYNYNTWTTSV
+2769 QRYSYNTWTTSV

-2800 QVGLSYH
+2800 QVGLSYY
-2807 FIGLSGMKGKMQN
+2807 FIGLSGMKGKMN
-2820 PAYQQF
+2820 GAAYKQF
-2826 VMHSNPS
+2826 LMHSNPS

-2842 GLESRKYFGKNS
+2842 GLEGRKYFGKNS

-2865 LLIKAKGDN
+2865 LLISSKGDN
-2874 MVRFVGENTLL
+2874 AVRFVGENTLL
-2885 YRKGEIFNTFAS
+2885 YRKGEVFNTFAS

-2905 LWRLMYVNAGVGLK
+2905 LWRLVYVNAGVGLK
-2919 MGLQYQDLN
+2919 MGLQYQDIN

>member
-1 MKQFK
+1 MKKFK
-6 KKPKKIKRSQK
+6 KKPKSIKRSHQK
-17 IILKR
+17 TILKR
-22 PLWLMPLLIGG
+22 PLWLAPLLIGG

-55 KVCVHRPWYALWSCD
+55 KVCVNRPWYAVWRCD

-75 TQQFTGNQLITKTWA
+75 IQQYTGNQLITKAWS
-90 GGNAANYYHSQ
+90 GGNAANYYHTQ
-101 NNQDITANLKNDN
+101 NNQNITANLKNDN

-129 YNGGNLDIELGSNAT
+129 NNGGNLNIELGSNAT
-144 FNLGANSG
+144 FDLGASSG

-184 VGSGAGTHTGTATL
+184 VGSGAGTHTGIATL
-198 NLNANKV
+198 NLNANRV
-205 TINSNINAY
+205 TINSNISAF

-219 NIGNANSAITINSVS
+219 NIGNANSTITIGSVS
-234 LSGDTCSSLAKI
+234 LSGDTCSSLASV
-246 GSGANCSSSGP
+246 GVGANCSTSGP

-264 TSATNTTF
+264 TNATNTTF
-272 SNASGSFTFEE
+272 SNSSGSFTFEE
-283 SANFSGA
+283 NATFSGA
-290 KLNGG
+290 KWNGG
-295 AFTFNKGFNAT
+295 TYTFNKEFNAT

-314 SFTFKGTSSFNN
+314 SFNFKGASSFNGAN
-326 ATFSNASYTF
+326 FSNATYTF

-354 NNQSNPT
+354 NNQ
-361 NSAQHPQILFENSSF
+361 
-376 NGGIFTFNNQTNPTN
+376 TNPTN
-391 SAQHPQILFENSSF
+391 STQHPQIQNSSF
-405 SGSTT
+405 SGNAT
-410 TLKGSATF
+410 TLKGF
-418 EQAFNNSNHQ
+418 VDFQQAFNNSNHP
-428 LTIQNASFDN
+428 LTVQNASFNN
-438 ATFNNTGKITI
+438 ANFNNTGKITI
-449 EKDASFNNTSFNTPV
+449 NESASFNSTTFNTSV

-490 FGSSKITLAQ
+490 FGSSKVTLAQ
-500 GATFNLTSLGSEKS
+500 GTTFNLTSLSSEKS
-514 VTILNSSGGITYNHL
+514 VTILNSSGGITYNNL

-534 NSLTNALK
+534 NSLTSTLK
-542 TTESS
+542 TNESS
-547 SKPQSF
+547 SRSQSF

-567 GQLLSENA
+567 GQLLNENA
-575 ATPKNTD
+575 ATSKPTD
-582 SSPSAPTKDSPQVY
+582 SSPSKSSTNSTQVY

-609 QETFS
+609 QETFG
-614 PNSIIIQALESGT
+614 PNSIIIQALESGI
-627 YTPPPT
+627 YTPPPV
-633 ISGSQFDL
+633 ISGSKFDL

-647 NANMP
+647 NADMP
-652 WYDHKYYIPKS
+652 WYNHKYYIPKS

-684 NSFKQTFSTNG
+684 NSFKQTFSASN
-695 SNLVIGYNATWTGNS
+695 SNLVIGYNSTWTGNS

-733 WPYYQCIGTTNGA
+733 WPYYQCTGTTNGT

-777 DSINI
+777 DSVNI

-793 AYSSSMTFST
+793 IYSSSMTFST
-803 QNMDSSQNLNGLNA
+803 QSMDSSQNLNTLNA
-817 NGKLSV
+817 NGTLSV
-823 YGATFTNQAKDGKF
+823 YGTTFTNQAKDGKF

-902 ATTSFVGD
+902 ATTSFMGD

-927 NSTNSDGSQNT
+927 NPTNSDSSQNT

-946 VNIAGN
+946 VNISGN
-952 ATFDNMAF
+952 ATFDNVVF
-960 NGPTNTSVKGQV
+960 NGPTNTSVKGKV

-985 LSFGDGMINF
+985 LSFGDGTITFN
-995 SAHSVINI
+995 ARSVINI

-1049 SSAGNGIY
+1049 SSVGNGVY

-1072 VFSPNSIS
+1072 IFSQNSIS
-1080 IRRLGVGM
+1080 IRRLGVSM

-1101 YYQNA
+1101 YYKDVV
-1106 LGFMTYMPNSYNNNL
+1106 GFMTYMPNSYNNNL
-1121 GNLNNTIYYYD
+1121 GNANNTIYYYD
-1132 KSIDFYASGKT
+1132 NSIDFYASGKT
-1143 LFTKAEFSQTLTG
+1143 LFTKAEFSQTFTG

-1169 TNASDAPQSNTIIR
+1169 TSLSDVPQSNTIIR

-1256 AGTQSSSMNFISN
+1256 AGTQSSSMNFVSN
-1269 SANIQAQNSYFIDD
+1269 STNIQAQNSYFIDD
-1283 TAQNKGN
+1283 TAQNGGN

-1319 FNAVNAIS
+1319 FNAKNAIS
-1327 FTNSSNLSSGLY
+1327 FTNSTNLSSGLY
-1339 QISAKSVLFDNSNL
+1339 QMQAKSVLFDNSNL

-1358 TSSIKANAISLSQ
+1358 TSSIKASAINLSQ
-1371 NASINASNHSTLEL
+1371 NAFINASNHSTLEL
-1385 SGDLNL
+1385 QGDLNV
-1391 NDTSSLNLNQSAINV
+1391 NDTSSLNLNQSTINV

-1427 FNGAV
+1427 FNGAA

-1452 ASSLGGQFN
+1452 AISLGGQFN
-1461 LSNNSFLDFQGSSA
+1461 LSNNSSLDFQGSSA
-1475 ITSNTAFNFYNNAF
+1475 ITSNTAFNFYDNAF

-1513 NPNNSSVLNLKN
+1513 NPNSSSVLDLKN
-1525 SQLVFSDQGSLNIA
+1525 SELVFSDQGSLNIA

-1549 NKNRVYNIIQADMN
+1549 NKNRVYNIIQASMN
-1563 SNWYERISFFGMRIN
+1563 NNWYERINFFGLRIN

-1620 KNTLYNIGS
+1620 KNTLYNISS

-1649 DAQGVFYLTSSV
+1649 DAEGVFYLTSNV

-1682 NNLTSESS
+1682 NNLSSESS

-1745 SNLKGDALN
+1745 NALNSNALN
-1754 QLTKLIT
+1754 QLIKLIT
-1761 PSDWKNINELID
+1761 PDDWKNINELID

-1796 QTNTNSTVVFGGL
+1796 QTDTNSAVVFGGL
-1809 GYQKPC
+1809 GYQTPC

-1828 YLGQLLESSSADLGY
+1828 YLGQLLESSSTDLGY

-1920 VAMQSIN
+1920 VAVQSIN
-1927 KAGGLGNLIVN
+1927 KAGGLGNLIADV
-1938 TLGSGSVIGGYL
+1938 LGSGSVIGGYL

-1975 GLNTAIK
+1975 GLNTTIK

-2005 DLQNPEKLIGSM
+2005 DLQNPEKLIGNM

-2031 ITGFISANDIGQVI
+2031 ITSFISANDIGQVI

-2054 PSEAL
+2054 PSNAL

-2070 IGEFLGQDM
+2070 IGEFLGQDT

-2125 FAPYGLSQVWQRGD
+2125 FAPYGLSQVWQKGD

-2153 TFSNANGGT
+2153 TFSNANGGA

-2170 LIFAGNNHIAFTNHS
+2170 LIFAGNNHISFTNHA
-2185 GTLNLLSN
+2185 GTLQLLSD
-2193 QVSNINITTLDASN
+2193 QVSNINITTLNASN

-2219 VSQGNLFINASCVQ
+2219 VFQGNLFVNASCTQ
-2233 QSDPITTNTANPCAL
+2233 QSDPTAANATNPCTL
-2248 SAQSANGASSN
+2248 SAQSANGASSS
-2259 NASNNAPIALNN
+2259 NASNNVPIALNN
-2271 NDESLMVTANDF
+2271 NDESLIITANDF

-2330 EKNAS
+2330 ENNAS

-2344 GAFNNNATQKIGVLQ
+2344 GAFNNNATRKIEVLQ

-2374 GLEVGGAL
+2374 GLEVGGTL
-2382 NNFGA
+2382 NHFGT
-2387 IHFNLENIQT
+2387 IHFNLENTQT
-2397 PAPLIQAEGIINLN
+2397 PTPLIQAEGIINLN

-2418 NVNNSMAN
+2418 NINNSMAN

-2469 GVLTYLGQRVLL
+2469 GALTYLGQRVLL

-2493 NSNNASPNNILS
+2493 NSNNASQNNILS
-2505 LSVLHNQVKMS
+2505 LSVLYNQIKMS
-2516 YGDKVMDFTPPTLQ
+2516 YGDKAMDFTPPTLQ

-2542 NQIEAIGG
+2542 NQIEAVGG
-2550 NNAIKWLSTLM
+2550 NAIKWLSTLM
-2561 IKTKENPLF
+2561 METKENPLF
-2570 APIYLENHSL
+2570 APIYLKNHSL
-2580 NEILD
+2580 NEILGV
-2585 ATKDLQNTASLISN
+2585 TKDLQNTASLISN

-2625 SDFRAREGE
+2625 SDFRTREGE
-2634 SNFSERLLE
+2634 SDFSERLLE

-2652 NPSEIFVKYSQPNKH
+2652 NPGEVFVKYSQLSKH
-2667 PNNLWVQGVGGAS
+2667 PNNLWVQGIGGAS

-2710 YGYSGFN
+2710 YGYSDFN
-2717 GNIMRSLGNN
+2717 GNIMHSLANN
-2727 VDVGM
+2727 VDVGV

-2749 TYGGNASHINSSNS
+2749 TYGGNANNINSSNP

-2769 QRYNYNTWTTSV
+2769 QRYSYNTWTTSV

-2807 FIGLSGMKGKMQN
+2807 FIGLSGMKGKMN
-2820 PAYQQF
+2820 DAAYKQF
-2826 VMHSNPS
+2826 LMHSNPS

-2865 LLIKAKGDN
+2865 LLIKSKGGN
-2874 MVRFVGENTLL
+2874 TVRFVGENTLL
-2885 YRKGEIFNTFAS
+2885 YRKGEVFNTFAS

-2919 MGLQYQDLN
+2919 MGLQYQDIN

>member
-6 KKPKKIKRSQK
+6 KKPKKIKRLHQNQK
-17 IILKR
+17 TILKR

-33 FASGVYA
+33 FASGAYA

-55 KVCVHRPWYALWSCD
+55 KVCVYRPWYALWSCD

-129 YNGGNLDIELGSNAT
+129 NNGGNLDIELGSNAT
-144 FNLGANSG
+144 FNLGASSG
-152 NSFTSWYPNGHT
+152 NSFTSWYPSGHT

-205 TINSNINAY
+205 NINSNINAY

-219 NIGNANSAITINSVS
+219 NIGNANSAITIGSVS

-246 GSGANCSSSGP
+246 GSGANCSTSGP

-264 TSATNTTF
+264 TNATNTTF

-283 SANFSGA
+283 NATFSGA
-290 KLNGG
+290 KWNGG

-314 SFTFKGTSSFNN
+314 SFNFKGASSFNGT
-326 ATFSNASYTF
+326 TFSDASYTF
-336 DNQATF
+336 NNQATF

-354 NNQSNPT
+354 NNQT
-361 NSAQHPQILFENSSF
+361 NQSAQHPQI
-376 NGGIFTFNNQTNPTN
+376 Q
-391 SAQHPQILFENSSF
+391 NSSF
-405 SGSTT
+405 SGNAT
-410 TLKGSATF
+410 TLKGF
-418 EQAFNNSNHQ
+418 VNFQQAFNNSNHQ
-428 LTIQNASFDN
+428 LTIQNASFNN
-438 ATFNNTGKITI
+438 ATFNNTGKII
-449 EKDASFNNTSFNTPV
+449 INESASFNRTTFNTSV
-464 DTNNMSV
+464 DTSNMII
-471 TGSVTLSGKNDLK
+471 TGSVTLSGKNDLN

-500 GATFNLTSLGSEKS
+500 GTTFNLTSLSSEKS
-514 VTILNSSGGITYNHL
+514 VTILNSSDGITYNHL
-529 LNHAL
+529 LNHAI

-542 TTESS
+542 TNESS
-547 SKPQSF
+547 SNPQSF

-567 GQLLSENA
+567 GQLLNENA
-575 ATPKNTD
+575 AISKPTD
-582 SSPSAPTKDSPQVY
+582 SSPSKSSSNSTQVY

-627 YTPPPT
+627 YTPPPV
-633 ISGSQFDL
+633 INGSKFDL

-647 NANMP
+647 NADMP
-652 WYDHKYYIPKS
+652 WYNHKYYIPKS
-663 QNFTE
+663 YNFTE

-684 NSFKQTFSTNG
+684 NSFKQTFSASG

-733 WPYYQCIGTTNGA
+733 WPYYQCTGTTDGT

-767 GAANLVFNGV
+767 GAANLIFNGV

-803 QNMDSSQNLNGLNA
+803 QNMDNSQNLSGLNS
-817 NGKLSV
+817 NGTLSV

-894 SFNFNNSN
+894 SFNFNNSS

-927 NSTNSDGSQNT
+927 NSTNGSQNN

-952 ATFDNMAF
+952 ATFDNVVF
-960 NGPTNTSVKGQV
+960 NSPTNTSVKGQV
-972 TLNNITLKNLNAP
+972 TLNNITLKNMNAP
-985 LSFGDGMINF
+985 LSFGDGTISF

-1049 SSAGNGIY
+1049 SSAGNGVY

-1088 VFDYVDMEKSDHL
+1088 VFDYMDMEKSDHL

-1121 GNLNNTIYYYD
+1121 GNANNTIYYYD
-1132 KSIDFYASGKT
+1132 NSIDFYASGKT
-1143 LFTKAEFSQTLTG
+1143 LFTKAEFSQTFTG

-1169 TNASDAPQSNTIIR
+1169 TSVSDAPQSNVIIR

-1308 GYVGQTQSVFK
+1308 GYVGTTQSVFK

-1339 QISAKSVLFDNSNL
+1339 QIQAKSVLFDNSNL

-1358 TSSIKANAISLSQ
+1358 TSSIKANAINLSQ

-1385 SGDLNL
+1385 QGDLNL
-1391 NDTSSLNLNQSAINV
+1391 NDTSSLNLNQSTINV

-1439 TTSLSDSSIVFKG
+1439 TTSLSNSSIVFKG

-1461 LSNNSFLDFQGSSA
+1461 LSNNSSLDFQGSSA
-1475 ITSNTAFNFYNNAF
+1475 ITSNTAFNFYDNAF
-1489 SQSPITFHQALDIKA
+1489 SQSPITFHQALNIKA

-1563 SNWYERISFFGMRIN
+1563 NNWYERINFFGMCIN

-1649 DAQGVFYLTSSV
+1649 DAEGVFYLTSSV

-1669 SYQASGSNNTTKN
+1669 SYQANGSNNTTKN
-1682 NNLTSESS
+1682 NNLSSESS

-1700 NPISALHVYNK
+1700 NPISALHIYNK
-1711 GYNFNNIKALGQ
+1711 GYNFSNIKALGQ

-1745 SNLKGDALN
+1745 SGLKGDALN

-1783 NNGALIIGATKIG
+1783 NNGALIVGATKIG
-1796 QTNTNSTVVFGGL
+1796 QTNTNSTVVFGGF
-1809 GYQKPC
+1809 GYQTPC
-1815 DYTDIVCQKFRGT
+1815 DYTDIVCQNFRGT

-1938 TLGSGSVIGGYL
+1938 TLGSNSVIGGYL

-2054 PSEAL
+2054 PSDAL
-2059 QNDVVALGKQM
+2059 KNDVVALGKQM
-2070 IGEFLGQDM
+2070 IGEFLGQDT

-2105 GPIYEQGLGDLIP
+2105 GPVYEQGLGDLIP

-2125 FAPYGLSQVWQRGD
+2125 FAPYGLSQVWQKGD

-2207 GLKINAA
+2207 GLKINAGS
-2214 NNNVS
+2214 NNVS
-2219 VSQGNLFINASCVQ
+2219 VSQGDLFINASCVQ
-2233 QSDPITTNTANPCAL
+2233 QSTPTAANATNPCVL
-2248 SAQSANGASSN
+2248 SAQNANGASSS

-2302 SANIKNLYLYN
+2302 SANVKNLYLYN

-2344 GAFNNNATQKIGVLQ
+2344 GAFNNNATQKIEVLQ

-2374 GLEVGGAL
+2374 GLGVGGGL
-2382 NNFGA
+2382 NNLGT
-2387 IHFNLENIQT
+2387 INFNLENSQT
-2397 PAPLIQAEGIINLN
+2397 PVNPLIQADGIINLN
-2411 TTQTPFI
+2411 TAQTPFI

-2505 LSVLHNQVKMS
+2505 LSVLHNQIKMS
-2516 YGDKVMDFTPPTLQ
+2516 YGNKIMDFTPPTLQ

-2550 NNAIKWLSTLM
+2550 NSAINWLSTLM

-2634 SNFSERLLE
+2634 SDFSLLE

-2652 NPSEIFVKYSQPNKH
+2652 NPSEVFVKYSQPNKH
-2667 PNNLWVQGVGGAS
+2667 PNNLWIQGVGGAS

-2717 GNIMRSLGNN
+2717 GNIMRSLANN

-2749 TYGGNASHINSSNS
+2749 TYGGNANNINSSNP

-2769 QRYNYNTWTTSV
+2769 QRYSYNTWTTSV

-2807 FIGLSGMKGKMQN
+2807 FIGLSGMKGKMN
-2820 PAYQQF
+2820 DAAYKQF
-2826 VMHSNPS
+2826 LMHSNPS

-2842 GLESRKYFGKNS
+2842 GLESRKYFGQNS

-2865 LLIKAKGDN
+2865 LLIKSKGDN

-2885 YRKGEIFNTFAS
+2885 YRKGEVFNTFAS

-2905 LWRLMYVNAGVGLK
+2905 LWRLVYVNAGVGLK
-2919 MGLQYQDLN
+2919 MGLQYQDIN

>member
-1 MKQFK
+1 MKKFK
-6 KKPKKIKRSQK
+6 KKPKSIKRSYQK
-17 IILKR
+17 TILKR
-22 PLWLMPLLIGG
+22 PLWLAPLLISG

-55 KVCVHRPWYALWSCD
+55 KVCVHHPWYALWSCD

-129 YNGGNLDIELGSNAT
+129 NNGGNLNIELGSNAT
-144 FNLGANSG
+144 FDLGAHNG

-205 TINSNINAY
+205 NINSNISAF

-219 NIGNANSAITINSVS
+219 NIGNANSAITIGSVS
-234 LSGDTCSSLAKI
+234 LSGDTCSSLARV
-246 GSGANCSSSGP
+246 GVGANCSTSGS

-264 TSATNTTF
+264 TNATNTAF
-272 SNASGSFTFEE
+272 NNASGSFTFEE
-283 SANFSGA
+283 NATFSGA

-295 AFTFNKGFNAT
+295 AFTFNKEFSVT

-314 SFTFKGTSSFNN
+314 NFNFKGASSFNG

-336 DNQATF
+336 NDQATF

-354 NNQSNPT
+354 NNQ
-361 NSAQHPQILFENSSF
+361 
-376 NGGIFTFNNQTNPTN
+376 NNQST
-391 SAQHPQILFENSSF
+391 QHPQILFENSSF
-405 SGSTT
+405 SGNAT
-410 TLKGSATF
+410 TLKGF
-418 EQAFNNSNHQ
+418 VHFQQAFNNSNHP
-428 LTIQNASFDN
+428 LTAQSASFNN
-438 ATFNNTGKITI
+438 ANFNNTGKITI
-449 EKDASFNNTSFNTPV
+449 NENASFNNTTFNTSV
-464 DTNNMSV
+464 NTSNMTI

-490 FGSSKITLAQ
+490 FGSSQVTLTQ
-500 GATFNLTSLGSEKS
+500 GTTFNLTSLGDKNS
-514 VTILNSSGGITYNHL
+514 VTILNSSGGITYNNL

-534 NSLTNALK
+534 NSLTSALK
-542 TTESS
+542 TSESS
-547 SKPQSF
+547 LKPQSF

-567 GQLLSENA
+567 GQLLSTNA
-575 ATPKNTD
+575 MASKSAD
-582 SSPSAPTKDSPQVY
+582 SSPSKSSTNSAQVY

-602 GDTIYKL
+602 GDIIYKL

-614 PNSIIIQALESGT
+614 HNSIIIQALESGT
-627 YTPPPT
+627 YTPPPV
-633 ISGSQFDL
+633 ISGSKFDL

-652 WYDHKYYIPKS
+652 WYDHKSYIPKS

-684 NSFKQTFSTNG
+684 NSFKQTFSASN
-695 SNLVIGYNATWTGNS
+695 SNLVIGYNSTWTDHN
-710 VSSSGTVSFGDTSG
+710 VSSSDMVSFGDTSG

-733 WPYYQCIGTTNGA
+733 WPYYQCTGTTNGT

-767 GAANLVFNGV
+767 GAANLIFNGV
-777 DSINI
+777 DSVNI

-793 AYSSSMTFST
+793 IYSSSMTFST
-803 QNMDSSQNLNGLNA
+803 QSMDNSHNVNGLNP
-817 NGKLSV
+817 NGMLSV

-837 IFNAGQATFENTNF
+837 IFNAGKAVFENTNF

-875 FEISAKNA
+875 FEISAKSA
-883 SFNNANFNNSA
+883 SFNNANFNNST
-894 SFNFNNSN
+894 SFNFNNSS

-910 FTNANSNLQIA
+910 FTNAHSNLQIA

-927 NSTNSDGSQNT
+927 NPTNSNGSQNT

-946 VNIAGN
+946 VNISGN
-952 ATFDNMAF
+952 ATFDNVVF
-960 NGPTNTSVKGQV
+960 NSPTNTSVKGQV

-985 LSFGDGMINF
+985 LSFGDGTITFN
-995 SAHSVINI
+995 AHSVINI
-1003 GEAITNGNPIT
+1003 DESITNGNPIT

-1042 ASSEKLV
+1042 AISEKLV
-1049 SSAGNGIY
+1049 SSAGNGVY

-1072 VFSPNSIS
+1072 IFSQNSIS

-1088 VFDYVDMEKSDHL
+1088 VFDYMDMEKSDHL
-1101 YYQNA
+1101 YYKDVV
-1106 LGFMTYMPNSYNNNL
+1106 GFMTYMPNSYNNNL

-1132 KSIDFYASGKT
+1132 NSIDFYASGKT
-1143 LFTKAEFSQTLTG
+1143 LFTKAEFSQTFTG

-1169 TNASDAPQSNTIIR
+1169 TNASDAPQSNAIIH

-1239 NGLQGI
+1239 NGLYGI

-1256 AGTQSSSMNFISN
+1256 AGTQSSSMNFTSN

-1283 TAQNKGN
+1283 TAQNGGN

-1319 FNAVNAIS
+1319 FNAANTIS
-1327 FTNSSNLSSGLY
+1327 FTNSTNLSSGLY
-1339 QISAKSVLFDNSNL
+1339 QMQAKSVSFDNSNL

-1358 TSSIKANAISLSQ
+1358 TSSIKANTINLSQ

-1385 SGDLNL
+1385 QGGLNL
-1391 NDTSSLNLNQSAINV
+1391 NDTSSLNLNQSTINV

-1414 YASLIASNGSHLN
+1414 YASLIVNDGSRLN
-1427 FNGAV
+1427 FNGTT

-1439 TTSLSDSSIVFKG
+1439 TTSLNDSSIVFKG
-1452 ASSLGGQFN
+1452 AISLGGQFN
-1461 LSNNSFLDFQGSSA
+1461 LSNNSSLDFQGSSA
-1475 ITSNTAFNFYNNAF
+1475 ITSNTAFNFYDNAF

-1549 NKNRVYNIIQADMN
+1549 NKNRVYNIIQAGMN
-1563 SNWYERISFFGMRIN
+1563 NNWYERINFFGMRIN
-1578 DGIYDAKNQTYSFT
+1578 DGVYDAINQTYSFT

-1597 ALKITESFKD
+1597 SLKITESFKD

-1620 KNTLYNIGS
+1620 KNTLYNIDS

-1635 KVYNNANGVYSYSD
+1635 KVYSNANGVYSYSD
-1649 DAQGVFYLTSSV
+1649 DAEGVFYLTSNV

-1682 NNLTSESS
+1682 NNLISDSS

-1700 NPISALHVYNK
+1700 NPISALHIYNK

-1737 NDFSLSSL
+1737 NDFSLSNL
-1745 SNLKGDALN
+1745 SGLNPDALN

-1761 PSDWKNINELID
+1761 PNDWKNINEFID

-1783 NNGALIIGATKIG
+1783 NNGALIVGATKIG
-1796 QTNTNSTVVFGGL
+1796 QTDTNSAVVFGGL

-1871 SVTFNSQTSLIL
+1871 SVTFNSQTSLVL

-1927 KAGGLGNLIVN
+1927 KAGGLGNLIAD
-1938 TLGSGSVIGGYL
+1938 TLGSNSVIGGHL

-2045 SVMLQDIVK
+2045 SVILQDIVK
-2054 PSEAL
+2054 PSSAL
-2059 QNDVVALGKQM
+2059 KNDVAALGKQM
-2070 IGEFLGQDM
+2070 IGEFLGQDT

-2105 GPIYEQGLGDLIP
+2105 GSIYEQGLGDLMP

-2125 FAPYGLSQVWQRGD
+2125 FAPYGLSQVWQKGD

-2153 TFSNANGGT
+2153 TFSNANGGAI
-2162 LSFNAGNS
+2162 SFNAGDT
-2170 LIFAGNNHIAFTNHS
+2170 LIFAGNNRISFTNHA
-2185 GTLNLLSN
+2185 GVLNLLSD
-2193 QVSNINITTLDASN
+2193 QVSNINITTLNASN
-2207 GLKINAA
+2207 GLKINAS

-2219 VSQGNLFINASCVQ
+2219 VSQGNLFINASCVGQ
-2233 QSDPITTNTANPCAL
+2233 NDPTTANI
-2248 SAQSANGASSN
+2248 ANSCTLGTQNANDASSG
-2259 NASNNAPIALNN
+2259 NASNNVQIALNN

-2295 DFSKIKG
+2295 DLSKIKG

-2335 FVTNNLNIQ
+2335 FMANNLNIQ
-2344 GAFNNNATQKIGVLQ
+2344 GAFNNNATRKIEVLQ
-2359 NLVIASNASLSTGIY
+2359 NLTIASNASLSTGIY

-2387 IHFNLENIQT
+2387 ILFNLENIQT
-2397 PAPLIQAEGIINLN
+2397 PTPLIQARGIINLN
-2411 TTQTPFI
+2411 TTQTPFMNI
-2418 NVNNSMAN
+2418 NNSMAN

-2439 DYNINPNSLQSYLKL
+2439 DYHINPNSLQSYLNL
-2454 YTLIN
+2454 YTLVN
-2459 INGNHIEEKN
+2459 INGNRIEEKN

-2493 NSNNASPNNILS
+2493 NPNNAHQNNILS
-2505 LSVLHNQVKMS
+2505 LSVLYNQIKMS

-2542 NQIEAIGG
+2542 NQIEAVGG

-2561 IKTKENPLF
+2561 METKENPLF
-2570 APIYLENHSL
+2570 APIYLKNHSL
-2580 NEILD
+2580 HEILGV
-2585 ATKDLQNTASLISN
+2585 AKDLLNTASLISN
-2599 PNFRDNATN
+2599 PNFRNNAAN

-2634 SNFSERLLE
+2634 SDFSKHLLE

-2652 NPSEIFVKYSQPNKH
+2652 NPGEVFVKYSQPNKH
-2667 PNNLWVQGVGGAS
+2667 PNNLWVQGIGGAS

-2700 KNVIL
+2700 KNLIL

-2717 GNIMRSLGNN
+2717 GNIMHSLANN

-2742 FTLSANE
+2742 FTLSTNE
-2749 TYGGNASHINSSNS
+2749 TYEGNASNINSSNS

-2769 QRYNYNTWTTSV
+2769 QRYSYNTWTTSV

-2807 FIGLSGMKGKMQN
+2807 FIGLSGMKGKMN
-2820 PAYQQF
+2820 DAAYKQF
-2826 VMHSNPS
+2826 LMHSNPS

-2865 LLIKAKGDN
+2865 LLIKSKGDN
-2874 MVRFVGENTLL
+2874 TVRFVGENTLL
-2885 YRKGEIFNTFAS
+2885 YRKGEVFNTFAS

-2919 MGLQYQDLN
+2919 MGLQYQDIN

>member
-1 MKQFK
+1 M
-6 KKPKKIKRSQK
+6 
-17 IILKR
+17 
-22 PLWLMPLLIGG
+22 
-33 FASGVYA
+33 YA

-55 KVCVHRPWYALWSCD
+55 KVCVHHPWYALWSCD

-129 YNGGNLDIELGSNAT
+129 NNGGNLNIELGSNAT
-144 FNLGANSG
+144 FDLGAHNG

-205 TINSNINAY
+205 NINSNISAF

-219 NIGNANSAITINSVS
+219 NVGNANSAITIGSVS
-234 LSGDTCSSLAKI
+234 LSGDVCSSSVSF
-246 GSGANCSSSGP
+246 GTGANCSTSGP

-264 TSATNTTF
+264 TNATNTAF

-283 SANFSGA
+283 NATFSGA
-290 KLNGG
+290 KWNGG
-295 AFTFNKGFNAT
+295 AFTFNKEFSAT

-314 SFTFKGTSSFNN
+314 NFNFKGTSSFNGASFSD
-326 ATFSNASYTF
+326 ATYTF
-336 DNQATF
+336 NNQATF

-354 NNQSNPT
+354 NNQN
-361 NSAQHPQILFENSSF
+361 NQSAQHPQI
-376 NGGIFTFNNQTNPTN
+376 Q
-391 SAQHPQILFENSSF
+391 NSSF
-405 SGSTT
+405 SGNAT
-410 TLKGSATF
+410 TLKGF
-418 EQAFNNSNHQ
+418 VDFQQAFNNSNRQ
-428 LTIQNASFDN
+428 LMVQSASFNN
-438 ATFNNTGKITI
+438 ANFNNTGKITI
-449 EKDASFNNTSFNTPV
+449 NESASFNDTTFNTSIN
-464 DTNNMSV
+464 TNNMTI

-490 FGSSKITLAQ
+490 FGSSQVTLTQ
-500 GATFNLTSLGSEKS
+500 GTTFNLTSLGDKNS
-514 VTILNSSGGITYNHL
+514 VTILNSSGGITYNNL

-534 NSLTNALK
+534 NSLTSTLK
-542 TTESS
+542 TNESS
-547 SKPQSF
+547 LKPQSF
-553 AQGLWDMITYNGVT
+553 AQGLWDMITYNGVA
-567 GQLLSENA
+567 GQLLSANA
-575 ATPKNTD
+575 AASKTAD
-582 SSPSAPTKDSPQVY
+582 SSLSKSSTNPTQVY

-602 GDTIYKL
+602 GDIIYKL

-614 PNSIIIQALESGT
+614 HNSIIIQALESGT
-627 YTPPPT
+627 YTPPPV
-633 ISGSQFDL
+633 ISGSKFDL

-647 NANMP
+647 DSDMP
-652 WYDHKYYIPKS
+652 WYDHKSYIPKS

-684 NSFKQTFSTNG
+684 NSFKQTFSASG
-695 SNLVIGYNATWTGNS
+695 SNLVIGYNSTWTDHN
-710 VSSSGTVSFGDTSG
+710 VSSSDMVSFGDTSG

-733 WPYYQCIGTTNGA
+733 WPYYQCTGTTNGV

-767 GAANLVFNGV
+767 GAANLIFNGV
-777 DSINI
+777 DSVNI

-793 AYSSSMTFST
+793 IYSSSMTFST
-803 QNMDSSQNLNGLNA
+803 QSMDNSHNVNGLNPD
-817 NGKLSV
+817 GTLSV

-837 IFNAGQATFENTNF
+837 IFNAGKAVFENTNF

-865 SNNNQ
+865 LNNNQ

-883 SFNNANFNNSA
+883 SFDNANFNNGA
-894 SFNFNNSN
+894 SFNFNNPN

-921 GNAVFG
+921 GSAVFG
-927 NSTNSDGSQNT
+927 NSNNGSQNN

-946 VNIAGN
+946 VNISGN
-952 ATFDNMAF
+952 ATFDNVVF
-960 NGPTNTSVKGQV
+960 NGPTNMSVKGQV
-972 TLNNITLKNLNAP
+972 ILNNITLKNLNAP
-985 LSFGDGMINF
+985 LSFGDGTITFN
-995 SAHSVINI
+995 AHSVINI
-1003 GEAITNGNPIT
+1003 AEAITNGNPIT

-1049 SSAGNGIY
+1049 SSAGNGVY

-1072 VFSPNSIS
+1072 IFSPNSIS

-1088 VFDYVDMEKSDHL
+1088 VFDYMDMEKSDHL
-1101 YYQNA
+1101 YYKDVA
-1106 LGFMTYMPNSYNNNL
+1106 GFMTYMPNSYNNNL
-1121 GNLNNTIYYYD
+1121 GNSNNTIYYYD
-1132 KSIDFYASGKT
+1132 NSIDFYASGKT
-1143 LFTKAEFSQTLTG
+1143 LFTKAEFSQTFTG
-1156 QNSAIVFGAKNIW
+1156 QNSTIVFGAKSIW

-1245 LLTNATLYNRA
+1245 LLTNATLYNRT
-1256 AGTQSSSMNFISN
+1256 AGTQSSSMNFTSN

-1283 TAQNKGN
+1283 TAQNGGN

-1319 FNAVNAIS
+1319 FNAANTIS
-1327 FTNSSNLSSGLY
+1327 FTNSTNLSSGLY
-1339 QISAKSVLFDNSNL
+1339 QMQAKSVSFDNSNL

-1358 TSSIKANAISLSQ
+1358 TSSIKANAINLAQ
-1371 NASINASNHSTLEL
+1371 NASINASNHSTLEIQ
-1385 SGDLNL
+1385 GDLNL

-1414 YASLIASNGSHLN
+1414 YARLIVNDDSRLN
-1427 FNGAV
+1427 FNGTT

-1439 TTSLSDSSIVFKG
+1439 TTSLNHSSIVFKG
-1452 ASSLGGQFN
+1452 AISLGGQFN
-1461 LSNNSFLDFQGSSA
+1461 LSNNSSLDFQGSSA
-1475 ITSNTAFNFYNNAF
+1475 ITSNTAFNFYDNAF

-1549 NKNRVYNIIQADMN
+1549 NKNRVYNIIQAGMN
-1563 SNWYERISFFGMRIN
+1563 SNWYERISFFGMCIN

-1629 EIFNYQ
+1629 EVFNYQ

-1649 DAQGVFYLTSSV
+1649 DAEGVFYLTSNV

-1669 SYQASGSNNTTKN
+1669 SYQANGSNNTTKN
-1682 NNLTSESS
+1682 NDLISESS

-1700 NPISALHVYNK
+1700 NPISALHIYNK

-1745 SNLKGDALN
+1745 SGLKGDALN

-1796 QTNTNSTVVFGGL
+1796 QTDTNSAVVFGGL
-1809 GYQKPC
+1809 GYQTPC

-1871 SVTFNSQTSLIL
+1871 SVTFNSQTSLVL

-1920 VAMQSIN
+1920 VAVQSIN
-1927 KAGGLGNLIVN
+1927 KAGGLGNLIADV
-1938 TLGSGSVIGGYL
+1938 LGSDSVIGGYL

-2054 PSEAL
+2054 PSNAL
-2059 QNDVVALGKQM
+2059 KNDVVALGKQM
-2070 IGEFLGQDM
+2070 IGEFLGQDT

-2105 GPIYEQGLGDLIP
+2105 GSIYEQGLGDLIP
-2118 NLGKKGL
+2118 SLGKKGL
-2125 FAPYGLSQVWQRGD
+2125 FAPYGLSQVWQKGD

-2153 TFSNANGGT
+2153 TFSNANGGA
-2162 LSFNAGNS
+2162 LSFNAGDT
-2170 LIFAGNNHIAFTNHS
+2170 LIFAGNNRISFTNYA
-2185 GTLNLLSN
+2185 GALNLLSN
-2193 QVSNINITTLDASN
+2193 QVSNINITTLNASN
-2207 GLKINAA
+2207 GLKINAF

-2219 VSQGNLFINASCVQ
+2219 VSQGNLFINASCVGQ
-2233 QSDPITTNTANPCAL
+2233 NDPTTANIANSCAL
-2248 SAQSANGASSN
+2248 STQNANDASSG
-2259 NASNNAPIALNN
+2259 NASNNVQIALNN

-2295 DFSKIKG
+2295 DLSKIKG

-2335 FVTNNLNIQ
+2335 FMANNLNIQ
-2344 GAFNNNATQKIGVLQ
+2344 GAFNNNATRKIEVLQ
-2359 NLVIASNASLSTGIY
+2359 NLTIASNASLSTGIY

-2387 IHFNLENIQT
+2387 ILFNLENIQT
-2397 PAPLIQAEGIINLN
+2397 PTPLIQARGIINLN
-2411 TTQTPFI
+2411 TTQTPFMNI
-2418 NVNNSMAN
+2418 NNSMAN

-2439 DYNINPNSLQSYLKL
+2439 DYHINPNSLQSYLNL

-2493 NSNNASPNNILS
+2493 NPNNAHQNNILS
-2505 LSVLHNQVKMS
+2505 LSVLYNQVKMS

-2542 NQIEAIGG
+2542 NQIEAVGG

-2561 IKTKENPLF
+2561 METKENPLF
-2570 APIYLENHSL
+2570 APIYLKNHSL
-2580 NEILD
+2580 HEILGV
-2585 ATKDLQNTASLISN
+2585 AKDLLNTASLISN
-2599 PNFRDNATN
+2599 PNFRNNATN

-2625 SDFRAREGE
+2625 SDFRSREGE
-2634 SNFSERLLE
+2634 SDFSKCLLE

-2652 NPSEIFVKYSQPNKH
+2652 NPREVFVKYSQPNKH
-2667 PNNLWVQGVGGAS
+2667 QNNLWVQGIGGAS

-2717 GNIMRSLGNN
+2717 GNIMHSLANN

-2749 TYGGNASHINSSNS
+2749 TYEGNASNINSSNS

-2800 QVGLSYH
+2800 QVGLSYY
-2807 FIGLSGMKGKMQN
+2807 FIGLSGMKGKMN
-2820 PAYQQF
+2820 DAAYKQF
-2826 VMHSNPS
+2826 LMHSNPS

-2842 GLESRKYFGKNS
+2842 GLESRKYFGQNS

-2865 LLIKAKGDN
+2865 LLIKSKGGN
-2874 MVRFVGENTLL
+2874 VVRFVGENTLL
-2885 YRKGEIFNTFAS
+2885 YRKGEVFNTFAS

-2905 LWRLMYVNAGVGLK
+2905 LWRLVYVNAGVGLK
-2919 MGLQYQDLN
+2919 MGLQYQDIN

>member
-1 MKQFK
+1 MKKFK
-6 KKPKKIKRSQK
+6 KKPKSIKRSHQK
-17 IILKR
+17 TILKR
-22 PLWLMPLLIGG
+22 PLWLAPLLIGG
-33 FASGVYA
+33 FASGVHANNLWDLLNPKVGGEYVHWVKGSQYCA
-40 DGTDILGLSWGEKSQ
+40 WWEFAGCLKNVWGANHKG
-55 KVCVHRPWYALWSCD
+55 YDA
-70 KWEEK
+70 
-75 TQQFTGNQLITKTWA
+75 
-90 GGNAANYYHSQ
+90 GNAANYLSSQ
-101 NNQDITANLKNDN
+101 NYQAISVGSGNET
-114 GTYFLSGLYNYTGGE
+114 GTYSLSGFTNYV
-129 YNGGNLDIELGSNAT
+129 GGNLTI
-144 FNLGANSG
+144 NLGNSVVLDLSG
-152 NSFTSWYPNGHT
+152 SNSFTSYQGYHQGKDDVSFNVGAINLNG
-164 NVTFSAGTINVNNSV
+164 AL

-205 TINSNINAY
+205 NINSNISAF

-219 NIGNANSAITINSVS
+219 NIGNANSVITIGSVS
-234 LSGDTCSSLAKI
+234 LSGDTCSSLASV
-246 GSGANCSSSGP
+246 GVGANCSTSGP
-257 SYSFKGT
+257 GYSFKGT
-264 TSATNTTF
+264 TSATNTAF

-283 SANFSGA
+283 NATFSGA

-295 AFTFNKGFNAT
+295 AFTFNKEFSAT

-314 SFTFKGTSSFNN
+314 SFNFKGASSFNG

-336 DNQATF
+336 NNQVTF

-354 NNQSNPT
+354 ND
-361 NSAQHPQILFENSSF
+361 
-376 NGGIFTFNNQTNPTN
+376 QTNQTN

-405 SGSTT
+405 SGNATT
-410 TLKGSATF
+410 FKGF
-418 EQAFNNSNHQ
+418 VYFQQAFNNSNHQ
-428 LTIQNASFDN
+428 LTVQNASFNN
-438 ATFNNTGKITI
+438 ANFNNTGKITI
-449 EKDASFNNTSFNTPV
+449 NESASFNDTTFNTSVN
-464 DTNNMSV
+464 TNNMTI

-490 FGSSKITLAQ
+490 FGSSQVTLTQ
-500 GATFNLTSLGSEKS
+500 GTTFNLTSLGDKNS
-514 VTILNSSGGITYNHL
+514 VTILNSSGGITYNNL

-542 TTESS
+542 TNESS
-547 SKPQSF
+547 LKPQSF
-553 AQGLWDMITYNGVT
+553 AQGLWDIITYNGVT
-567 GQLLSENA
+567 GQLLSANIA
-575 ATPKNTD
+575 ASKTAD
-582 SSPSAPTKDSPQVY
+582 SSPSKSSTNSAQVY

-602 GDTIYKL
+602 GDIIYKL

-614 PNSIIIQALESGT
+614 HNSIIIQALESGT
-627 YTPPPT
+627 YTPPPV
-633 ISGSQFDL
+633 ISGSKFDL

-647 NANMP
+647 DSDMP
-652 WYDHKYYIPKS
+652 WYDHKSYIPKS

-684 NSFKQTFSTNG
+684 NSFKQTFSASG
-695 SNLVIGYNATWTGNS
+695 SNLVIGYNSTWTDHN
-710 VSSSGTVSFGDTSG
+710 VSSSDTVSFGDTSG

-733 WPYYQCIGTTNGA
+733 WPYYQCTGTTNGT

-777 DSINI
+777 DSVNI

-793 AYSSSMTFST
+793 IYSSSMTFST
-803 QNMDSSQNLNGLNA
+803 QGMDNSQNLNDLNA
-817 NGKLSV
+817 NGTLSV
-823 YGATFTNQAKDGKF
+823 YGTTFTNQAKDGKF
-837 IFNAGQATFENTNF
+837 IFNAGKAVFENTNF

-875 FEISAKNA
+875 FEIGAKNA
-883 SFNNANFNNSA
+883 SFDNTNFNNSA

-921 GNAVFG
+921 GSAVFG
-927 NSTNSDGSQNT
+927 NSANGSQNN

-946 VNIAGN
+946 VNISGN
-952 ATFDNMAF
+952 ATFDNMVF
-960 NGPTNTSVKGQV
+960 NSPTNMSVKGQV
-972 TLNNITLKNLNAP
+972 ILNNITLKNLNAP
-985 LSFGDGMINF
+985 LSFGDGTITFN
-995 SAHSVINI
+995 AHSVINI
-1003 GEAITNGNPIT
+1003 AEAITNGNPIT

-1049 SSAGNGIY
+1049 SSAGNGVY
-1057 DVVYSFNNQTYNFQE
+1057 DVMYSFNNQTYNFQE
-1072 VFSPNSIS
+1072 IFSPNSIS

-1088 VFDYVDMEKSDHL
+1088 VFDYMDMEKSDHL
-1101 YYQNA
+1101 YYKDVA
-1106 LGFMTYMPNSYNNNL
+1106 GFMTYMPNSYNNNL
-1121 GNLNNTIYYYD
+1121 GNSNNTIYYYD
-1132 KSIDFYASGKT
+1132 NSIDFYASGKT
-1143 LFTKAEFSQTLTG
+1143 LFTKAEFSQTFTG
-1156 QNSAIVFGAKNIW
+1156 QNSTIVFGAKSIW

-1245 LLTNATLYNRA
+1245 LLTNATLYNRT
-1256 AGTQSSSMNFISN
+1256 AGTQSSSMNFTSN

-1283 TAQNKGN
+1283 TAQNGGN

-1319 FNAVNAIS
+1319 FNAANAIS
-1327 FTNSSNLSSGLY
+1327 FTNSTNLSSGLY
-1339 QISAKSVLFDNSNL
+1339 QMQAKSVSFDNSNL

-1358 TSSIKANAISLSQ
+1358 TSSIKANAINLSQ

-1385 SGDLNL
+1385 QGDLNL
-1391 NDTSSLNLNQSAINV
+1391 NDTSSLNLNQSTINV
-1406 SNNATIND
+1406 SNNATVND
-1414 YASLIASNGSHLN
+1414 YASLIVNDGSHLN
-1427 FNGAV
+1427 FNGTTH
-1432 NFNSANI
+1432 FNSANI
-1439 TTSLSDSSIVFKG
+1439 TTSLNHSSIVFKG
-1452 ASSLGGQFN
+1452 AISLGGQFN
-1461 LSNNSFLDFQGSSA
+1461 LSNNSSLDFQGSSA
-1475 ITSNTAFNFYNNAF
+1475 IISNTAFNFYDNAF

-1549 NKNRVYNIIQADMN
+1549 NKNRVYNIIQAGMN
-1563 SNWYERISFFGMRIN
+1563 NNWYERINFFGMRIN
-1578 DGIYDAKNQTYSFT
+1578 DGVYDAINQTYSFT

-1629 EIFNYQ
+1629 EVFNYQ
-1635 KVYNNANGVYSYSD
+1635 KAYNNANGVYSYSD
-1649 DAQGVFYLTSSV
+1649 DAEGVFYLTSHV

-1745 SNLKGDALN
+1745 SDLNSNALN

-1761 PSDWKNINELID
+1761 PNDWKNINEFID

-1783 NNGALIIGATKIG
+1783 NNGTLIVGAAKIG
-1796 QTNTNSTVVFGGL
+1796 QTDTNSAVVFGGL

-1815 DYTDIVCQKFRGT
+1815 DYTDVVCQKFRGT

-1871 SVTFNSQTSLIL
+1871 SVTFNSQTSLVL

-1927 KAGGLGNLIVN
+1927 KAGGLGNLIAD
-1938 TLGSGSVIGGYL
+1938 TLGSNSVIGGYL

-2017 SINDLLSKKGLFNQ
+2017 SINDLLNKKGLFNQ

-2045 SVMLQDIVK
+2045 SVILQDIVK
-2054 PSEAL
+2054 PSSAL
-2059 QNDVVALGKQM
+2059 KNDVAALGKQM
-2070 IGEFLGQDM
+2070 IGEFLGQDT

-2105 GPIYEQGLGDLIP
+2105 GSIYEQGLGDLMP

-2125 FAPYGLSQVWQRGD
+2125 FAPYGLSQVWQKGD
-2139 FSFNAQGNVFVQNS
+2139 FNFNAQGNVFVQNS
-2153 TFSNANGGT
+2153 TFSNANGGV
-2162 LSFNAGNS
+2162 LSFNAGDT
-2170 LIFAGNNHIAFTNHS
+2170 LIFAGNNRISFTNHA
-2185 GTLNLLSN
+2185 GALQLLSD
-2193 QVSNINITTLDASN
+2193 QVSNINITTLNASN

-2219 VSQGNLFINASCVQ
+2219 VSQGNLFINASCVEQ
-2233 QSDPITTNTANPCAL
+2233 NNPTTANIANPCTL
-2248 SAQSANGASSN
+2248 STQNANGASSG
-2259 NASNNAPIALNN
+2259 NASNNVQIALNN

-2335 FVTNNLNIQ
+2335 FMANNLNIQ
-2344 GAFNNNATQKIGVLQ
+2344 GAFNNNATRKIEVLQ
-2359 NLVIASNASLSTGIY
+2359 NLTIASNASLSTGIY

-2397 PAPLIQAEGIINLN
+2397 PIPLIQAEGIINLN
-2411 TTQTPFI
+2411 TTQTPFM

-2439 DYNINPNSLQSYLKL
+2439 DYNINPNSLQSYLNL

-2493 NSNNASPNNILS
+2493 NSNNAHQNNILS
-2505 LSVLHNQVKMS
+2505 LSVLYNQIKMS

-2542 NQIEAIGG
+2542 NQIEAVGG

-2561 IKTKENPLF
+2561 METKENPLF
-2570 APIYLENHSL
+2570 APIYLKNHSL
-2580 NEILD
+2580 HEILGM
-2585 ATKDLQNTASLISN
+2585 AKDLLNTASLISN
-2599 PNFRDNATN
+2599 PNFRNNATN

-2625 SDFRAREGE
+2625 SDFRSREGE
-2634 SNFSERLLE
+2634 SDFSERLLE

-2652 NPSEIFVKYSQPNKH
+2652 NPSALEVFVKYSQPNKH
-2667 PNNLWVQGVGGAS
+2667 PNNLWVQGIGGAS

-2717 GNIMRSLGNN
+2717 GNIMHSLANN

-2749 TYGGNASHINSSNS
+2749 TYEGNASNINSSNS

-2769 QRYNYNTWTTSV
+2769 QRYSYNTWTTSV

-2807 FIGLSGMKGKMQN
+2807 FIGLSGMKGKMN
-2820 PAYQQF
+2820 DAAYKQF
-2826 VMHSNPS
+2826 LMHSNPS

-2842 GLESRKYFGKNS
+2842 GLEGRKYFGKNS

-2865 LLIKAKGDN
+2865 LLIKSKGN
-2874 MVRFVGENTLL
+2874 NVVRFVGENTLL
-2885 YRKGEIFNTFAS
+2885 YRKGEVFNTFAS

-2905 LWRLMYVNAGVGLK
+2905 LWRLVYVNAGVGLK
-2919 MGLQYQDLN
+2919 MGLQYQDIN

>member
-1 MKQFK
+1 MKKFK
-6 KKPKKIKRSQK
+6 KKPKSIKRSHQK
-17 IILKR
+17 TILKR
-22 PLWLMPLLIGG
+22 PLWLAPLLIGG

-55 KVCVHRPWYALWSCD
+55 KVCVHHPWYALWSCD

-129 YNGGNLDIELGSNAT
+129 NNGGNLNIELGSNAT
-144 FNLGANSG
+144 FDLGAHSG

-205 TINSNINAY
+205 NINSNISAF

-219 NIGNANSAITINSVS
+219 NIGNANSVITIGSVS
-234 LSGDTCSSLAKI
+234 LSGDTCSSLASV
-246 GSGANCSSSGP
+246 GVGANCSTSGP

-264 TSATNTTF
+264 TNATNTAF

-283 SANFSGA
+283 NAAFSGA

-295 AFTFNKGFNAT
+295 AFTFNKEFSTT

-314 SFTFKGTSSFNN
+314 SFNFKGASSFNG
-326 ATFSNASYTF
+326 ATFNNASYTF
-336 DNQATF
+336 NNQTTF

-354 NNQSNPT
+354 NNQ
-361 NSAQHPQILFENSSF
+361 
-376 NGGIFTFNNQTNPTN
+376 NNQ

-405 SGSTT
+405 SGNAT
-410 TLKGSATF
+410 TLKGF
-418 EQAFNNSNHQ
+418 VNFQQAFNNSNHQ
-428 LTIQNASFDN
+428 LTMQNASFNN
-438 ATFNNTGKITI
+438 ANFNNTGKITI
-449 EKDASFNNTSFNTPV
+449 NESASFNDTTFNTSV
-464 DTNNMSV
+464 DTSNMTI

-490 FGSSKITLAQ
+490 FGSSKVTLTQ
-500 GATFNLTSLGSEKS
+500 GTTFNLTSLGDKNS
-514 VTILNSSGGITYNHL
+514 VTILNSSGGITYNNL

-542 TTESS
+542 TNENSS
-547 SKPQSF
+547 DPQSF
-553 AQGLWDMITYNGVT
+553 TQGLWDMITYNGVT
-567 GQLLSENA
+567 GQLLNENA
-575 ATPKNTD
+575 TTSKPTD
-582 SSPSAPTKDSPQVY
+582 SSPSKSSTNSAQVY

-614 PNSIIIQALESGT
+614 HNSIIIQALESGT
-627 YTPPPT
+627 YTPPPV
-633 ISGSQFDL
+633 INGSKFDL

-647 NANMP
+647 NADMP
-652 WYDHKYYIPKS
+652 WYDHKSYIPKS

-673 LPSVQIWGSYT
+673 LSSVQIWGSYT
-684 NSFKQTFSTNG
+684 NSFKQTFSASN
-695 SNLVIGYNATWTGNS
+695 SNLVIGYNSTWTDHN

-724 SALNGHCGP
+724 STLNGHCGP
-733 WPYYQCIGTTNGA
+733 WPYYQCTGTTNGT

-777 DSINI
+777 DGVNI

-793 AYSSSMTFST
+793 IYSSSMTFST
-803 QNMDSSQNLNGLNA
+803 QGMDNSHNVNGLNP
-817 NGKLSV
+817 NGTLLV
-823 YGATFTNQAKDGKF
+823 YGTTFTNHAKDGKF
-837 IFNAGQATFENTNF
+837 IFNAGKATFENTNF

-883 SFNNANFNNSA
+883 SFNNANFNNST

-910 FTNANSNLQIA
+910 FTNAHSNLQIA
-921 GNAVFG
+921 GSAVFG
-927 NSTNSDGSQNT
+927 NSANGSQNN
-938 ANFNNTGS
+938 ANFSNTGS
-946 VNIAGN
+946 VNISGN
-952 ATFDNMAF
+952 ATFDNVVF
-960 NGPTNTSVKGQV
+960 NGPTNMSVKGQV
-972 TLNNITLKNLNAP
+972 TLNNITLKNLNTP
-985 LSFGDGMINF
+985 LSFGDGTITFN
-995 SAHSVINI
+995 AHSVINI
-1003 GEAITNGNPIT
+1003 AEAITNGNPIT
-1014 LVSSSKEIEYNNAF
+1014 LVSSSKEIEYNNA
-1028 SKNLWQLINYQGHG
+1028 KNLWQLINYQGHG

-1049 SSAGNGIY
+1049 SSAGNGVY

-1072 VFSPNSIS
+1072 IFSPNSIS

-1088 VFDYVDMEKSDHL
+1088 VFDYMDMEKSDHL
-1101 YYQNA
+1101 YYKNA

-1121 GNLNNTIYYYD
+1121 GNSNNTIYYYD

-1143 LFTKAEFSQTLTG
+1143 LFTKAEFSQTFTG
-1156 QNSAIVFGAKNIW
+1156 QNSAIVFGAKSIW
-1169 TNASDAPQSNTIIR
+1169 TNASDAPQSNAIIR

-1239 NGLQGI
+1239 NALQGI
-1245 LLTNATLYNRA
+1245 LLTNATLYNRT
-1256 AGTQSSSMNFISN
+1256 AGTQSSSMNFVSN

-1283 TAQNKGN
+1283 TAQNGGN

-1308 GYVGQTQSVFK
+1308 GYVGKTQSVFK
-1319 FNAVNAIS
+1319 FNAKNAIS
-1327 FTNSSNLSSGLY
+1327 FTNSTNLSSGLY
-1339 QISAKSVLFDNSNL
+1339 QMQAKSVSFDNSNL

-1358 TSSIKANAISLSQ
+1358 TSSIKANAINLSQ

-1385 SGDLNL
+1385 QGDLNV

-1414 YASLIASNGSHLN
+1414 YASLIVNDGSRLN
-1427 FNGAV
+1427 FNGTT
-1432 NFNSANI
+1432 NFNSENI
-1439 TTSLSDSSIVFKG
+1439 TTSLNHSSIVFKG
-1452 ASSLGGQFN
+1452 AISLGGQFN
-1461 LSNNSFLDFQGSSA
+1461 LSNNSSLDFQGSSA
-1475 ITSNTAFNFYNNAF
+1475 ITSNTAFNFYDNAF
-1489 SQSPITFHQALDIKA
+1489 SQSPITFHQTLDIKA

-1549 NKNRVYNIIQADMN
+1549 NKNRVYNIIQAGMN
-1563 SNWYERISFFGMRIN
+1563 HNWYERINFFGMRIN
-1578 DGIYDAKNQTYSFT
+1578 DGVYDAINQTYSFT

-1597 ALKITESFKD
+1597 SLKITESFKD

-1620 KNTLYNIGS
+1620 KNTLYNIDS
-1629 EIFNYQ
+1629 EVFNYQ

-1649 DAQGVFYLTSSV
+1649 DAEGVFYLASNV

-1682 NNLTSESS
+1682 NNLTSDSS
-1690 VISQTYNAQG
+1690 IISQTYNAQG

-1745 SNLKGDALN
+1745 SDLNSNALN

-1761 PSDWKNINELID
+1761 PNDWKNINELID

-1783 NNGALIIGATKIG
+1783 NNGTLIVGATKIG
-1796 QTNTNSTVVFGGL
+1796 QTNTNSAVVFGGL

-1871 SVTFNSQTSLIL
+1871 SVTFNSQTSLVL

-1927 KAGGLGNLIVN
+1927 KAGGLGNLIAD
-1938 TLGSGSVIGGYL
+1938 TLGSDSVIGGHL

-1975 GLNTAIK
+1975 GLNAAIK

-2070 IGEFLGQDM
+2070 IGEFLGQDT

-2105 GPIYEQGLGDLIP
+2105 GSIYEQGLGDLMP

-2125 FAPYGLSQVWQRGD
+2125 FAPYGLSQVWQKGD
-2139 FSFNAQGNVFVQNS
+2139 FNFNAQGNVFVQNS
-2153 TFSNANGGT
+2153 TFSNANGGA
-2162 LSFNAGNS
+2162 LSFNAGDT
-2170 LIFAGNNHIAFTNHS
+2170 LIFAGNNRISFTNHA
-2185 GTLNLLSN
+2185 GVLQLLSN
-2193 QVSNINITTLDASN
+2193 QVSNINITTLNASN

-2219 VSQGNLFINASCVQ
+2219 VSQGNLFINASCAG
-2233 QSDPITTNTANPCAL
+2233 QSDPTAANIANPCAL
-2248 SAQSANGASSN
+2248 SAQSANGTSSS
-2259 NASNNAPIALNN
+2259 NASNNAQIALSN

-2335 FVTNNLNIQ
+2335 FTANNLNIQ
-2344 GAFNNNATQKIGVLQ
+2344 GAFNNNAMRKIEVLQ
-2359 NLVIASNASLSTGIY
+2359 NLTIASNASLSTGIY
-2374 GLEVGGAL
+2374 GLEVGGVL
-2382 NNFGA
+2382 NHFGA

-2397 PAPLIQAEGIINLN
+2397 PTPLIQAEGIINLN

-2418 NVNNSMAN
+2418 NINNSMAN

-2439 DYNINPNSLQSYLKL
+2439 DYNINPNSLQSYLNL

-2469 GVLTYLGQRVLL
+2469 GALTYLGQRVLL

-2493 NSNNASPNNILS
+2493 DSNSAHQNNILS
-2505 LSVLHNQVKMS
+2505 LSVLYNQIKMS

-2542 NQIEAIGG
+2542 NQIEAVGG

-2561 IKTKENPLF
+2561 METKENPLF

-2580 NEILD
+2580 HEILGV
-2585 ATKDLQNTASLISN
+2585 AKDLLNTASLISN

-2634 SNFSERLLE
+2634 SDFSRRLLE

-2667 PNNLWVQGVGGAS
+2667 PNNLWVQGIGGAS

-2717 GNIMRSLGNN
+2717 GNIMHSLANN

-2749 TYGGNASHINSSNS
+2749 TYGGNASNINSSNS

-2769 QRYNYNTWTTSV
+2769 QRYSYNTWTTSV

-2807 FIGLSGMKGKMQN
+2807 FIGLSGMKGKMN
-2820 PAYQQF
+2820 DAAYKQF
-2826 VMHSNPS
+2826 LMHSNPS

-2865 LLIKAKGDN
+2865 LLINSKGDN

-2885 YRKGEIFNTFAS
+2885 YRKGEVFNTFAS

-2905 LWRLMYVNAGVGLK
+2905 LWRLMYVNAGVGLN
-2919 MGLQYQDLN
+2919 MGLQYQDIN
-2928 ITGNVGMRVA
+2928 ITGNVGMRVV